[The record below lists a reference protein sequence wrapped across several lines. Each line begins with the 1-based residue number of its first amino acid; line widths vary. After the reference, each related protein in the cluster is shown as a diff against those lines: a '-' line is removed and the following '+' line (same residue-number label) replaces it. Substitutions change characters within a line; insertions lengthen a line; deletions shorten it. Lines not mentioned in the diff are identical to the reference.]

1 MEANQLVVIDIQGS
15 AGVVLDDGSIRA
27 LNVGD
32 IITVGDLVVTAIKSS
47 LQIDVQGE
55 TLSIP
60 ANQKVKITPDLLA
73 KEARD
78 SSETTV
84 FDESLDEA
92 IASLDLG
99 TEQDSSTAANSDVTD
114 FLDALEGDGDILDNL
129 EATAAGGGNAA
140 GADGGS
146 SFVQLTRISESVD
159 PSSVTFDSSFDQSA
173 TEAFNLRDTSDGIVP
188 DATSASISLNELG
201 VTNSSQPTITGTSEN
216 LIGETVNVTVTDVDG
231 NSQVVSVVIGPD
243 GTFEITLPTPI
254 ADGPVTVV
262 VEATDPVG
270 NPINDTIS
278 IEIDTTPPLIAID
291 PVADSASQTVT
302 VTGTV
307 SGLNTGD
314 NVSVT
319 LTDSAGTVQTIVT
332 QVDALGNWVITTTS
346 PLSEGEFNVSAVA
359 IDAAGNQAVDQ
370 ALANVDLTAPV
381 ITVNVTDETN
391 NATPPLVGTTNGVPE
406 GTQVTITVTDSAG
419 QIQTLTAVT
428 QADGSWSVEVGTPLA
443 EGDFTVDAQVSDS
456 VGNLALASDSG
467 VVDLTAP
474 TVQINNINDTQD
486 TTPTITGNAQDV
498 PAGSIISVVIT
509 DFNGQTQTLLTQTNA
524 DGDWSIDVT
533 TPLAEGQFE
542 VDASVSDA
550 AGNQAQAN
558 NQGVVDLT
566 NPDITVTAIADT
578 NDTTPTFVGRV
589 EDAPAGSVI
598 TVLVTDING
607 SVQTLTTLL
616 NEDGTWSVD
625 ANEILPGGEF
635 TATASV
641 TDVAGNEATAQTNGE
656 ITFAP
661 ISIQIDAIANTND
674 TTPFLSGNTG
684 NVPAG
689 TTITLTITASDGSTF
704 TLLAVTQADG
714 SWSAQ
719 VTTPLPEGDFTVVAA
734 VIDDSGNEAQA
745 SALGNVDLTIS
756 INFIID
762 TNDTTPTISGST
774 QDVEPGAL
782 VTVTFTGSDGV
793 AETVQVVTGADGSWS
808 VEASNELVEGQFN
821 VVATVTDAAGNTAS
835 ASETGE
841 IDLTDPAITINP
853 IEDTN
858 DVTPSVSGNV
868 IDVPAGTEVTLVITD
883 SEGNEQ
889 TLTTITNTDG
899 TYTADIIA
907 DLSEGDF
914 TVTASVSD
922 TAGNSSTATVT
933 GTVDLT
939 APSVT
944 INNIADTNDT
954 TPTLT
959 GSTQGLASGSEVTL
973 TVTDSLG
980 AEQQLVTTISADG
993 TWSIE
998 IPTALSEGD
1007 FTVTANVS
1015 DNAGNAAQDSQLGS
1029 VDTTPPL
1036 VAINDF
1042 ADSNDTTPTFSGTTS
1057 DVAPGSLVSV
1067 LVTDA
1072 NGESQTLTAV
1082 VSEDG
1087 TWQVGATQAVAEGDF
1102 TITATVTDAAGNE
1115 ASDTGTGT
1123 IDLSAPIIA
1132 INAIPDSADTTPTI
1146 SGSVQNVPAG
1156 TTVTLTLT
1164 DAGGNTQTITT
1175 QTLADGTWTADAINE
1190 LVEGDF
1196 SVNAIVSDEAGNQSE
1211 TLAQGTIDNTAPT
1224 ITIDALADSND
1235 TTPTISGT
1243 ATGEPEGTVVTI
1255 TVTDEA
1261 GNPQTITTEVLADG
1275 TFSVDVPNELSEGE
1289 FTVEVSVTDTSGNET
1304 TATTTGEIDTSAP
1317 VITIDALADSNDT
1330 TPTISGTATGE
1341 PEGTVVTITVTDDA
1355 GNEQVITTEVLANG
1369 TFTVDV
1375 PNELSEGEF
1384 IVEVSVT
1391 DTSGNE
1397 TTATTTG
1404 EVDTAAPTVTIDP
1417 IGDTNDTTPTI
1428 SGTAT
1433 GEPEGTL
1440 VTITVTDE
1448 AGNPQIITTEVQ
1460 ADGTFSV
1467 DVPNELSEGEFT
1479 VEVSVTDTAGNET
1492 TVTTTGEVDTAA
1504 PTVIIDPV
1512 GDTNNTTP
1520 TISGTATG
1528 EPEGTVVTIT
1538 VTDEAGNPQT
1548 ITTEVQADGTFSV
1561 DVPNELSEGEFTV
1574 EVSVTDTAGNETT
1587 VTTTGE
1593 VDTAAPTVI
1602 IDPVSDTNN
1611 TTPTISGTATSEPEG
1626 TVVTITV
1633 TDEAGNPQIITT
1645 GVQADGTFSVDVPD
1659 ELSEGEFS
1667 VEVSVTDTA
1676 GNETTVT
1683 TTGEVDTTAPIVTIN
1698 ALGDTSD
1705 TTPTIS
1711 GTASGEPAGSTVTLT
1726 VTDANG
1732 IVQII
1737 TAEVITDGSWT
1748 VEVSAA
1754 LAEGSYSVDASISDS
1769 AGNEGTASA
1778 SGTIDTSALTITI
1791 DIIGETNDQTPQI
1804 NGDTFNA
1811 QAGSQVEVQITD
1823 SAGAIITLT
1832 TVVDENGLWSVTPPA
1847 NLAEGTILISAT
1859 VTDIGGGTANAEL
1872 DAVID
1877 ITPPTIQV
1885 NELETSNDTTPIIS
1899 GSTTDVASGTVI
1911 NLTVTDSQGV
1921 VRTFSTTTD
1930 ADGNWSVE
1938 LSQELASGD
1947 YSVEAEVSDAAGNS
1961 ASTTATGNIDTSG
1974 PSLTVDFEA
1983 VTNDSTPTISGTS
1996 DADVGTSITVVITDE
2011 NGVEQTLST
2020 TVDAN
2025 GNWEVTPQ
2033 TDLNEGD
2040 NTIEVSV
2047 SDEAGNTTTVTD
2059 TITLDTQAP
2068 ILTIQNVGD
2077 VSDLT
2082 PELQGTSN
2090 EIGGTVTLTITDSQ
2104 GAEQT
2109 FTTTVESDGHWNIE
2123 IPGALA
2129 QGDFSVVASITDAA
2143 GNDTTANSSGNVD
2156 TITPVITVDALGLG
2170 NDSTPVVSGT
2180 STEPEGTVVNIVIT
2194 DSNGDETP
2202 ITATVDANG
2211 NWQAISP
2218 ELPEGSYSVQASI
2231 TDAAGNTDSAVQSG
2245 TIDSLAPTLVLDTV
2259 GATNDST
2266 PTISGSTNAPAGT
2279 VISISVSDGT
2289 TTETFTATVQA
2300 DGSWSA
2306 DVPNALSDGELTIEA
2321 SVSDNAGNTTT
2332 LSETA
2337 TLNTTAPSISI
2348 NALVDT
2354 NDTTPTING
2363 TSDAAD
2369 GTTISLTFEDSAGN
2383 ITTVDTTVTGGV
2395 WSVDAPIDLAEGEYT
2410 VTAQVD
2416 DGLGNIGSA
2425 TETGQ
2430 IDLTG
2435 PSLVITDNGVGN
2447 DTTPTI
2453 AGSSDAP
2460 QGSTVTVIVT
2470 DSSGTPQT
2478 MSATVLANGT
2488 WSIPVPVALAEGAYT
2503 ISASVSD
2510 AAGNDTTAT
2519 GAGEIDTTAPTL
2531 ILTNPG
2537 SSNDITPTLSGTS
2550 DAVEGTV
2557 INFTVVDDL
2566 GNTQTFTTTVDAD
2579 GNFSIEVPTAL
2590 AEGPYTITANISDVA
2605 GNSTDITGNG
2615 TIDTTAPSVSV
2626 DAPLLTN
2633 DSTPTVTGTSDAPN
2647 STITVTFTDATNA
2660 TQSID
2665 VQTDASGN
2673 WSATPTGTLAE
2684 GNYSVSA
2691 SITDAA
2697 GNTGTGTD
2705 TGEVDITPPDLAFT
2719 PTFLLGSLVL
2729 LNGTSDLPAGS
2740 EITITEQLVGGGV
2753 GVSYTT
2759 TTDANGNWSL
2769 TGIDISLLNLGSV
2782 IATATDAAGNTR
2794 TISSDDFDNTPPTLT
2809 VDVAAQSDSN
2819 TPIISGTSDAGE
2831 GAQVTI
2837 VVTDSAG
2844 NPQTITALVDA
2855 NGDWSATPATPLS
2868 EGQSTIEVSV
2878 RDSVGN
2884 ETTVSD
2890 TTTID
2895 TQAPLLTIQNVGDVS
2910 DLTPELQGTSNEIG
2924 GTVTLTITDS
2934 RGINQTLSTVVGSD
2948 GHWAIEIPGALA
2960 QGDFTVS
2967 ANITDAAGNDTT
2979 ANSSGNVD
2987 TITPVITVDALG
2999 LGNDSTPVVSGTSTE
3014 PEGTV
3019 INIIIT
3025 DSNGDEHPITATVD
3039 ASGNWQATSPE
3050 LPDGS
3055 YNVQASITDDAGNTG
3070 GAVQSG
3076 TLDTLAPTLTLDTVG
3091 ATNDSTPTISGSSNA
3106 PAGTVI
3112 SISVSDGT
3120 TTETFTAT
3128 VQADGSWSADV
3139 PNALTDGPLTIEASV
3154 SDSAGN
3160 TTTLSETATLNTTAP
3175 SISIN
3180 ALVDTND
3187 TTPTING
3194 TSDAADGTTI
3204 SLTFEDS
3211 AGNITTV
3218 DTTVTGGVWSVDAPI
3233 DLAEGEYTVT
3243 AQVDDGLGNIGSAT
3257 ETGQIDL
3264 TGPSLVITDN
3274 GVGND
3279 TTPTIAGSS
3288 DAPQGSTVTVIVTD
3302 SSGTPQTMSA
3312 TVLANGTWSIPVPV
3326 ALAEGAYTIS
3336 ASVSDAA
3343 GNDTTATGAG
3353 EIDTTAPTLILTNPG
3368 SSNDITPTLSGTSD
3382 AVEGTVINFTV
3393 VDDLGNTQ
3401 TFTTTVDADGNFSI
3415 EVPTALA
3422 EGPYTITANISD
3434 VAGNSTD
3441 ITGNGTI
3448 DTTAPSVSVD
3458 APLLTNDSTPTVT
3471 GTSDAP
3477 NSTITV
3483 TFTDATNATQSIDVQ
3498 TDASG
3503 NWSATPTGTLAEGN
3517 YSVSA
3522 SITDAAGNTGTGTDT
3537 GEVDITPPDLAFT
3550 PTFLLGSL
3558 VLLNGTSDLPAGSEI
3573 TITEQLVGGGV
3584 GVSYTTTTDANG
3596 NWSLTGIDISLL
3608 NLGSV
3613 IATATDAAGNTRTIS
3628 SDDFDNT
3635 PPTLTVDVAAQ
3646 SDSNTPIISG
3656 TSDAGEGAQVTI
3668 VVTDSAGNPQTITAL
3683 VDANGDWSATPATPL
3698 SEGQSTIE
3706 VSVRDSVGNETTVS
3720 DTTTI
3725 DTQAPTLTIQNVG
3738 DVNDLTPTLQG
3749 TSNEIGGTV
3758 TLTVTDSDG
3767 VVQTFTTT
3775 VESDGHWN
3783 IEIPGALAQGDFSVV
3798 ASITDAAGNDTTA
3811 NSSGNV
3817 DTITPVIT
3825 VDALGLGND
3834 STPVVSGT
3842 STEPEGTVV
3851 NIVITDSNGDE
3862 TPITATVDANGNWQA
3877 ICPELPDGSYT
3888 VQASI
3893 TDDAGNTGGAVQS
3906 GNLDSLAPTL
3916 TLDTVGATNDST
3928 PAISGSTNAPAGTV
3942 INISVSD
3949 GTTTETFTATVQ
3961 ADGSWS
3967 ADVPTAL
3974 ADGELT
3980 IEASVSDSAGNTTT
3994 LSENATLNTT
4004 APSISINVLVDT
4016 NDTTPEIRGTSDAAD
4031 GTTISLT
4038 FEDSAGNITTVDTTV
4053 TGGVWSV
4060 DAPIDLAEGEY
4071 TVTAQV
4077 DDGLGNIGSA
4087 TETGQIDLTG
4097 PSLVITD
4104 NGVGNDTTPTIAG
4117 SSDAPQG
4124 STVTVIVT
4132 DSSGTPQTMSATV
4145 LANGTWS
4152 IPVPV
4157 ALAEGAYTI
4166 SASVS
4171 DAAGNDTTATG
4182 AGEID
4187 TTAPTLILTNPGSSN
4202 DITPTLSGTSD
4213 AVEGTVIN
4221 FTVVDDLGNT
4231 QTFTTTVD
4239 ADGNFSIEVPT
4250 ALAEGPYTIT
4260 ANISDVAGNSTDITG
4275 NGTIDTTAPSVSVD
4289 APLLTNDSTPTVT
4302 GTSDAPNST
4311 ITVTFTD
4318 ATNATQSIDVQTDAS
4333 GNWSATPTGTLAEGN
4348 YSVSASITD
4357 AAGNTGTGTDTGE
4370 VDITPPDL
4378 AFTPTFL
4385 LGSLVLLNGTSDLPA
4400 GSEITITEQLV
4411 GGGVGVSY
4419 TTTTDANGNWSLT
4432 GIDISL
4438 LNLGSV
4444 IATATDAAGNT
4455 RTISSDDFDN
4465 TPPTLTVDVAAQS
4478 DSNTPIISGTSDA
4491 GEGAQVTIVVTDSA
4505 GNPQTITALVDAN
4518 GDWSATP
4525 ATPLSEGQSTIE
4537 VSVRDSV
4544 GNETTVS
4551 DTTTIDT
4558 QAPLLTIQNVGDV
4571 SDLTPELQGTSNEIG
4586 GTVTLTIT
4594 DSEGAVQT
4602 IDTIVGSDGHWAI
4615 EVSTALAQGDFSV
4628 VASITDAAGNEST
4641 ANSSGNV
4648 DTITPIVTVDAL
4660 GLGNDS
4666 TPVISG
4672 TSTEP
4677 EGTVVN
4683 IVITDSNGDEH
4694 PITATV
4700 DANGDWQATSPELP
4714 DGSYTVQASITDDAG
4729 NTGGAVQSGTLDTL
4743 APTLTLDTV
4752 GATNDST
4759 PTISGSSNAP
4769 AGTVIS
4775 ISVSDGTTTET
4786 FTATVQ
4792 ADGSWS
4798 ADVPN
4803 ALTDGPLTI
4812 EASVSDS
4819 AGNTTTLSENA
4830 TLNTTAPSISI
4841 NVLVD
4846 TNDTTPEIRGTS
4858 DAADGTTISLTF
4870 EDSAGNITTV
4880 DTTVT
4885 GGVWSVDAPID
4896 LAEGEY
4902 TVTAQVDDGLGNIGS
4917 ATETGQI
4924 DLTGPSLVITDNGVG
4939 NDTTPTIAGSSD
4951 APQGSTVTVI
4961 VTDSSGTPQTMSATV
4976 LANGT
4981 WSIPVPVALAEGA
4994 YTISASV
5001 SDAAGNDTT
5010 ATGAGE
5016 IDTTAPTLILT
5027 NPGSSNDITPTLSGT
5042 SDAVEGTVINFTVVD
5057 DLGNTQTFTTT
5068 VDADGNFSIEVPT
5081 ALAEGPYTITA
5092 NISDVAGNS
5101 TDITG
5106 NGTIDT
5112 TAPSVSV
5119 DAPLLTND
5127 STPTVTGTSDA
5138 PNSTITVTFTD
5149 ATNATQSID
5158 VQTDASGNWSV
5169 TPSGDLAEGNYS
5181 VSASITDA
5189 AGNTGTGTDTGEVDI
5204 TAPDLEIIPSF
5215 LLGNL
5220 VSLSGD
5226 SDLPGG
5232 SVITITEYLVGGLVG
5247 ATYTA
5252 TTNPDGTW
5260 GLANITVPLLNLAYV
5275 TASAT
5280 DAAGN
5285 VRTINTLDFD
5295 NVAPDLTVSVDALSN
5310 DSTPVISGTTD
5321 MGQGTVI
5328 NITVTDSEGESQAFT
5343 AIVQADGSWS
5353 ADVPAELAQG
5363 QYTVVAEVRDSV
5375 GNLTTQQTQGEIDS
5389 VAPTLIVNEVN
5400 ATIDT
5405 TPTISGTS
5413 NEIGADVSIIIGGQT
5428 LTATVGTDGNW
5439 QVDVPVALVDGDYT
5453 AQVSITDD
5461 ANNISSTTIDLTIDT
5476 QVPVIVLNDTTVFNT
5491 NTPII
5496 SGTSTEPQ
5504 NTVVDIVITDSNG
5517 DIHTLT
5523 AIVDASGDWQ
5533 VTAPSLPD
5541 GNYDVEVSITDDAGN
5556 TGSDTGSSFVDT
5568 QAPSITIN
5576 ALGTINNSTPT
5587 ISGTSNESENTS
5599 ITVTVTDGD
5608 STETYTT
5615 VVGAGGVWSVDIT
5628 DVLTDG
5634 EITVSASIVDTAGNS
5649 ASANATA
5656 TLNTNAPTININTIV
5671 DTNDQTP
5678 AISGTSSAADN
5689 TEITVVI
5696 TDVNN
5701 VSHTVTTTVV
5711 GGIWSVDATD
5721 ILPEGE
5727 FTVSASVTE
5736 GSLTS
5741 NTTGSGVIDLT
5752 APTLSITP
5760 LVTLNDTT
5768 PTISG
5773 TTTAPQGALVII
5785 LITDSLGAE
5794 QTVNATVGANGT
5806 WSVAAS
5812 TELSEGIYTVLAST
5826 TDTAGN
5832 PVNTSITGEVD
5843 ITAPVVTINDIAGST
5858 DLTPS
5863 ISGNVT
5869 GAMVGDAVAVV
5880 FTDALGNKHTV
5891 NTTVQT
5897 GGVWSV
5903 EATSSLSQG
5912 DYSVEVSV
5920 TDSAGNTGDA
5930 TNTATIDTIAPEI
5943 SINQSS
5949 LILTQD
5955 STPLI
5960 TGTSNEENTNVI
5972 VTFTDS
5978 AGVSHQMTVQ
5988 TDGNGDWQAAANN
6001 ILADGVYSVS
6011 ATISDAAGNTSVD
6024 NKTGGEVDTVG
6035 PELTIVPSFLLGQ
6048 LVSLSGTSDLGEGKT
6063 VTVTLELAG
6072 DLADLTYDV
6081 TTDANGDWVLV
6092 GLAVNVIGLSVIKA
6106 SATDEAGNTTTVTT
6120 ADVDAST
6127 PVLNAVVDFV
6137 TGQGDLPIISGT
6149 TDQAP
6154 GTEVL
6159 VRVVDSE
6166 NVVQELTAIVQA
6178 DNTWA
6183 VQVPQS
6189 LAEGTFSV
6197 TVDVLSE
6204 VGITTT
6210 QLLTGVV
6217 DTISPTL
6224 GLQVIGTTSDST
6236 PIIQGTSDLIN
6247 GVVEI
6252 QLDGGSVLTTTV
6264 DALGIFTLEVDALT
6278 EGQHVANVSIT
6289 DDAGNVVTDTLE
6301 FVVDTLVPVVDILPL
6316 TISDT
6321 DILTISGSSEEPEG
6335 TDIDVT
6341 VIGSNGDETVFDA
6354 VVGSDGT
6361 WSLVTTSLPDGIYT
6375 VYANITDA
6383 AGNVGESVTEQVTI
6397 DTIPP
6402 VLEIDAFGVLNTLT
6416 PTITG
6421 SSDEEVGSLITV
6433 NITDSTAAVQTV
6445 TTTVLGDGTWSVIAP
6460 LLPEGE
6466 ITVEA
6471 ISTDSAGNTTTVN
6484 QIGTVSTTL
6493 PSLLINPIIDTSD
6506 TTPTISGTTDVLNG
6520 NVEVVITDSSGTTTT
6535 YNTTAIAGIWSLIP
6549 TVPLAEGAFT
6559 VDATV
6564 ENLSLTSSTSLDGIV
6579 DLTPPTVEVDQLPV
6593 TNNPLPTITGIS
6605 DAPAGTNV
6613 SVVITDANNDSQ
6625 TITAQVAGNG
6635 TWSVTATTALSE
6647 GSFSATA
6654 SISDTAGNSASDT
6667 MGSSTDY
6674 TAPTVVID
6682 PILVGQDTTPTVTG
6696 SVTESF
6702 AGALVVVMFTDS
6714 AGATHNVQTTVEPD
6728 GTWSVTSTEVLPEG
6742 NYSVDVSIADG
6753 AGNIGEGSASSAVDS
6768 GITIDSGL
6776 VLTIDQNP
6784 VITGTA
6790 APGESVTVTFS
6801 GATEATE
6808 TVTADASGEWSV
6820 TANTTLADGAYTV
6833 TAVATD
6839 TSGNTTSSGS
6849 ISGLVIDT
6857 TPPIVNDFEVD
6868 YLLGGITGLIKIA
6881 VIGFHGTT
6889 DAEPGTTVTLDN
6901 SLLLGISV
6909 GNETTTVQSDGSW
6922 AFTSVDIDLLAL
6934 LGNGLRDVRIIFE
6947 DEAGNTTTID
6957 GEGTEVASIS
6967 TAGSASS
6974 DTIPA
6979 SFSEESA
6986 LGDTIPNEVSSNNV
7000 LSTETI
7006 DLGNLSGLS
7015 TPEQTVQVSSAEP
7028 LNINDLIINEDA
7040 EQLIALNTLVEDE
7053 GSAIAYTPAQS
7064 GGSIDAAAPA
7074 VDVQN
7079 QSEEMI
7085 KHLIESSNNQTDI

>member
-60 ANQKVKITPDLLA
+60 ANQKVKITPGLLA

-188 DATSASISLNELG
+188 DVTSASISLNELG

-243 GTFEITLPTPI
+243 GTFEITLPTPV

-332 QVDALGNWVITTTS
+332 QVDAQGNWVITTTS

-391 NATPPLVGTTNGVPE
+391 NATPPLFGTTNGVPE

-428 QADGSWSVEVGTPLA
+428 QADGSWSVEVGTPLP

-641 TDVAGNEATAQTNGE
+641 TDPAGNEATAQTNGE

-714 SWSAQ
+714 SWTAQ

-745 SALGNVDLTIS
+745 SAVGNVDLTVS

-762 TNDTTPTISGST
+762 TNDTTPTVSGST

-793 AETVQVVTGADGSWS
+793 TETVQVVTGADGSWS
-808 VEASNELVEGQFN
+808 VEASNELVEGQFS
-821 VVATVTDAAGNTAS
+821 VIATVTDAAGNTAS

-889 TLTTITNTDG
+889 TLTTLTNADG

-973 TVTDSLG
+973 IVTDSLG

-998 IPTALSEGD
+998 VPTALSEGD

-1175 QTLADGTWTADAINE
+1175 QTLADGSWTADAINE

-1211 TLAQGTIDNTAPT
+1211 TSAQGTIDNTAPT
-1224 ITIDALADSND
+1224 ITIDALADSNDTTPTISGTVTGEPEGTVVTITVTDEAGNPQTITTEVLADGTFTVDVSDELSEGEYSVDVSITDTAGNESTEVTTGTIDTSAPVITIDALADSND

-1289 FTVEVSVTDTSGNET
+1289 FTVEVSATDTAGNET
-1304 TATTTGEIDTSAP
+1304 TATTTGEVDTLAP

-1341 PEGTVVTITVTDDA
+1341 PEGTVVTITVTDEA
-1355 GNEQVITTEVLANG
+1355 GNPQIITTEVQADG
-1369 TFTVDV
+1369 TFSVDV

-1384 IVEVSVT
+1384 TVEVSVT

-1404 EVDTAAPTVTIDP
+1404 EVDTAAPSVIIDP
-1417 IGDTNDTTPTI
+1417 VGDTNDTTPTI

-1433 GEPEGTL
+1433 GEPEGTV

-1492 TVTTTGEVDTAA
+1492 TA
-1504 PTVIIDPV
+1504 
-1512 GDTNNTTP
+1512 
-1520 TISGTATG
+1520 
-1528 EPEGTVVTIT
+1528 
-1538 VTDEAGNPQT
+1538 
-1548 ITTEVQADGTFSV
+1548 
-1561 DVPNELSEGEFTV
+1561 
-1574 EVSVTDTAGNETT
+1574 
-1587 VTTTGE
+1587 
-1593 VDTAAPTVI
+1593 
-1602 IDPVSDTNN
+1602 
-1611 TTPTISGTATSEPEG
+1611 
-1626 TVVTITV
+1626 
-1633 TDEAGNPQIITT
+1633 
-1645 GVQADGTFSVDVPD
+1645 
-1659 ELSEGEFS
+1659 
-1667 VEVSVTDTA
+1667 
-1676 GNETTVT
+1676 T

-1732 IVQII
+1732 ELQTI
-1737 TAEVITDGSWT
+1737 TAQVIADGSWT
-1748 VEVSAA
+1748 AEVSAA

-1811 QAGSQVEVQITD
+1811 QVGSQVEVQITD
-1823 SAGAIITLT
+1823 SAGAVITLT

-1847 NLAEGTILISAT
+1847 NLAEGTILIIAT

-2231 TDAAGNTDSAVQSG
+2231 TDDAGNTGGATQTGNLD
-2245 TIDSLAPTLVLDTV
+2245 TLAPTLTLDTV
-2259 GATNDST
+2259 GATNNST
-2266 PTISGSTNAPAGT
+2266 PTISGTSNAPAGT
-2279 VISISVSDGT
+2279 VITINVTDANN
-2289 TTETFTATVQA
+2289 TETFTATVQA

-2395 WSVDAPIDLAEGEYT
+2395 WSIDAPTDLAEGEYT
-2410 VTAQVD
+2410 VTAQVDDGLGNIGSATETGEIDLTAPSLVIVDNGVSNDTTPTISGTSDAPQGSEVTIIVTDSAGAQQTITATVGGSGAWSAPVTTALAEGNFTVSASVSDAAGNEANGTGAGEVDTIAPTLVLTSPGSSNDITPTFSGTSDAVEGTVINFTVVDDFGSSQTFTTTVDADGNFSVEVPTALAEGPYSIEASISDAAGNSTDIASDGTIDTTAPSVSVDAPVLTNDTTPTVTGTSDAPNSTITVTFTDAANTTQSIDVQTDANGNWSATPTGTLAEGDYSVSASITDAAGNTGTGTDSGEVDVTPPALAFTPTFELGLLITLSGTSDLPIGSEITITEQLVNGGIGATYTTTTDADGNWSLVGLDVSLLDVGSVIATATDAAGNTRTISSDDFDNTPPTLTVDVAAQSDSNTPVISGTSDAGEGAQVTIVVTDSAGNPQTITALVDANGDWSATPATPLSEGQSTIEVSVRDSVGNETTVSDTTTIDTQAPLLTIQNVGDVSDLTPELQGTSNEIGGTVTLTITDSEGINQTLSTVVGSDGHWAIEVSTALAQGEFSVVASITDAAGNDTTASSSGNVDTITPVVTVDALGLGNDSTPVISGTSTEPAGTVINIVITDSNGDEHPITATVDANGNWQATSPELPDGSYNVQASITDDAGNTGGATQTGSLDTLAPTLTLDTVGATNNSTPTISGTSNAPVGTVITINVTDADNTETFIATVQTDGSWSADVPNALTDGPLTIEASVSDSAGNTTTLSEGATLGTNAPSINIDALMDTNDTTPNVSGTSSAANGTIITVSITDSNDITNTVQTTVTDGIWSVEAPFDLAEGSYEVEASVTDGSGNTSTATENGVVDTTIPNIAVNDVTVTDDTTPTITGTANAPQGSTVSVEITDSNNITHTVTTTLGVNGTWSVAATQVLAEGTFTVSASVSDAAGNEATATGTGEIDTIAPTLVLTSPGSSSDITPTLSGTSDAVEGTVINFTVVDDQGNTQTFTTTVDADGNFFIEVPTALAEGPYTITASISDAAGNSTGITGNGTIDTTAPSITVDAPVLTNDTTPTVTGTSDAPNSTITVTFTDAANATQSIDVQTDASGNWSATPSGDLAEGNYSVSASITDAAGNTGTGTDSGEVDITPPDLAFTPTFLLGSLVLLNGTSDLPAGSEITITEQLVGGGVGVSYTTTTDANGNWSLTGIDISLLNLGSVIATATDAAGNTRTISSDDFDNTPPTLTVDVAAQSDSNTPIISGTSDAGEGAQVTIVVTDSNGNPQTITALVDANGDWSATPATPLSEGQSTIEVSVRDSVGNETTVSDTTTIDTQAPTLTIQNVGDVSDLTPELQGTSNEIGGTVTLTITDSAGAVQTIDTIVDSDGHWVIEVSNALAQGDFTVVASITDAAGNESTANSSGNVDTVTPIVTVDALGLGNDSTPVVSGTSTEPEGTVINIIITDSNGDEHPITATVDASGNWQATSPELPDGSYTVQASITDDAGNTGGAVQSGTLDTLAPTLTLDTVGATNNSTPTISGTSNAPAGTVITINVRDADNTETFTATVQADGSWSADVPNALSDGELTIEASVSDSAGNTTTLSETATLNTTAPSISINALVDTNDTTPEIRGTSDAADGTTISLTFEDSAGNITTVDTTVTGGVWSVDAPTDLAEGEYIVTAQVD

-2435 PSLVITDNGVGN
+2435 PSLVITNNGAGN

-2488 WSIPVPVALAEGAYT
+2488 WSIPVPAAIAEGGYT

-2519 GAGEIDTTAPTL
+2519 GAGEIDTIAPTL
-2531 ILTNPG
+2531 VLTSPG
-2537 SSNDITPTLSGTS
+2537 SSSDITPTLSGTS

-2566 GNTQTFTTTVDAD
+2566 GNTQTFTTTVDED
-2579 GNFSIEVPTAL
+2579 GNFSVEVPTAI
-2590 AEGPYTITANISDVA
+2590 AEGPYSIEANISDVA
-2605 GNSTDITGNG
+2605 GNSTDIIGNG

-2626 DAPLLTN
+2626 NAPVLTN
-2633 DSTPTVTGTSDAPN
+2633 DTTPTVTGTSDAPN
-2647 STITVTFTDATNA
+2647 STITVTFTDAANA

-2665 VQTDASGN
+2665 VQTDASGD
-2673 WSATPTGTLAE
+2673 WSATPSGDLAE

-2705 TGEVDITPPDLAFT
+2705 SGEVDITPPDLAFT

-2855 NGDWSATPATPLS
+2855 NGDWSATPTTPLS
-2868 EGQSTIEVSV
+2868 EGETTIEVSV

-2884 ETTVSD
+2884 ETT
-2890 TTTID
+2890 
-2895 TQAPLLTIQNVGDVS
+2895 G
-2910 DLTPELQGTSNEIG
+2910 
-2924 GTVTLTITDS
+2924 
-2934 RGINQTLSTVVGSD
+2934 
-2948 GHWAIEIPGALA
+2948 
-2960 QGDFTVS
+2960 
-2967 ANITDAAGNDTT
+2967 
-2979 ANSSGNVD
+2979 
-2987 TITPVITVDALG
+2987 
-2999 LGNDSTPVVSGTSTE
+2999 
-3014 PEGTV
+3014 
-3019 INIIIT
+3019 
-3025 DSNGDEHPITATVD
+3025 
-3039 ASGNWQATSPE
+3039 
-3050 LPDGS
+3050 
-3055 YNVQASITDDAGNTG
+3055 
-3070 GAVQSG
+3070 
-3076 TLDTLAPTLTLDTVG
+3076 
-3091 ATNDSTPTISGSSNA
+3091 
-3106 PAGTVI
+3106 
-3112 SISVSDGT
+3112 
-3120 TTETFTAT
+3120 
-3128 VQADGSWSADV
+3128 
-3139 PNALTDGPLTIEASV
+3139 
-3154 SDSAGN
+3154 
-3160 TTTLSETATLNTTAP
+3160 
-3175 SISIN
+3175 
-3180 ALVDTND
+3180 
-3187 TTPTING
+3187 
-3194 TSDAADGTTI
+3194 
-3204 SLTFEDS
+3204 
-3211 AGNITTV
+3211 
-3218 DTTVTGGVWSVDAPI
+3218 
-3233 DLAEGEYTVT
+3233 
-3243 AQVDDGLGNIGSAT
+3243 
-3257 ETGQIDL
+3257 
-3264 TGPSLVITDN
+3264 
-3274 GVGND
+3274 
-3279 TTPTIAGSS
+3279 
-3288 DAPQGSTVTVIVTD
+3288 
-3302 SSGTPQTMSA
+3302 
-3312 TVLANGTWSIPVPV
+3312 
-3326 ALAEGAYTIS
+3326 
-3336 ASVSDAA
+3336 
-3343 GNDTTATGAG
+3343 
-3353 EIDTTAPTLILTNPG
+3353 
-3368 SSNDITPTLSGTSD
+3368 
-3382 AVEGTVINFTV
+3382 
-3393 VDDLGNTQ
+3393 
-3401 TFTTTVDADGNFSI
+3401 
-3415 EVPTALA
+3415 
-3422 EGPYTITANISD
+3422 
-3434 VAGNSTD
+3434 
-3441 ITGNGTI
+3441 
-3448 DTTAPSVSVD
+3448 
-3458 APLLTNDSTPTVT
+3458 
-3471 GTSDAP
+3471 
-3477 NSTITV
+3477 
-3483 TFTDATNATQSIDVQ
+3483 
-3498 TDASG
+3498 
-3503 NWSATPTGTLAEGN
+3503 
-3517 YSVSA
+3517 
-3522 SITDAAGNTGTGTDT
+3522 
-3537 GEVDITPPDLAFT
+3537 
-3550 PTFLLGSL
+3550 
-3558 VLLNGTSDLPAGSEI
+3558 
-3573 TITEQLVGGGV
+3573 
-3584 GVSYTTTTDANG
+3584 
-3596 NWSLTGIDISLL
+3596 
-3608 NLGSV
+3608 
-3613 IATATDAAGNTRTIS
+3613 
-3628 SDDFDNT
+3628 
-3635 PPTLTVDVAAQ
+3635 
-3646 SDSNTPIISG
+3646 
-3656 TSDAGEGAQVTI
+3656 
-3668 VVTDSAGNPQTITAL
+3668 
-3683 VDANGDWSATPATPL
+3683 
-3698 SEGQSTIE
+3698 
-3706 VSVRDSVGNETTVS
+3706 S

-3738 DVNDLTPTLQG
+3738 D
-3749 TSNEIGGTV
+3749 I
-3758 TLTVTDSDG
+3758 
-3767 VVQTFTTT
+3767 
-3775 VESDGHWN
+3775 
-3783 IEIPGALAQGDFSVV
+3783 
-3798 ASITDAAGNDTTA
+3798 
-3811 NSSGNV
+3811 
-3817 DTITPVIT
+3817 
-3825 VDALGLGND
+3825 
-3834 STPVVSGT
+3834 
-3842 STEPEGTVV
+3842 
-3851 NIVITDSNGDE
+3851 
-3862 TPITATVDANGNWQA
+3862 
-3877 ICPELPDGSYT
+3877 
-3888 VQASI
+3888 
-3893 TDDAGNTGGAVQS
+3893 
-3906 GNLDSLAPTL
+3906 
-3916 TLDTVGATNDST
+3916 
-3928 PAISGSTNAPAGTV
+3928 
-3942 INISVSD
+3942 
-3949 GTTTETFTATVQ
+3949 
-3961 ADGSWS
+3961 
-3967 ADVPTAL
+3967 
-3974 ADGELT
+3974 
-3980 IEASVSDSAGNTTT
+3980 
-3994 LSENATLNTT
+3994 
-4004 APSISINVLVDT
+4004 
-4016 NDTTPEIRGTSDAAD
+4016 
-4031 GTTISLT
+4031 
-4038 FEDSAGNITTVDTTV
+4038 
-4053 TGGVWSV
+4053 
-4060 DAPIDLAEGEY
+4060 
-4071 TVTAQV
+4071 
-4077 DDGLGNIGSA
+4077 
-4087 TETGQIDLTG
+4087 
-4097 PSLVITD
+4097 
-4104 NGVGNDTTPTIAG
+4104 
-4117 SSDAPQG
+4117 
-4124 STVTVIVT
+4124 
-4132 DSSGTPQTMSATV
+4132 
-4145 LANGTWS
+4145 
-4152 IPVPV
+4152 
-4157 ALAEGAYTI
+4157 
-4166 SASVS
+4166 
-4171 DAAGNDTTATG
+4171 
-4182 AGEID
+4182 
-4187 TTAPTLILTNPGSSN
+4187 
-4202 DITPTLSGTSD
+4202 
-4213 AVEGTVIN
+4213 
-4221 FTVVDDLGNT
+4221 
-4231 QTFTTTVD
+4231 
-4239 ADGNFSIEVPT
+4239 
-4250 ALAEGPYTIT
+4250 
-4260 ANISDVAGNSTDITG
+4260 
-4275 NGTIDTTAPSVSVD
+4275 
-4289 APLLTNDSTPTVT
+4289 
-4302 GTSDAPNST
+4302 
-4311 ITVTFTD
+4311 
-4318 ATNATQSIDVQTDAS
+4318 
-4333 GNWSATPTGTLAEGN
+4333 
-4348 YSVSASITD
+4348 
-4357 AAGNTGTGTDTGE
+4357 
-4370 VDITPPDL
+4370 
-4378 AFTPTFL
+4378 
-4385 LGSLVLLNGTSDLPA
+4385 
-4400 GSEITITEQLV
+4400 
-4411 GGGVGVSY
+4411 
-4419 TTTTDANGNWSLT
+4419 
-4432 GIDISL
+4432 
-4438 LNLGSV
+4438 
-4444 IATATDAAGNT
+4444 
-4455 RTISSDDFDN
+4455 
-4465 TPPTLTVDVAAQS
+4465 
-4478 DSNTPIISGTSDA
+4478 
-4491 GEGAQVTIVVTDSA
+4491 
-4505 GNPQTITALVDAN
+4505 
-4518 GDWSATP
+4518 
-4525 ATPLSEGQSTIE
+4525 
-4537 VSVRDSV
+4537 
-4544 GNETTVS
+4544 
-4551 DTTTIDT
+4551 
-4558 QAPLLTIQNVGDV
+4558 

-4594 DSEGAVQT
+4594 DSEGINQT
-4602 IDTIVGSDGHWAI
+4602 LSTVVGSDGHWAI
-4615 EVSTALAQGDFSV
+4615 EVSTALAQGEFSV
-4628 VASITDAAGNEST
+4628 VASITDAAGNDTT
-4641 ANSSGNV
+4641 ASSSGNV
-4648 DTITPIVTVDAL
+4648 DTITPVVTVDAL

-4677 EGTVVN
+4677 AGTVIN
-4683 IVITDSNGDEH
+4683 IVITDSNG
-4694 PITATV
+4694 
-4700 DANGDWQATSPELP
+4700 
-4714 DGSYTVQASITDDAG
+4714 
-4729 NTGGAVQSGTLDTL
+4729 
-4743 APTLTLDTV
+4743 
-4752 GATNDST
+4752 
-4759 PTISGSSNAP
+4759 
-4769 AGTVIS
+4769 
-4775 ISVSDGTTTET
+4775 
-4786 FTATVQ
+4786 
-4792 ADGSWS
+4792 
-4798 ADVPN
+4798 
-4803 ALTDGPLTI
+4803 
-4812 EASVSDS
+4812 
-4819 AGNTTTLSENA
+4819 
-4830 TLNTTAPSISI
+4830 
-4841 NVLVD
+4841 
-4846 TNDTTPEIRGTS
+4846 
-4858 DAADGTTISLTF
+4858 
-4870 EDSAGNITTV
+4870 
-4880 DTTVT
+4880 
-4885 GGVWSVDAPID
+4885 
-4896 LAEGEY
+4896 
-4902 TVTAQVDDGLGNIGS
+4902 
-4917 ATETGQI
+4917 
-4924 DLTGPSLVITDNGVG
+4924 
-4939 NDTTPTIAGSSD
+4939 
-4951 APQGSTVTVI
+4951 
-4961 VTDSSGTPQTMSATV
+4961 
-4976 LANGT
+4976 
-4981 WSIPVPVALAEGA
+4981 
-4994 YTISASV
+4994 
-5001 SDAAGNDTT
+5001 
-5010 ATGAGE
+5010 
-5016 IDTTAPTLILT
+5016 
-5027 NPGSSNDITPTLSGT
+5027 
-5042 SDAVEGTVINFTVVD
+5042 
-5057 DLGNTQTFTTT
+5057 
-5068 VDADGNFSIEVPT
+5068 
-5081 ALAEGPYTITA
+5081 
-5092 NISDVAGNS
+5092 
-5101 TDITG
+5101 
-5106 NGTIDT
+5106 
-5112 TAPSVSV
+5112 
-5119 DAPLLTND
+5119 
-5127 STPTVTGTSDA
+5127 
-5138 PNSTITVTFTD
+5138 
-5149 ATNATQSID
+5149 
-5158 VQTDASGNWSV
+5158 
-5169 TPSGDLAEGNYS
+5169 
-5181 VSASITDA
+5181 
-5189 AGNTGTGTDTGEVDI
+5189 
-5204 TAPDLEIIPSF
+5204 
-5215 LLGNL
+5215 
-5220 VSLSGD
+5220 
-5226 SDLPGG
+5226 
-5232 SVITITEYLVGGLVG
+5232 
-5247 ATYTA
+5247 
-5252 TTNPDGTW
+5252 
-5260 GLANITVPLLNLAYV
+5260 
-5275 TASAT
+5275 
-5280 DAAGN
+5280 
-5285 VRTINTLDFD
+5285 
-5295 NVAPDLTVSVDALSN
+5295 
-5310 DSTPVISGTTD
+5310 
-5321 MGQGTVI
+5321 
-5328 NITVTDSEGESQAFT
+5328 
-5343 AIVQADGSWS
+5343 
-5353 ADVPAELAQG
+5353 
-5363 QYTVVAEVRDSV
+5363 
-5375 GNLTTQQTQGEIDS
+5375 
-5389 VAPTLIVNEVN
+5389 
-5400 ATIDT
+5400 
-5405 TPTISGTS
+5405 
-5413 NEIGADVSIIIGGQT
+5413 
-5428 LTATVGTDGNW
+5428 
-5439 QVDVPVALVDGDYT
+5439 
-5453 AQVSITDD
+5453 
-5461 ANNISSTTIDLTIDT
+5461 
-5476 QVPVIVLNDTTVFNT
+5476 
-5491 NTPII
+5491 
-5496 SGTSTEPQ
+5496 
-5504 NTVVDIVITDSNG
+5504 
-5517 DIHTLT
+5517 
-5523 AIVDASGDWQ
+5523 
-5533 VTAPSLPD
+5533 
-5541 GNYDVEVSITDDAGN
+5541 
-5556 TGSDTGSSFVDT
+5556 
-5568 QAPSITIN
+5568 
-5576 ALGTINNSTPT
+5576 
-5587 ISGTSNESENTS
+5587 
-5599 ITVTVTDGD
+5599 
-5608 STETYTT
+5608 
-5615 VVGAGGVWSVDIT
+5615 
-5628 DVLTDG
+5628 
-5634 EITVSASIVDTAGNS
+5634 
-5649 ASANATA
+5649 
-5656 TLNTNAPTININTIV
+5656 
-5671 DTNDQTP
+5671 
-5678 AISGTSSAADN
+5678 
-5689 TEITVVI
+5689 
-5696 TDVNN
+5696 
-5701 VSHTVTTTVV
+5701 
-5711 GGIWSVDATD
+5711 
-5721 ILPEGE
+5721 
-5727 FTVSASVTE
+5727 
-5736 GSLTS
+5736 
-5741 NTTGSGVIDLT
+5741 
-5752 APTLSITP
+5752 
-5760 LVTLNDTT
+5760 
-5768 PTISG
+5768 
-5773 TTTAPQGALVII
+5773 
-5785 LITDSLGAE
+5785 
-5794 QTVNATVGANGT
+5794 
-5806 WSVAAS
+5806 
-5812 TELSEGIYTVLAST
+5812 
-5826 TDTAGN
+5826 
-5832 PVNTSITGEVD
+5832 
-5843 ITAPVVTINDIAGST
+5843 
-5858 DLTPS
+5858 
-5863 ISGNVT
+5863 
-5869 GAMVGDAVAVV
+5869 
-5880 FTDALGNKHTV
+5880 
-5891 NTTVQT
+5891 
-5897 GGVWSV
+5897 
-5903 EATSSLSQG
+5903 
-5912 DYSVEVSV
+5912 
-5920 TDSAGNTGDA
+5920 
-5930 TNTATIDTIAPEI
+5930 
-5943 SINQSS
+5943 
-5949 LILTQD
+5949 
-5955 STPLI
+5955 
-5960 TGTSNEENTNVI
+5960 
-5972 VTFTDS
+5972 
-5978 AGVSHQMTVQ
+5978 
-5988 TDGNGDWQAAANN
+5988 
-6001 ILADGVYSVS
+6001 
-6011 ATISDAAGNTSVD
+6011 
-6024 NKTGGEVDTVG
+6024 
-6035 PELTIVPSFLLGQ
+6035 
-6048 LVSLSGTSDLGEGKT
+6048 
-6063 VTVTLELAG
+6063 
-6072 DLADLTYDV
+6072 
-6081 TTDANGDWVLV
+6081 
-6092 GLAVNVIGLSVIKA
+6092 
-6106 SATDEAGNTTTVTT
+6106 
-6120 ADVDAST
+6120 
-6127 PVLNAVVDFV
+6127 
-6137 TGQGDLPIISGT
+6137 
-6149 TDQAP
+6149 
-6154 GTEVL
+6154 
-6159 VRVVDSE
+6159 
-6166 NVVQELTAIVQA
+6166 
-6178 DNTWA
+6178 
-6183 VQVPQS
+6183 
-6189 LAEGTFSV
+6189 
-6197 TVDVLSE
+6197 
-6204 VGITTT
+6204 
-6210 QLLTGVV
+6210 
-6217 DTISPTL
+6217 
-6224 GLQVIGTTSDST
+6224 
-6236 PIIQGTSDLIN
+6236 
-6247 GVVEI
+6247 
-6252 QLDGGSVLTTTV
+6252 
-6264 DALGIFTLEVDALT
+6264 
-6278 EGQHVANVSIT
+6278 
-6289 DDAGNVVTDTLE
+6289 
-6301 FVVDTLVPVVDILPL
+6301 
-6316 TISDT
+6316 
-6321 DILTISGSSEEPEG
+6321 
-6335 TDIDVT
+6335 
-6341 VIGSNGDETVFDA
+6341 
-6354 VVGSDGT
+6354 
-6361 WSLVTTSLPDGIYT
+6361 
-6375 VYANITDA
+6375 
-6383 AGNVGESVTEQVTI
+6383 
-6397 DTIPP
+6397 
-6402 VLEIDAFGVLNTLT
+6402 
-6416 PTITG
+6416 
-6421 SSDEEVGSLITV
+6421 
-6433 NITDSTAAVQTV
+6433 
-6445 TTTVLGDGTWSVIAP
+6445 
-6460 LLPEGE
+6460 
-6466 ITVEA
+6466 
-6471 ISTDSAGNTTTVN
+6471 
-6484 QIGTVSTTL
+6484 
-6493 PSLLINPIIDTSD
+6493 
-6506 TTPTISGTTDVLNG
+6506 
-6520 NVEVVITDSSGTTTT
+6520 
-6535 YNTTAIAGIWSLIP
+6535 
-6549 TVPLAEGAFT
+6549 
-6559 VDATV
+6559 
-6564 ENLSLTSSTSLDGIV
+6564 
-6579 DLTPPTVEVDQLPV
+6579 
-6593 TNNPLPTITGIS
+6593 
-6605 DAPAGTNV
+6605 
-6613 SVVITDANNDSQ
+6613 
-6625 TITAQVAGNG
+6625 
-6635 TWSVTATTALSE
+6635 
-6647 GSFSATA
+6647 
-6654 SISDTAGNSASDT
+6654 
-6667 MGSSTDY
+6667 
-6674 TAPTVVID
+6674 
-6682 PILVGQDTTPTVTG
+6682 
-6696 SVTESF
+6696 
-6702 AGALVVVMFTDS
+6702 
-6714 AGATHNVQTTVEPD
+6714 
-6728 GTWSVTSTEVLPEG
+6728 
-6742 NYSVDVSIADG
+6742 
-6753 AGNIGEGSASSAVDS
+6753 
-6768 GITIDSGL
+6768 
-6776 VLTIDQNP
+6776 
-6784 VITGTA
+6784 
-6790 APGESVTVTFS
+6790 
-6801 GATEATE
+6801 
-6808 TVTADASGEWSV
+6808 
-6820 TANTTLADGAYTV
+6820 
-6833 TAVATD
+6833 
-6839 TSGNTTSSGS
+6839 
-6849 ISGLVIDT
+6849 
-6857 TPPIVNDFEVD
+6857 
-6868 YLLGGITGLIKIA
+6868 
-6881 VIGFHGTT
+6881 
-6889 DAEPGTTVTLDN
+6889 
-6901 SLLLGISV
+6901 
-6909 GNETTTVQSDGSW
+6909 
-6922 AFTSVDIDLLAL
+6922 
-6934 LGNGLRDVRIIFE
+6934 
-6947 DEAGNTTTID
+6947 
-6957 GEGTEVASIS
+6957 
-6967 TAGSASS
+6967 
-6974 DTIPA
+6974 
-6979 SFSEESA
+6979 
-6986 LGDTIPNEVSSNNV
+6986 
-7000 LSTETI
+7000 
-7006 DLGNLSGLS
+7006 
-7015 TPEQTVQVSSAEP
+7015 
-7028 LNINDLIINEDA
+7028 
-7040 EQLIALNTLVEDE
+7040 
-7053 GSAIAYTPAQS
+7053 
-7064 GGSIDAAAPA
+7064 
-7074 VDVQN
+7074 
-7079 QSEEMI
+7079 
-7085 KHLIESSNNQTDI
+7085 

>member
-15 AGVVLDDGSIRA
+15 AGVVLDDGSVRA

-78 SSETTV
+78 ASETTV

-216 LIGETVNVTVTDVDG
+216 LIGETVNVTVTDIDG

-243 GTFEITLPTPI
+243 GTFEITLPTPV

-278 IEIDTTPPLIAID
+278 IEIDTTAPLIAID

-302 VTGTV
+302 ITGTV

-370 ALANVDLTAPV
+370 ALANIDLTAPV

-391 NATPPLVGTTNGVPE
+391 NVTPPLVGTTNGVPE

-419 QIQTLTAVT
+419 QIQTLTAVI
-428 QADGSWSVEVGTPLA
+428 QADGSWSVEVETPLP

-456 VGNLALASDSG
+456 VGNSALASDSG
-467 VVDLTAP
+467 VIDLSAP

-509 DFNGQTQTLLTQTNA
+509 DFNGQAQTLLTQTNA

-616 NEDGTWSVD
+616 NGDGTWSVD

-641 TDVAGNEATAQTNGE
+641 TDAAGNEATAQTNGE

-704 TLLAVTQADG
+704 TLLAVTQEDG
-714 SWSAQ
+714 SWTAQ

-745 SALGNVDLTIS
+745 SAVGNVDLTVS

-808 VEASNELVEGQFN
+808 VEASNELVEGQFS

-933 GTVDLT
+933 GSVDLT

-954 TPTLT
+954 TPILT
-959 GSTQGLASGSEVTL
+959 GSTQGLASGSEVIL
-973 TVTDSLG
+973 IVTDSLG

-998 IPTALSEGD
+998 VPTALSEGD

-1036 VAINDF
+1036 VAVNDF

-1132 INAIPDSADTTPTI
+1132 INTIPDSADTTPTI

-1175 QTLADGTWTADAINE
+1175 QTLADGSWTADAINE

-1211 TLAQGTIDNTAPT
+1211 TSAQGTIDNTAPT

-1275 TFSVDVPNELSEGE
+1275 TYTVDVPDELSEGE
-1289 FTVEVSVTDTSGNET
+1289 YSVDVSITDTAGNVSTEV
-1304 TATTTGEIDTSAP
+1304 TTGTIDTSAP
-1317 VITIDALADSNDT
+1317 AITIDPLANSNDT

-1341 PEGTVVTITVTDDA
+1341 PEGTVVTITVTDD
-1355 GNEQVITTEVLANG
+1355 
-1369 TFTVDV
+1369 
-1375 PNELSEGEF
+1375 
-1384 IVEVSVT
+1384 
-1391 DTSGNE
+1391 
-1397 TTATTTG
+1397 
-1404 EVDTAAPTVTIDP
+1404 
-1417 IGDTNDTTPTI
+1417 
-1428 SGTAT
+1428 
-1433 GEPEGTL
+1433 
-1440 VTITVTDE
+1440 
-1448 AGNPQIITTEVQ
+1448 
-1460 ADGTFSV
+1460 
-1467 DVPNELSEGEFT
+1467 
-1479 VEVSVTDTAGNET
+1479 
-1492 TVTTTGEVDTAA
+1492 
-1504 PTVIIDPV
+1504 
-1512 GDTNNTTP
+1512 
-1520 TISGTATG
+1520 
-1528 EPEGTVVTIT
+1528 
-1538 VTDEAGNPQT
+1538 AGNPQT

-1587 VTTTGE
+1587 ATTTGE
-1593 VDTAAPTVI
+1593 VDTAAPTII
-1602 IDPVSDTNN
+1602 IDPVGDTNN
-1611 TTPTISGTATSEPEG
+1611 TTPTISGTATGEPEG

-1633 TDEAGNPQIITT
+1633 TDDAGNPQTITT
-1645 GVQADGTFSVDVPD
+1645 EVQADGTFSVDVPN
-1659 ELSEGEFS
+1659 ELSEGEFT

-1676 GNETTVT
+1676 GNETTATTTGEVDTAAPSVIIDPVGDTNDTTPTISGTATGEPEGTVVT
-1683 TTGEVDTTAPIVTIN
+1683 ITVTDDAGNPQTITTEVQADGTFSVDVPNELSEGEFTVEVSVTDTAGNETTATATGEVDTTAPIVTIN

-1711 GTASGEPAGSTVTLT
+1711 GTVSGETAGSTITLT
-1726 VTDANG
+1726 MTDANG
-1732 IVQII
+1732 AVQTI
-1737 TAEVITDGSWT
+1737 TAQVIADGSWT
-1748 VEVSAA
+1748 AEVSAA
-1754 LAEGSYSVDASISDS
+1754 LAEGTYSVDASISDS

-1778 SGTIDTSALTITI
+1778 LGTIDTSALTITI

-1811 QAGSQVEVQITD
+1811 QVGTSVEVQITD
-1823 SAGAIITLT
+1823 SAGATITLT
-1832 TVVDENGLWSVTPPA
+1832 TVVDENGLWSVTPPVD
-1847 NLAEGTILISAT
+1847 LAEGTILISAT
-1859 VTDIGGGTANAEL
+1859 VTDIGGGTASAEL

-1885 NELETSNDTTPIIS
+1885 NELETSNDTTPVIS
-1899 GSTTDVASGTVI
+1899 GNTTDVVAGTVI

-1930 ADGNWSVE
+1930 VEGNWSIE

-1961 ASTTATGNIDTSG
+1961 ASDTATGNIDTSG
-1974 PSLTVDFEA
+1974 PSLTVDFDT

-1996 DADVGTSITVVITDE
+1996 DAEVGTSITVVITDE
-2011 NGVEQTLST
+2011 NGVEQTLTT
-2020 TVDAN
+2020 TVDTN

-2068 ILTIQNVGD
+2068 TLTIQTVGD
-2077 VSDLT
+2077 VNDLT
-2082 PELQGTSN
+2082 PTLQGTSN
-2090 EIGGTVTLTITDSQ
+2090 EIGGTVTLIITDSE
-2104 GAEQT
+2104 GAVQT
-2109 FTTTVESDGHWNIE
+2109 ITTTVESDGHWDIE
-2123 IPGALA
+2123 IPSALA
-2129 QGDFSVVASITDAA
+2129 QGDFTVTASITDAA

-2170 NDSTPVVSGT
+2170 NDSTPVISGT

-2211 NWQAISP
+2211 NWQATSP

-2289 TTETFTATVQA
+2289 TTQTFTATVQA

-2306 DVPNALSDGELTIEA
+2306 DVPNALSDGELAIEA

-2348 NALVDT
+2348 NALLDT

-2369 GTTISLTFEDSAGN
+2369 GTIISLTFEDSAGN

-2395 WSVDAPIDLAEGEYT
+2395 WSIDAPTDLAEGEYT
-2410 VTAQVD
+2410 VTAEVD

-2425 TETGQ
+2425 AETGE
-2430 IDLTG
+2430 IDLTA
-2435 PSLVITDNGVGN
+2435 PSLVIADNDVSN

-2453 AGSSDAP
+2453 SGTSDAP
-2460 QGSTVTVIVT
+2460 QGSEVTIIVT
-2470 DSSGTPQT
+2470 DSAGAQQT
-2478 MSATVLANGT
+2478 ITATVGASGA
-2488 WSIPVPVALAEGAYT
+2488 WSAPATIALAEGNFT
-2503 ISASVSD
+2503 VSASVSD
-2510 AAGNDTTAT
+2510 AAGNEATAT
-2519 GAGEIDTTAPTL
+2519 GTGEIDTIAPTL
-2531 ILTNPG
+2531 VLTSPG

-2566 GNTQTFTTTVDAD
+2566 GSSQTFTTTVDAD

-2605 GNSTDITGNG
+2605 GNSTNITGNG

-2626 DAPLLTN
+2626 DAPVLTN

-2647 STITVTFTDATNA
+2647 STITVTFTDAANA

-2665 VQTDASGN
+2665 VQTDTNGN
-2673 WSATPTGTLAE
+2673 WSATPTDILAE

-2705 TGEVDITPPDLAFT
+2705 SGEVDVTPPDLAFT

-2753 GVSYTT
+2753 GLSYTT

-2819 TPIISGTSDAGE
+2819 TPVISGTSDAGE

-2855 NGDWSATPATPLS
+2855 NGDWSATPTTPLS

-2895 TQAPLLTIQNVGDVS
+2895 TQAPTLTIQNVGDVS

-2924 GTVTLTITDS
+2924 GTVTLIITDS
-2934 RGINQTLSTVVGSD
+2934 DGAVQTIDTIVGSD
-2948 GHWAIEIPGALA
+2948 GHWSIEVSTALA
-2960 QGDFTVS
+2960 QGDFSVVAS
-2967 ANITDAAGNDTT
+2967 ITDAAGNEST

-2987 TITPVITVDALG
+2987 TITPIVTVDVLG
-2999 LGNDSTPVVSGTSTE
+2999 LGNDSTPTVSGTSTE
-3014 PEGTV
+3014 PAGTV
-3019 INIIIT
+3019 INIVIT
-3025 DSNGDEHPITATVD
+3025 DSNDDEHPITATVD
-3039 ASGNWQATSPE
+3039 ANGDWQATSPE

-3055 YNVQASITDDAGNTG
+3055 YSVQASITDDAGNTG
-3070 GAVQSG
+3070 GATQSG

-3128 VQADGSWSADV
+3128 VQTDGSWSADV

-3154 SDSAGN
+3154 EDVAGN

-3180 ALVDTND
+3180 TLVDTND

-3194 TSDAADGTTI
+3194 TSDGADDTII

-3211 AGNITTV
+3211 TGNITTV
-3218 DTTVTGGVWSVDAPI
+3218 DTTVTGGVWSVDAPT

-3243 AQVDDGLGNIGSAT
+3243 ATVNDGLGNIGSAT

-3279 TTPTIAGSS
+3279 TTPTITGTS

-3302 SSGTPQTMSA
+3302 SAGAQQTITA
-3312 TVLANGTWSIPVPV
+3312 TVGASGAWSVPATT
-3326 ALAEGAYTIS
+3326 ALAEGNFTVS
-3336 ASVSDAA
+3336 ASVSDTA
-3343 GNDTTATGAG
+3343 GNEATATGTG
-3353 EIDTTAPTLILTNPG
+3353 EIDTTAPTLVLTSPG
-3368 SSNDITPTLSGTSD
+3368 SSNDITPTLSGSSD
-3382 AVEGTVINFTV
+3382 AVEGTEITFTI
-3393 VDDLGNTQ
+3393 VDDQGNTQ
-3401 TFTTTVDADGNFSI
+3401 TFTTTVDADGTFSV

-3422 EGPYTITANISD
+3422 EGPYSIEASISD

-3448 DTTAPSVSVD
+3448 DTAAPSITVD
-3458 APLLTNDSTPTVT
+3458 AAVLTNDSTPTVT

-3483 TFTDATNATQSIDVQ
+3483 TFTDAANAIQSIDVQ
-3498 TDASG
+3498 TDVNG
-3503 NWSATPTGTLAEGN
+3503 NWSATPTGILAEGN

-3522 SITDAAGNTGTGTDT
+3522 SITDAAGNTGTGTDS
-3537 GEVDITPPDLAFT
+3537 GEVDVTPPALAFT
-3550 PTFLLGSL
+3550 PTFELGLLITLS
-3558 VLLNGTSDLPAGSEI
+3558 GTSDLPAGSEI
-3573 TITEQLVGGGV
+3573 TITEQLVGGGI
-3584 GVSYTTTTDANG
+3584 GATYTATTDADG
-3596 NWSLTGIDISLL
+3596 NWSLVGLDVSLL
-3608 NLGSV
+3608 DVGSV

-3646 SDSNTPIISG
+3646 SDSNTPVISG

-3668 VVTDSAGNPQTITAL
+3668 VVTDSDGNPQTITAL
-3683 VDANGDWSATPATPL
+3683 VDANGNWSATPATPL
-3698 SEGQSTIE
+3698 SEGESTIE

-3738 DVNDLTPTLQG
+3738 DV
-3749 TSNEIGGTV
+3749 
-3758 TLTVTDSDG
+3758 
-3767 VVQTFTTT
+3767 
-3775 VESDGHWN
+3775 
-3783 IEIPGALAQGDFSVV
+3783 
-3798 ASITDAAGNDTTA
+3798 
-3811 NSSGNV
+3811 
-3817 DTITPVIT
+3817 
-3825 VDALGLGND
+3825 
-3834 STPVVSGT
+3834 
-3842 STEPEGTVV
+3842 
-3851 NIVITDSNGDE
+3851 
-3862 TPITATVDANGNWQA
+3862 
-3877 ICPELPDGSYT
+3877 
-3888 VQASI
+3888 
-3893 TDDAGNTGGAVQS
+3893 
-3906 GNLDSLAPTL
+3906 
-3916 TLDTVGATNDST
+3916 
-3928 PAISGSTNAPAGTV
+3928 
-3942 INISVSD
+3942 
-3949 GTTTETFTATVQ
+3949 
-3961 ADGSWS
+3961 
-3967 ADVPTAL
+3967 
-3974 ADGELT
+3974 
-3980 IEASVSDSAGNTTT
+3980 
-3994 LSENATLNTT
+3994 
-4004 APSISINVLVDT
+4004 
-4016 NDTTPEIRGTSDAAD
+4016 
-4031 GTTISLT
+4031 
-4038 FEDSAGNITTVDTTV
+4038 
-4053 TGGVWSV
+4053 
-4060 DAPIDLAEGEY
+4060 
-4071 TVTAQV
+4071 
-4077 DDGLGNIGSA
+4077 
-4087 TETGQIDLTG
+4087 
-4097 PSLVITD
+4097 
-4104 NGVGNDTTPTIAG
+4104 
-4117 SSDAPQG
+4117 
-4124 STVTVIVT
+4124 
-4132 DSSGTPQTMSATV
+4132 
-4145 LANGTWS
+4145 
-4152 IPVPV
+4152 
-4157 ALAEGAYTI
+4157 
-4166 SASVS
+4166 
-4171 DAAGNDTTATG
+4171 
-4182 AGEID
+4182 
-4187 TTAPTLILTNPGSSN
+4187 
-4202 DITPTLSGTSD
+4202 
-4213 AVEGTVIN
+4213 
-4221 FTVVDDLGNT
+4221 
-4231 QTFTTTVD
+4231 
-4239 ADGNFSIEVPT
+4239 
-4250 ALAEGPYTIT
+4250 
-4260 ANISDVAGNSTDITG
+4260 
-4275 NGTIDTTAPSVSVD
+4275 
-4289 APLLTNDSTPTVT
+4289 
-4302 GTSDAPNST
+4302 
-4311 ITVTFTD
+4311 
-4318 ATNATQSIDVQTDAS
+4318 
-4333 GNWSATPTGTLAEGN
+4333 
-4348 YSVSASITD
+4348 
-4357 AAGNTGTGTDTGE
+4357 
-4370 VDITPPDL
+4370 
-4378 AFTPTFL
+4378 
-4385 LGSLVLLNGTSDLPA
+4385 
-4400 GSEITITEQLV
+4400 
-4411 GGGVGVSY
+4411 
-4419 TTTTDANGNWSLT
+4419 
-4432 GIDISL
+4432 
-4438 LNLGSV
+4438 
-4444 IATATDAAGNT
+4444 
-4455 RTISSDDFDN
+4455 
-4465 TPPTLTVDVAAQS
+4465 
-4478 DSNTPIISGTSDA
+4478 
-4491 GEGAQVTIVVTDSA
+4491 
-4505 GNPQTITALVDAN
+4505 
-4518 GDWSATP
+4518 
-4525 ATPLSEGQSTIE
+4525 
-4537 VSVRDSV
+4537 
-4544 GNETTVS
+4544 
-4551 DTTTIDT
+4551 
-4558 QAPLLTIQNVGDV
+4558 

-4586 GTVTLTIT
+4586 GTVTLIIT
-4594 DSEGAVQT
+4594 DSAGTVQT
-4602 IDTIVGSDGHWAI
+4602 IDTIVGSDGHWSI

-4666 TPVISG
+4666 TPVVSG

-4714 DGSYTVQASITDDAG
+4714 DGSYSVQASITDDAG
-4729 NTGGAVQSGTLDTL
+4729 NTGGATQTGNLDTL

-4759 PTISGSSNAP
+4759 PTISGTSNAP
-4769 AGTVIS
+4769 AGTVIT
-4775 ISVSDGTTTET
+4775 INVTDADNTET
-4786 FTATVQ
+4786 FIATVQ

-4819 AGNTTTLSENA
+4819 AGNTTTLSEGA
-4830 TLNTTAPSISI
+4830 TLDTNAPSINI
-4841 NVLVD
+4841 DALMD
-4846 TNDTTPEIRGTS
+4846 TNDTTPNVSGTS
-4858 DAADGTTISLTF
+4858 SAANGTIITVSFT
-4870 EDSAGNITTV
+4870 DSNDITNTV
-4880 DTTVT
+4880 QTTVT
-4885 GGVWSVDAPID
+4885 DGIWSVEAPVD
-4896 LAEGEY
+4896 LAEGSYEVEASVTDGSGNTSTATGSGIVDTTIPNIAVNDV
-4902 TVTAQVDDGLGNIGS
+4902 TVTD
-4917 ATETGQI
+4917 
-4924 DLTGPSLVITDNGVG
+4924 
-4939 NDTTPTIAGSSD
+4939 DTTPTITGTAN
-4951 APQGSTVTVI
+4951 APQGSTVSVEI
-4961 VTDSSGTPQTMSATV
+4961 TDSNNITHTV
-4976 LANGT
+4976 TTTLGVNGT
-4981 WSIPVPVALAEGA
+4981 WSVAATQVLAEG
-4994 YTISASV
+4994 TFTVSASV
-5001 SDAAGNDTT
+5001 SDAAGNEAT
-5010 ATGAGE
+5010 ATGTGE
-5016 IDTTAPTLILT
+5016 IDTTAPTLVLT
-5027 NPGSSNDITPTLSGT
+5027 SPGSSNDITPTLSGT
-5042 SDAVEGTVINFTVVD
+5042 SDAVEGTEITFTIVD
-5057 DLGNTQTFTTT
+5057 DQGNPQTFTTT
-5068 VDADGNFSIEVPT
+5068 VDADGNFSVEVPT
-5081 ALAEGPYTITA
+5081 ALAEGPYSIEA
-5092 NISDVAGNS
+5092 SISDVAGNS

-5112 TAPSVSV
+5112 AAPSITV
-5119 DAPLLTND
+5119 DAAVLTND

-5149 ATNATQSID
+5149 AANAIQSID
-5158 VQTDASGNWSV
+5158 VQTDVNGNWSA
-5169 TPSGDLAEGNYS
+5169 TPTGTLAEGNYS

-5189 AGNTGTGTDTGEVDI
+5189 AGNTGTGTDNGELDV
-5204 TAPDLEIIPSF
+5204 TAPELEIIPSF

-5260 GLANITVPLLNLAYV
+5260 GLANITVPLLSLAYV
-5275 TASAT
+5275 TASAS

-5295 NVAPDLTVSVDALSN
+5295 NVAPELTVSVDALSN

-5328 NITVTDSEGESQAFT
+5328 NMTVTDSAGQSQEFT
-5343 AIVQADGSWS
+5343 AIVQAGGGWS
-5353 ADVPAELAQG
+5353 VAVPAELAQG

-5375 GNLTTQQTQGEIDS
+5375 GNLTTQQAQGEIDS
-5389 VAPTLIVNEVN
+5389 VDPTLIVNEVN

-5476 QVPVIVLNDTTVFNT
+5476 QVPVIVLNDITVFNT
-5491 NTPII
+5491 NTPIV

-5504 NTVVDIVITDSNG
+5504 NTVVDIVITDKNG

-5556 TGSDTGSSFVDT
+5556 QGVDTGSSFIDT

-5576 ALGTINNSTPT
+5576 ALGTINDSTPT
-5587 ISGTSNESENTS
+5587 ISGTSNELENTS

-5615 VVGAGGVWSVDIT
+5615 VVGAGGAWSVDIT
-5628 DVLTDG
+5628 DALTDG
-5634 EITVSASIVDTAGNS
+5634 EVIVSAAIVDTAGNS

-5701 VSHTVTTTVV
+5701 VSHTVTTSVV
-5711 GGIWSVDATD
+5711 GGIWGVDATS

-5736 GSLTS
+5736 GGLTS
-5741 NTTGSGVIDLT
+5741 NATGSGVIDLT
-5752 APTLSITP
+5752 APALSITP

-5812 TELSEGIYTVLAST
+5812 TELSEGAYTVSAST

-5832 PVNTSITGEVD
+5832 PVNTSTTGGVD
-5843 ITAPVVTINDIAGST
+5843 ITAPVVTINNIVGST
-5858 DLTPS
+5858 DLTPG
-5863 ISGNVT
+5863 ISGSVT

-5903 EATSSLSQG
+5903 EASSPLSQG
-5912 DYSVEVSV
+5912 DYSVEASV

-5949 LILTQD
+5949 LVLTQD
-5955 STPLI
+5955 NTPLI
-5960 TGTSNEENTNVI
+5960 SGTSNEANTNVV

-5978 AGVSHQMTVQ
+5978 AGVSHQITVQ
-5988 TDGNGDWQAAANN
+5988 TDVNGDWQVAANN

-6072 DLADLTYDV
+6072 DLLDLTYDV
-6081 TTDANGDWVLV
+6081 TTDANGDWELL
-6092 GLAVNVIGLSVIKA
+6092 GLAVNVIGLSVVEA
-6106 SATDEAGNTTTVTT
+6106 SATDDAGNTTTITT

-6137 TGQGDLPIISGT
+6137 TGEGDLPIISGT

-6166 NVVQELTAIVQA
+6166 NVVQELTAIVQD

-6210 QLLTGVV
+6210 QLLTAVV

-6252 QLDGGSVLTTTV
+6252 QLDGGTVLTTTV
-6264 DALGIFTLEVDALT
+6264 DALGIFTLEVDALS

-6361 WSLVTTSLPDGIYT
+6361 WSLVTTSLSDGVYD
-6375 VYANITDA
+6375 VYASITDA
-6383 AGNVGESVTEQVTI
+6383 AGNTGQSAIEQVTI

-6402 VLEIDAFGVLNTLT
+6402 VLVIDAFGVLNTLT

-6445 TTTVLGDGTWSVIAP
+6445 TTTVLGDGTWSVIAS

-6471 ISTDSAGNTTTVN
+6471 ISTDSAGNEATATQT
-6484 QIGTVSTTL
+6484 GTISTTL
-6493 PSLLINPIIDTSD
+6493 PGLLINQIVDTSD
-6506 TTPTISGTTDVLNG
+6506 TTPTITGTTDVLAG
-6520 NVEVVITDSSGTTTT
+6520 DVQVVITDSSGTATT
-6535 YNTTAIAGIWSLIP
+6535 YNTTAIAGEWTLIP
-6549 TVPLAEGAFT
+6549 TTPLAEGAFT
-6559 VDATV
+6559 VSATV
-6564 ENLSLTSSTSLDGIV
+6564 ENLGLTSSTSLGGII
-6579 DLTPPTVEVDQLPV
+6579 DLTPPTVEVNQLPV
-6593 TNNPLPTITGIS
+6593 TNNPLPTITGTS

-6625 TITAQVAGNG
+6625 TITAQVSGNG

-6647 GSFSATA
+6647 GSFNATA

-6667 MGSSTDY
+6667 MVSSTDY

-6682 PILVGQDTTPTVTG
+6682 PILVGQDITPTVTG
-6696 SVTESF
+6696 SVTGSF
-6702 AGALVVVMFTDS
+6702 AGALVIAMFTDS
-6714 AGATHNVQTTVEPD
+6714 AGATHNVQTTVGAD
-6728 GTWSVTSTEVLPEG
+6728 GTWSVISAEVLSEG
-6742 NYSVDVSIADG
+6742 NYTVDVGIADG
-6753 AGNIGEGSASSAVDS
+6753 AGNTGEESASSTVDNTAPVV
-6768 GITIDSGL
+6768 TIDSGL
-6776 VLTIDQNP
+6776 VLTADSTP
-6784 VITGTA
+6784 EITGTA
-6790 APGESVTVTFS
+6790 GTGDTVVVTILGYPAFKVVADEFGHWSLTPN
-6801 GATEATE
+6801 GALT
-6808 TVTADASGEWSV
+6808 
-6820 TANTTLADGAYTV
+6820 DGVYTV
-6833 TAVATD
+6833 TATVTD
-6839 TSGNTTSSGS
+6839 TAGNIGSSGS
-6849 ISGLVIDT
+6849 ISGLVVDT
-6857 TPPIVNDFEVD
+6857 TPPTVNDFEVD
-6868 YLLGGITGLIKIA
+6868 YLLASITGIKLA

-6934 LGNGLRDVRIIFE
+6934 IGNGLRDVRIIFE
-6947 DEAGNTTTID
+6947 DLAGNTTTID
-6957 GEGTEVASIS
+6957 GEGTEVASTS
-6967 TAGSASS
+6967 AADSASG
-6974 DTIPA
+6974 DTIPE
-6979 SFSEESA
+6979 SFSEESS
-6986 LGDTIPNEVSSNNV
+6986 LGDTTPNEVSSSNV

-7015 TPEQTVQVSSAEP
+7015 TPEQTVQMSSAEP
-7028 LNINDLIINEDA
+7028 LNINDVIISEDA

>member
-92 IASLDLG
+92 IASLDFG

-114 FLDALEGDGDILDNL
+114 FLDALEGDEDILDNL

-243 GTFEITLPTPI
+243 GTFEITLPTPV

-302 VTGTV
+302 ITGTV

-428 QADGSWSVEVGTPLA
+428 QADGSWSVEVGTPLP

-641 TDVAGNEATAQTNGE
+641 TDPAGNEATAQTNGE

-714 SWSAQ
+714 SWTAQ

-745 SALGNVDLTIS
+745 SAVGNVDLTVS

-808 VEASNELVEGQFN
+808 VEASNELVEGPFS
-821 VVATVTDAAGNTAS
+821 VIATVTDAAGNTAS

-889 TLTTITNTDG
+889 TLTTTTNTDG

-973 TVTDSLG
+973 IVTDSLG

-993 TWSIE
+993 TWNIE
-998 IPTALSEGD
+998 ISTALSEGD

-1015 DNAGNAAQDSQLGS
+1015 DNAGNAAQDSQLGT

-1132 INAIPDSADTTPTI
+1132 INVIPDSADTTPTI

-1156 TTVTLTLT
+1156 TTVTLILT

-1175 QTLADGTWTADAINE
+1175 QTLADGSWTADAINE

-1211 TLAQGTIDNTAPT
+1211 TSAQGTIDNTAPT

-1275 TFSVDVPNELSEGE
+1275 TFTVDVPGELSEGEFTVEVSVTDTAGNETTTTTTGEVDTAAPSVIIDPVGDTNNNTPTISGTATGEPEGTVVTITVTDEAGNPQTITTEVLADGTFSVDVPNELSEGE
-1289 FTVEVSVTDTSGNET
+1289 FTVEVSVTDTAGNET
-1304 TATTTGEIDTSAP
+1304 TATTTGEVDTLAP

-1341 PEGTVVTITVTDDA
+1341 PEGTIVTITVTDEA
-1355 GNEQVITTEVLANG
+1355 GNPQIITTEVQADG
-1369 TFTVDV
+1369 TFSVDV

-1384 IVEVSVT
+1384 TVEVSVT
-1391 DTSGNE
+1391 DTAGNE

-1404 EVDTAAPTVTIDP
+1404 EVDTAAPTVIIDP
-1417 IGDTNDTTPTI
+1417 VGDTNNNTPTI

-1492 TVTTTGEVDTAA
+1492 TATTTGEVDTSA
-1504 PTVIIDPV
+1504 PVITIDALA
-1512 GDTNNTTP
+1512 DSNDTTP

-1538 VTDEAGNPQT
+1538 VTDEAGNPQI
-1548 ITTEVQADGTFSV
+1548 ITTE
-1561 DVPNELSEGEFTV
+1561 
-1574 EVSVTDTAGNETT
+1574 
-1587 VTTTGE
+1587 
-1593 VDTAAPTVI
+1593 
-1602 IDPVSDTNN
+1602 
-1611 TTPTISGTATSEPEG
+1611 
-1626 TVVTITV
+1626 
-1633 TDEAGNPQIITT
+1633 
-1645 GVQADGTFSVDVPD
+1645 VQADGTFSVDVPD

-1737 TAEVITDGSWT
+1737 TAEVIADGSWT

-1823 SAGAIITLT
+1823 SAGAIITST

-1885 NELETSNDTTPIIS
+1885 NELETSNDTTPVIS
-1899 GSTTDVASGTVI
+1899 GNTTDVASGTVI

-2011 NGVEQTLST
+2011 NGVEQTLTT
-2020 TVDAN
+2020 TVDTN
-2025 GNWEVTPQ
+2025 GNWEVIPQ
-2033 TDLNEGD
+2033 ADLNEGD

-2077 VSDLT
+2077 ISDLT

-2104 GAEQT
+2104 GAVQT
-2109 FTTTVESDGHWNIE
+2109 IETVIGSDGHWAIE
-2123 IPGALA
+2123 VSTALA
-2129 QGDFSVVASITDAA
+2129 QGEFSVVASITDAA
-2143 GNDTTANSSGNVD
+2143 GNESTANSSGNVD
-2156 TITPVITVDALGLG
+2156 TITPVVTVDALGLG
-2170 NDSTPVVSGT
+2170 NDSTPVISGT
-2180 STEPEGTVVNIVIT
+2180 STEPAGTVVNIV
-2194 DSNGDETP
+2194 
-2202 ITATVDANG
+2202 
-2211 NWQAISP
+2211 
-2218 ELPEGSYSVQASI
+2218 
-2231 TDAAGNTDSAVQSG
+2231 
-2245 TIDSLAPTLVLDTV
+2245 
-2259 GATNDST
+2259 
-2266 PTISGSTNAPAGT
+2266 
-2279 VISISVSDGT
+2279 
-2289 TTETFTATVQA
+2289 
-2300 DGSWSA
+2300 
-2306 DVPNALSDGELTIEA
+2306 
-2321 SVSDNAGNTTT
+2321 
-2332 LSETA
+2332 
-2337 TLNTTAPSISI
+2337 
-2348 NALVDT
+2348 
-2354 NDTTPTING
+2354 
-2363 TSDAAD
+2363 
-2369 GTTISLTFEDSAGN
+2369 
-2383 ITTVDTTVTGGV
+2383 
-2395 WSVDAPIDLAEGEYT
+2395 
-2410 VTAQVD
+2410 
-2416 DGLGNIGSA
+2416 
-2425 TETGQ
+2425 
-2430 IDLTG
+2430 
-2435 PSLVITDNGVGN
+2435 
-2447 DTTPTI
+2447 
-2453 AGSSDAP
+2453 
-2460 QGSTVTVIVT
+2460 
-2470 DSSGTPQT
+2470 
-2478 MSATVLANGT
+2478 
-2488 WSIPVPVALAEGAYT
+2488 
-2503 ISASVSD
+2503 
-2510 AAGNDTTAT
+2510 
-2519 GAGEIDTTAPTL
+2519 
-2531 ILTNPG
+2531 
-2537 SSNDITPTLSGTS
+2537 
-2550 DAVEGTV
+2550 
-2557 INFTVVDDL
+2557 
-2566 GNTQTFTTTVDAD
+2566 
-2579 GNFSIEVPTAL
+2579 
-2590 AEGPYTITANISDVA
+2590 
-2605 GNSTDITGNG
+2605 
-2615 TIDTTAPSVSV
+2615 
-2626 DAPLLTN
+2626 
-2633 DSTPTVTGTSDAPN
+2633 
-2647 STITVTFTDATNA
+2647 
-2660 TQSID
+2660 
-2665 VQTDASGN
+2665 
-2673 WSATPTGTLAE
+2673 
-2684 GNYSVSA
+2684 
-2691 SITDAA
+2691 
-2697 GNTGTGTD
+2697 
-2705 TGEVDITPPDLAFT
+2705 
-2719 PTFLLGSLVL
+2719 
-2729 LNGTSDLPAGS
+2729 
-2740 EITITEQLVGGGV
+2740 
-2753 GVSYTT
+2753 
-2759 TTDANGNWSL
+2759 
-2769 TGIDISLLNLGSV
+2769 
-2782 IATATDAAGNTR
+2782 
-2794 TISSDDFDNTPPTLT
+2794 
-2809 VDVAAQSDSN
+2809 
-2819 TPIISGTSDAGE
+2819 
-2831 GAQVTI
+2831 
-2837 VVTDSAG
+2837 
-2844 NPQTITALVDA
+2844 
-2855 NGDWSATPATPLS
+2855 
-2868 EGQSTIEVSV
+2868 
-2878 RDSVGN
+2878 
-2884 ETTVSD
+2884 
-2890 TTTID
+2890 
-2895 TQAPLLTIQNVGDVS
+2895 
-2910 DLTPELQGTSNEIG
+2910 
-2924 GTVTLTITDS
+2924 
-2934 RGINQTLSTVVGSD
+2934 
-2948 GHWAIEIPGALA
+2948 
-2960 QGDFTVS
+2960 
-2967 ANITDAAGNDTT
+2967 
-2979 ANSSGNVD
+2979 
-2987 TITPVITVDALG
+2987 
-2999 LGNDSTPVVSGTSTE
+2999 
-3014 PEGTV
+3014 
-3019 INIIIT
+3019 IT

-3039 ASGNWQATSPE
+3039 ANGDWQATSPE

-3055 YNVQASITDDAGNTG
+3055 YSVQASITDDAGNTG
-3070 GAVQSG
+3070 GAIQSG

-3106 PAGTVI
+3106 PVGTVI
-3112 SISVSDGT
+3112 NISVSDGT

-3194 TSDAADGTTI
+3194 TSDAADDTTI

-3218 DTTVTGGVWSVDAPI
+3218 DTTVTGGVWSVDAPSV
-3233 DLAEGEYTVT
+3233 LAEGEYTVT
-3243 AQVDDGLGNIGSAT
+3243 AEVDDGLGNIGSAT
-3257 ETGQIDL
+3257 EAGEIDL
-3264 TGPSLVITDN
+3264 TAPSLVIVDN
-3274 GVGND
+3274 GVSND
-3279 TTPTIAGSS
+3279 TTPTISGTS
-3288 DAPQGSTVTVIVTD
+3288 DAPQGSEVTIVVTD
-3302 SSGTPQTMSA
+3302 SAGAQQTITA
-3312 TVLANGTWSIPVPV
+3312 TVGGSGAWSVPV
-3326 ALAEGAYTIS
+3326 TTALAEGNFTVS

-3343 GNDTTATGAG
+3343 GNEANGTGAG
-3353 EIDTTAPTLILTNPG
+3353 EVDTIAPTLVLTSPG
-3368 SSNDITPTLSGTSD
+3368 SSNDITPTFSGTSD

-3393 VDDLGNTQ
+3393 VDDFGSSQ
-3401 TFTTTVDADGNFSI
+3401 TFTTTVDADGNFSV

-3458 APLLTNDSTPTVT
+3458 APVLTNDTTPTVT

-3483 TFTDATNATQSIDVQ
+3483 TFTDAANTTQSIDVQ
-3498 TDASG
+3498 TDANG
-3503 NWSATPTGTLAEGN
+3503 NWSATPTGTLAEGD

-3522 SITDAAGNTGTGTDT
+3522 SITDAAGNTGTGTDS
-3537 GEVDITPPDLAFT
+3537 GEVDVTPPALAFT
-3550 PTFLLGSL
+3550 PTFELGLLVTLS
-3558 VLLNGTSDLPAGSEI
+3558 GTSDLPAGSEI
-3573 TITEQLVGGGV
+3573 IITEQLVNGGIGAT
-3584 GVSYTTTTDANG
+3584 YTTTTDADG
-3596 NWSLTGIDISLL
+3596 NWSLVGLDVSLL
-3608 NLGSV
+3608 DVGSV

-3646 SDSNTPIISG
+3646 SDSNTP
-3656 TSDAGEGAQVTI
+3656 V
-3668 VVTDSAGNPQTITAL
+3668 
-3683 VDANGDWSATPATPL
+3683 
-3698 SEGQSTIE
+3698 
-3706 VSVRDSVGNETTVS
+3706 
-3720 DTTTI
+3720 
-3725 DTQAPTLTIQNVG
+3725 
-3738 DVNDLTPTLQG
+3738 
-3749 TSNEIGGTV
+3749 
-3758 TLTVTDSDG
+3758 
-3767 VVQTFTTT
+3767 
-3775 VESDGHWN
+3775 
-3783 IEIPGALAQGDFSVV
+3783 
-3798 ASITDAAGNDTTA
+3798 
-3811 NSSGNV
+3811 
-3817 DTITPVIT
+3817 
-3825 VDALGLGND
+3825 
-3834 STPVVSGT
+3834 
-3842 STEPEGTVV
+3842 
-3851 NIVITDSNGDE
+3851 
-3862 TPITATVDANGNWQA
+3862 
-3877 ICPELPDGSYT
+3877 
-3888 VQASI
+3888 
-3893 TDDAGNTGGAVQS
+3893 
-3906 GNLDSLAPTL
+3906 
-3916 TLDTVGATNDST
+3916 
-3928 PAISGSTNAPAGTV
+3928 
-3942 INISVSD
+3942 
-3949 GTTTETFTATVQ
+3949 
-3961 ADGSWS
+3961 
-3967 ADVPTAL
+3967 
-3974 ADGELT
+3974 
-3980 IEASVSDSAGNTTT
+3980 
-3994 LSENATLNTT
+3994 
-4004 APSISINVLVDT
+4004 
-4016 NDTTPEIRGTSDAAD
+4016 
-4031 GTTISLT
+4031 
-4038 FEDSAGNITTVDTTV
+4038 
-4053 TGGVWSV
+4053 
-4060 DAPIDLAEGEY
+4060 
-4071 TVTAQV
+4071 
-4077 DDGLGNIGSA
+4077 
-4087 TETGQIDLTG
+4087 
-4097 PSLVITD
+4097 
-4104 NGVGNDTTPTIAG
+4104 
-4117 SSDAPQG
+4117 
-4124 STVTVIVT
+4124 
-4132 DSSGTPQTMSATV
+4132 
-4145 LANGTWS
+4145 
-4152 IPVPV
+4152 
-4157 ALAEGAYTI
+4157 
-4166 SASVS
+4166 
-4171 DAAGNDTTATG
+4171 
-4182 AGEID
+4182 
-4187 TTAPTLILTNPGSSN
+4187 
-4202 DITPTLSGTSD
+4202 
-4213 AVEGTVIN
+4213 
-4221 FTVVDDLGNT
+4221 
-4231 QTFTTTVD
+4231 
-4239 ADGNFSIEVPT
+4239 
-4250 ALAEGPYTIT
+4250 
-4260 ANISDVAGNSTDITG
+4260 
-4275 NGTIDTTAPSVSVD
+4275 
-4289 APLLTNDSTPTVT
+4289 
-4302 GTSDAPNST
+4302 
-4311 ITVTFTD
+4311 
-4318 ATNATQSIDVQTDAS
+4318 
-4333 GNWSATPTGTLAEGN
+4333 
-4348 YSVSASITD
+4348 
-4357 AAGNTGTGTDTGE
+4357 
-4370 VDITPPDL
+4370 
-4378 AFTPTFL
+4378 
-4385 LGSLVLLNGTSDLPA
+4385 
-4400 GSEITITEQLV
+4400 
-4411 GGGVGVSY
+4411 
-4419 TTTTDANGNWSLT
+4419 
-4432 GIDISL
+4432 
-4438 LNLGSV
+4438 
-4444 IATATDAAGNT
+4444 
-4455 RTISSDDFDN
+4455 
-4465 TPPTLTVDVAAQS
+4465 
-4478 DSNTPIISGTSDA
+4478 ISGTSDA

-4594 DSEGAVQT
+4594 DSEGINQT
-4602 IDTIVGSDGHWAI
+4602 LSTVVGSDGHWNI
-4615 EVSTALAQGDFSV
+4615 EIPGALAQGDFSV
-4628 VASITDAAGNEST
+4628 VAIITDAAGNEST

-4677 EGTVVN
+4677 EGTVIN

-4700 DANGDWQATSPELP
+4700 DANGDWQATSPELPDGNYTVQASITDDAGNTGGAVQSGNLDTLAPTLTLDTVGATNNSTPTISGTSNAPVGTVITINVTDADNTETFIATVQADGSWSADVPNALTDGPLTIEASVSDSAGNTTTLSEGATLDTNAPSINIDALMDTNDTTPNVSGTSSAANGTIITVSITDSNDITNTVQTTVTDGIWSVEAPVDLAEGSYEVEASVTDGSGNTSTATENGVVDTTIPNIAVNDVTVTDDTTPTITGTANAPQGSTVSVEITDSNNITHTVTTTLGVNGTWSVAATQVLAEGTFTVSASVSDAAGNEATATGTGEIDTIAPTLVLTSPGSSSDITPTLSGTSDAVEGTVINFTVVDDQGNTQTFTTTVDADGNFSIEVPTALVEGPYTITASISDAAGNSTGITGNGTIDTTAPSITVDAPVLTNDTTPTVTGTSDAPNSTITVTFTDAANATQSIDVQTDASGNWSATPSGDLAEGNYSVSASITDAAGNTGTGTDSGEVDVTPPALAFTPTFELGLLVTLSGTSDLPAGSEITITEQLVNGGIGATYTTTTDADGNWSLVGLDVSLLDVGSVIATATDAAGNTRTISSDDFDNTPPTLTVDVAAQSDSNTPVISGTSDAGEGAQVTIVVTDSAGNPQTITALVDANGDWSATPATPLSEGQSTIEVSVRDSVGNETTVSDTTTIDTKAPTLTIQNVGDISDLTPELQGTSNEIGSTVTLTITDSAGAVQTIDTIVDSDGHWVIEVSNALAQGDFTVVANITDAAGNESTANSSGNVDTVTPIVTVDALGLGNDSTPVVSGTSTEPEGTVINIIITDSNGDEHPITATVDASGNWQATSPELP

-4759 PTISGSSNAP
+4759 PAISGSSNAP
-4769 AGTVIS
+4769 AGTVIN

-4798 ADVPN
+4798 ADVPT
-4803 ALTDGPLTI
+4803 ALADGELTI
-4812 EASVSDS
+4812 EASVSDN
-4819 AGNTTTLSENA
+4819 AGNTTTLSETA
-4830 TLNTTAPSISI
+4830 TLNTIAPSINI
-4841 NVLVD
+4841 NALVD
-4846 TNDTTPEIRGTS
+4846 TNDTTPTINGTS

-4870 EDSAGNITTV
+4870 VDSAGAETT
-4880 DTTVT
+4880 TTITVT
-4885 GGVWSVDAPID
+4885 GGLWSVAAPVE

-4902 TVTAQVDDGLGNIGS
+4902 TVTAEVDDGLGNIGS
-4917 ATETGQI
+4917 ATETGEI
-4924 DLTGPSLVITDNGVG
+4924 DLTAPSLLIADNGVS
-4939 NDTTPTIAGSSD
+4939 NDTTPTISGTSD
-4951 APQGSTVTVI
+4951 APQGSEVTII
-4961 VTDSSGTPQTMSATV
+4961 VTDSAGAAQTMSATV

-4994 YTISASV
+4994 YSISANV
-5001 SDAAGNDTT
+5001 EDVAANDTT
-5010 ATGAGE
+5010 ATGTGE
-5016 IDTTAPTLILT
+5016 IDTIAPTLVLT
-5027 NPGSSNDITPTLSGT
+5027 SPGSSSDITPTLSGT

-5057 DLGNTQTFTTT
+5057 DQGNTQTFTTT
-5068 VDADGNFSIEVPT
+5068 VDADGNFSVEVPT

-5101 TDITG
+5101 TNITG

-5149 ATNATQSID
+5149 AANAVQTID

-5295 NVAPDLTVSVDALSN
+5295 NVAPELTVSVDALSN

-5343 AIVQADGSWS
+5343 ATVQAGGDWS
-5353 ADVPAELAQG
+5353 VAVPAELAQG

-5375 GNLTTQQTQGEIDS
+5375 GNLTTQQAQGEIDS
-5389 VAPTLIVNEVN
+5389 VDPTLIVNEVN

-5476 QVPVIVLNDTTVFNT
+5476 QVPVIVLNDITVFNT
-5491 NTPII
+5491 NTPIV

-5587 ISGTSNESENTS
+5587 ISGTSNEPENTS

-5615 VVGAGGVWSVDIT
+5615 VVGAGGAWTVDIT

-5634 EITVSASIVDTAGNS
+5634 EVTVSASVTDAAGNES
-5649 ASANATA
+5649 VANSTA

-5678 AISGTSSAADN
+5678 AISGTSSAIDN
-5689 TEITVVI
+5689 SVITVVI

-5711 GGIWSVDATD
+5711 GGIWSVDATT

-5812 TELSEGIYTVLAST
+5812 TELSEGTYTVLAST

-5880 FTDALGNKHTV
+5880 FTDALANKHTV

-5960 TGTSNEENTNVI
+5960 TGTSNEANTNVI

-6072 DLADLTYDV
+6072 DLLDLTYDV
-6081 TTDANGDWVLV
+6081 TTDANGDWELL
-6092 GLAVNVIGLSVIKA
+6092 GLAVNVIGLSVIEA
-6106 SATDEAGNTTTVTT
+6106 SATDDAGNTTTITT

-6127 PVLNAVVDFV
+6127 PVLNAVVDFA
-6137 TGQGDLPIISGT
+6137 TGEGDLPIISGT
-6149 TDQAP
+6149 TDQAS

-6159 VRVVDSE
+6159 VKVVDSE

-6189 LAEGTFSV
+6189 LAEGAFSV

-6210 QLLTGVV
+6210 QLLTAVV

-6264 DALGIFTLEVDALT
+6264 NAAGLFSLEVDALT

-6301 FVVDTLVPVVDILPL
+6301 FVVDTLVPVVGILPL
-6316 TISDT
+6316 SISNT
-6321 DILTISGSSEEPEG
+6321 DILELSGTSPEAEG
-6335 TDIDVT
+6335 TNIDVT
-6341 VIGSNGDETVFDA
+6341 VIGSNGEKTVFNTLIDA
-6354 VVGSDGT
+6354 NGK
-6361 WSLVTTSLPDGIYT
+6361 WSLVTTSLSDGVYT
-6375 VYANITDA
+6375 VSASITDA
-6383 AGNVGESVTEQVTI
+6383 AGNTGQSAIEQVTI
-6397 DTIPP
+6397 DTIAPA
-6402 VLEIDAFGVLNTLT
+6402 LGIDAFGVLNTLT
-6416 PTITG
+6416 PTIEGT
-6421 SSDEEVGSLITV
+6421 SDEEVGSLITV
-6433 NITDSTAAVQTV
+6433 NITDSTDTLYVV
-6445 TTTVLGDGTWSVIAP
+6445 TTSVLGDGTWLIVTP
-6460 LLPEGE
+6460 LLAEGDLT
-6466 ITVEA
+6466 IEA
-6471 ISTDSAGNTTTVN
+6471 ISTDDAGNIATVT
-6484 QIGTVSTTL
+6484 QTGTISTTL
-6493 PSLLINPIIDTSD
+6493 PGLLINQIVDTSD
-6506 TTPTISGTTDVLNG
+6506 TTPTITGTTDILAGDVQ
-6520 NVEVVITDSSGTTTT
+6520 VVITDSSGTATT
-6535 YNTTAIAGIWSLIP
+6535 YNTQAIAGVWTLIP
-6549 TVPLAEGAFT
+6549 TTPLAEGAFT
-6559 VDATV
+6559 VSATV
-6564 ENLSLTSSTSLDGIV
+6564 ENLGLTSSTSLGGII
-6579 DLTPPTVEVDQLPV
+6579 DLTPPTVEVNQLPV
-6593 TNNPLPTITGIS
+6593 TNNPLPTITGTS

-6625 TITAQVAGNG
+6625 TITAQVSGSG

-6667 MGSSTDY
+6667 MVSSTDY

-6696 SVTESF
+6696 SVTGSF
-6702 AGALVVVMFTDS
+6702 AGAAVIVMFTDS
-6714 AGATHNVQTTVEPD
+6714 AGATHNVQTTVGAD
-6728 GTWSVTSTEVLPEG
+6728 GTWSVTSAEVLPEG
-6742 NYSVDVSIADG
+6742 NYSVDVSIVDG
-6753 AGNIGEGSASSAVDS
+6753 ASNTGTQSSSSAIDS

-6776 VLTIDQNP
+6776 VLTTDQNP

-6790 APGESVTVTFS
+6790 APGESVTVIFS

-6808 TVTADASGEWSV
+6808 TVFADASGEWSV

-6839 TSGNTTSSGS
+6839 SSGNATSSGS
-6849 ISGLVIDT
+6849 LSGLVIDN
-6857 TPPIVNDFEVD
+6857 TPINFTVEPE
-6868 YLLGGITGLIKIA
+6868 YLL
-6881 VIGFHGTT
+6881 
-6889 DAEPGTTVTLDN
+6889 N
-6901 SLLLGISV
+6901 LLGIGILV
-6909 GNETTTVQSDGSW
+6909 GYEGTSDGGEGSKVYI
-6922 AFTSVDIDLLAL
+6922 FDSLVLGIDLALTSAPYAVVDAQGNWDSTNLDLNL
-6934 LGNGLRDVRIIFE
+6934 LGLLGTGLENTHFYTV
-6947 DEAGNTTTID
+6947 DEAGNYQVKNGNDVFIESGNIYTS
-6957 GEGTEVASIS
+6957 ES
-6967 TAGSASS
+6967 GSASG

-6986 LGDTIPNEVSSNNV
+6986 LGDTIPNEVSSSNV

-7015 TPEQTVQVSSAEP
+7015 TPEQTVQMSSAEP
-7028 LNINDLIINEDA
+7028 LNIDDVIISEDA

>member
-1 MEANQLVVIDIQGS
+1 
-15 AGVVLDDGSIRA
+15 
-27 LNVGD
+27 
-32 IITVGDLVVTAIKSS
+32 
-47 LQIDVQGE
+47 
-55 TLSIP
+55 
-60 ANQKVKITPDLLA
+60 
-73 KEARD
+73 
-78 SSETTV
+78 
-84 FDESLDEA
+84 
-92 IASLDLG
+92 
-99 TEQDSSTAANSDVTD
+99 
-114 FLDALEGDGDILDNL
+114 
-129 EATAAGGGNAA
+129 
-140 GADGGS
+140 
-146 SFVQLTRISESVD
+146 
-159 PSSVTFDSSFDQSA
+159 
-173 TEAFNLRDTSDGIVP
+173 
-188 DATSASISLNELG
+188 
-201 VTNSSQPTITGTSEN
+201 
-216 LIGETVNVTVTDVDG
+216 
-231 NSQVVSVVIGPD
+231 
-243 GTFEITLPTPI
+243 
-254 ADGPVTVV
+254 
-262 VEATDPVG
+262 
-270 NPINDTIS
+270 
-278 IEIDTTPPLIAID
+278 
-291 PVADSASQTVT
+291 
-302 VTGTV
+302 
-307 SGLNTGD
+307 
-314 NVSVT
+314 
-319 LTDSAGTVQTIVT
+319 
-332 QVDALGNWVITTTS
+332 
-346 PLSEGEFNVSAVA
+346 
-359 IDAAGNQAVDQ
+359 
-370 ALANVDLTAPV
+370 
-381 ITVNVTDETN
+381 
-391 NATPPLVGTTNGVPE
+391 
-406 GTQVTITVTDSAG
+406 
-419 QIQTLTAVT
+419 
-428 QADGSWSVEVGTPLA
+428 
-443 EGDFTVDAQVSDS
+443 
-456 VGNLALASDSG
+456 
-467 VVDLTAP
+467 
-474 TVQINNINDTQD
+474 
-486 TTPTITGNAQDV
+486 
-498 PAGSIISVVIT
+498 
-509 DFNGQTQTLLTQTNA
+509 
-524 DGDWSIDVT
+524 
-533 TPLAEGQFE
+533 
-542 VDASVSDA
+542 
-550 AGNQAQAN
+550 
-558 NQGVVDLT
+558 
-566 NPDITVTAIADT
+566 
-578 NDTTPTFVGRV
+578 
-589 EDAPAGSVI
+589 
-598 TVLVTDING
+598 
-607 SVQTLTTLL
+607 
-616 NEDGTWSVD
+616 
-625 ANEILPGGEF
+625 
-635 TATASV
+635 
-641 TDVAGNEATAQTNGE
+641 
-656 ITFAP
+656 
-661 ISIQIDAIANTND
+661 
-674 TTPFLSGNTG
+674 
-684 NVPAG
+684 
-689 TTITLTITASDGSTF
+689 
-704 TLLAVTQADG
+704 
-714 SWSAQ
+714 
-719 VTTPLPEGDFTVVAA
+719 
-734 VIDDSGNEAQA
+734 
-745 SALGNVDLTIS
+745 
-756 INFIID
+756 
-762 TNDTTPTISGST
+762 
-774 QDVEPGAL
+774 
-782 VTVTFTGSDGV
+782 
-793 AETVQVVTGADGSWS
+793 
-808 VEASNELVEGQFN
+808 
-821 VVATVTDAAGNTAS
+821 
-835 ASETGE
+835 
-841 IDLTDPAITINP
+841 
-853 IEDTN
+853 
-858 DVTPSVSGNV
+858 
-868 IDVPAGTEVTLVITD
+868 
-883 SEGNEQ
+883 
-889 TLTTITNTDG
+889 
-899 TYTADIIA
+899 
-907 DLSEGDF
+907 
-914 TVTASVSD
+914 
-922 TAGNSSTATVT
+922 
-933 GTVDLT
+933 
-939 APSVT
+939 
-944 INNIADTNDT
+944 
-954 TPTLT
+954 
-959 GSTQGLASGSEVTL
+959 
-973 TVTDSLG
+973 
-980 AEQQLVTTISADG
+980 
-993 TWSIE
+993 
-998 IPTALSEGD
+998 
-1007 FTVTANVS
+1007 
-1015 DNAGNAAQDSQLGS
+1015 
-1029 VDTTPPL
+1029 
-1036 VAINDF
+1036 
-1042 ADSNDTTPTFSGTTS
+1042 
-1057 DVAPGSLVSV
+1057 
-1067 LVTDA
+1067 
-1072 NGESQTLTAV
+1072 
-1082 VSEDG
+1082 
-1087 TWQVGATQAVAEGDF
+1087 
-1102 TITATVTDAAGNE
+1102 
-1115 ASDTGTGT
+1115 
-1123 IDLSAPIIA
+1123 
-1132 INAIPDSADTTPTI
+1132 
-1146 SGSVQNVPAG
+1146 
-1156 TTVTLTLT
+1156 
-1164 DAGGNTQTITT
+1164 
-1175 QTLADGTWTADAINE
+1175 
-1190 LVEGDF
+1190 
-1196 SVNAIVSDEAGNQSE
+1196 
-1211 TLAQGTIDNTAPT
+1211 
-1224 ITIDALADSND
+1224 
-1235 TTPTISGT
+1235 T
-1243 ATGEPEGTVVTI
+1243 ATGEPEGTI
-1255 TVTDEA
+1255 
-1261 GNPQTITTEVLADG
+1261 
-1275 TFSVDVPNELSEGE
+1275 
-1289 FTVEVSVTDTSGNET
+1289 
-1304 TATTTGEIDTSAP
+1304 
-1317 VITIDALADSNDT
+1317 
-1330 TPTISGTATGE
+1330 
-1341 PEGTVVTITVTDDA
+1341 VTITVTDD
-1355 GNEQVITTEVLANG
+1355 
-1369 TFTVDV
+1369 
-1375 PNELSEGEF
+1375 
-1384 IVEVSVT
+1384 
-1391 DTSGNE
+1391 
-1397 TTATTTG
+1397 
-1404 EVDTAAPTVTIDP
+1404 
-1417 IGDTNDTTPTI
+1417 
-1428 SGTAT
+1428 
-1433 GEPEGTL
+1433 
-1440 VTITVTDE
+1440 

-1492 TVTTTGEVDTAA
+1492 TATTTGEVDTAA

-1538 VTDEAGNPQT
+1538 VTDDAGNPQI

-1587 VTTTGE
+1587 
-1593 VDTAAPTVI
+1593 A
-1602 IDPVSDTNN
+1602 
-1611 TTPTISGTATSEPEG
+1611 
-1626 TVVTITV
+1626 
-1633 TDEAGNPQIITT
+1633 
-1645 GVQADGTFSVDVPD
+1645 
-1659 ELSEGEFS
+1659 
-1667 VEVSVTDTA
+1667 
-1676 GNETTVT
+1676 T

-1711 GTASGEPAGSTVTLT
+1711 GTVSGEPAGSTVTLT

-1737 TAEVITDGSWT
+1737 TAEVIADGSWT

-1885 NELETSNDTTPIIS
+1885 NELETSNDTTPVIS
-1899 GSTTDVASGTVI
+1899 GNTTDVVAGTVI

-2369 GTTISLTFEDSAGN
+2369 NTTISLTFEDSAGN

-2395 WSVDAPIDLAEGEYT
+2395 WSVDAPTDLAEGEYT
-2410 VTAQVD
+2410 VTAEVD

-2425 TETGQ
+2425 TETGE
-2430 IDLTG
+2430 IDLTA
-2435 PSLVITDNGVGN
+2435 PSLVIADNGVSN

-2453 AGSSDAP
+2453 SGTSDAP
-2460 QGSTVTVIVT
+2460 QGSEVTIIVT
-2470 DSSGTPQT
+2470 DSAGAQQT
-2478 MSATVLANGT
+2478 ITATVGGSGA
-2488 WSIPVPVALAEGAYT
+2488 WSVPVTTALAEGNFSV
-2503 ISASVSD
+2503 SASVSD
-2510 AAGNDTTAT
+2510 AAGNEANGT
-2519 GAGEIDTTAPTL
+2519 GAGEVDTIAPTL
-2531 ILTNPG
+2531 VLTSPG
-2537 SSNDITPTLSGTS
+2537 SSNEITPTFSGTS

-2557 INFTVVDDL
+2557 INFTVVDDF
-2566 GNTQTFTTTVDAD
+2566 GSSQTFTTTVDAD
-2579 GNFSIEVPTAL
+2579 GNFSVEVPTAL

-2626 DAPLLTN
+2626 DAPVLTNDTTPTVTGTSDAPNSTITVTFTDAANATQSIDVQTDANGNWSATPTGTLAEGDYSVSASITDAAGNTGTGTDSGEVDVTPPALAFTPTFELGLLITLSGTSDLPIGSEITITEQLVNGGIGATYTTTTDADGNWSLVGLDVSLLDVGSVIATATDAAGNTRTISSDDFDNTPPTLTVEVAAQSDSNTPVISGTSDAGEGAQVTIVVTDSDGNSQTITALVDANGDWSATPATPLSEGESTIEVSVRDSVGNETTVSDTTTIDTQAPILTIQNVGDVSDLTPELQGTSNEIGGTVTLTITDSEGINQTLSTVVGSDGHWAIEVSTALAQGEFSVVASIIDAAGNDTTANSSGNVDTITPVVTVDALGLGNDSTPVISGTSTEPAGTVVNIVITDSNGDEHPITATVDANGDWQATSPELPDGSYTVQASITDDAGNTGGAVQSGNLDTLAPTLTLDTVGATNNSTPTISGTSNAPVGTVITINVTDADNTETFTATVQADGSWSADVPNALTDGPLTIEASVSDSAGNTTTLSEGATLDTNAPSINIDALMDTNDTTPNVSGTSSAANGTIITVSFTDSNDITNTVQTTVTDGIWSVEAPVDLAEGSYEVEASVTDGSGNTSTATENGVVDTTIPNIAVNDVTVTDDTTPTITGTANAPQGSTVSVEITDSNNITHTVTTTLGVNGTWSVPASQVLAEGTFTVSASVSDAAGNEATATGTGEIDTIAPTLVLTSPGSSSDITPTLSGTSDAVEGTVINFTVVDDFGSSQTFTTTVDADGNFSVEVPTALAEGPYTITASISDVAGNSTDITGNGTIDTTAPSVSVDAPVLTN

-2647 STITVTFTDATNA
+2647 STITVTFTDAANA

-2665 VQTDASGN
+2665 VQTDTNGN

-2684 GNYSVSA
+2684 GNYNVSA

-2855 NGDWSATPATPLS
+2855 DGNWSATPTTPLS
-2868 EGQSTIEVSV
+2868 EGESTIEVSV

-2934 RGINQTLSTVVGSD
+2934 EGINQTLSTVVGSD
-2948 GHWAIEIPGALA
+2948 GHWAIEVSTALA
-2960 QGDFTVS
+2960 QGDFSVVAS
-2967 ANITDAAGNDTT
+2967 ITDAAGNEST

-2987 TITPVITVDALG
+2987 TITPVVTVDALG
-2999 LGNDSTPVVSGTSTE
+2999 LGNDSTPVISGTSAE
-3014 PEGTV
+3014 PAGTV
-3019 INIIIT
+3019 INIVIT

-3039 ASGNWQATSPE
+3039 ANGDWQATSPE

-3055 YNVQASITDDAGNTG
+3055 YTVQASITDDAGNTG
-3070 GAVQSG
+3070 GATQTGS
-3076 TLDTLAPTLTLDTVG
+3076 LDTLAPTLTLDTIG
-3091 ATNDSTPTISGSSNA
+3091 ATNNSTPTISGTSNA
-3106 PAGTVI
+3106 PVGTVI
-3112 SISVSDGT
+3112 TINVTDADN
-3120 TTETFTAT
+3120 TETFTAT

-3139 PNALTDGPLTIEASV
+3139 SNALTDGPLTIEASV

-3160 TTTLSETATLNTTAP
+3160 TTTLSENATLNTTAP

-3180 ALVDTND
+3180 VLVDTND
-3187 TTPTING
+3187 TTPEIRG

-3218 DTTVTGGVWSVDAPI
+3218 DTTVTGGVWSVDAPT

-3243 AQVDDGLGNIGSAT
+3243 AEVDDGLGNIGSAT
-3257 ETGQIDL
+3257 ETGLIDL
-3264 TGPSLVITDN
+3264 TGPSLVITNN

-3302 SSGTPQTMSA
+3302 SSGAAQTMSA
-3312 TVLANGTWSIPVPV
+3312 TVLANGTWSIPVP
-3326 ALAEGAYTIS
+3326 AAIAEGGYTIS

-3343 GNDTTATGAG
+3343 GNDTTATGTG
-3353 EIDTTAPTLILTNPG
+3353 EVDTTAPTLVLTSPG

-3458 APLLTNDSTPTVT
+3458 APVLTNDSTPTVT
-3471 GTSDAP
+3471 GSSDAP

-3483 TFTDATNATQSIDVQ
+3483 TFTDAANSVQTIDVQ
-3498 TDASG
+3498 TDING
-3503 NWSATPTGTLAEGN
+3503 NWSATPTT
-3517 YSVSA
+3517 
-3522 SITDAAGNTGTGTDT
+3522 
-3537 GEVDITPPDLAFT
+3537 
-3550 PTFLLGSL
+3550 
-3558 VLLNGTSDLPAGSEI
+3558 
-3573 TITEQLVGGGV
+3573 
-3584 GVSYTTTTDANG
+3584 
-3596 NWSLTGIDISLL
+3596 
-3608 NLGSV
+3608 
-3613 IATATDAAGNTRTIS
+3613 
-3628 SDDFDNT
+3628 
-3635 PPTLTVDVAAQ
+3635 
-3646 SDSNTPIISG
+3646 
-3656 TSDAGEGAQVTI
+3656 
-3668 VVTDSAGNPQTITAL
+3668 
-3683 VDANGDWSATPATPL
+3683 
-3698 SEGQSTIE
+3698 
-3706 VSVRDSVGNETTVS
+3706 
-3720 DTTTI
+3720 
-3725 DTQAPTLTIQNVG
+3725 
-3738 DVNDLTPTLQG
+3738 
-3749 TSNEIGGTV
+3749 
-3758 TLTVTDSDG
+3758 
-3767 VVQTFTTT
+3767 
-3775 VESDGHWN
+3775 
-3783 IEIPGALAQGDFSVV
+3783 
-3798 ASITDAAGNDTTA
+3798 
-3811 NSSGNV
+3811 
-3817 DTITPVIT
+3817 
-3825 VDALGLGND
+3825 
-3834 STPVVSGT
+3834 
-3842 STEPEGTVV
+3842 
-3851 NIVITDSNGDE
+3851 
-3862 TPITATVDANGNWQA
+3862 
-3877 ICPELPDGSYT
+3877 
-3888 VQASI
+3888 
-3893 TDDAGNTGGAVQS
+3893 
-3906 GNLDSLAPTL
+3906 
-3916 TLDTVGATNDST
+3916 
-3928 PAISGSTNAPAGTV
+3928 
-3942 INISVSD
+3942 
-3949 GTTTETFTATVQ
+3949 
-3961 ADGSWS
+3961 
-3967 ADVPTAL
+3967 
-3974 ADGELT
+3974 
-3980 IEASVSDSAGNTTT
+3980 
-3994 LSENATLNTT
+3994 
-4004 APSISINVLVDT
+4004 
-4016 NDTTPEIRGTSDAAD
+4016 
-4031 GTTISLT
+4031 
-4038 FEDSAGNITTVDTTV
+4038 
-4053 TGGVWSV
+4053 
-4060 DAPIDLAEGEY
+4060 
-4071 TVTAQV
+4071 
-4077 DDGLGNIGSA
+4077 
-4087 TETGQIDLTG
+4087 
-4097 PSLVITD
+4097 
-4104 NGVGNDTTPTIAG
+4104 
-4117 SSDAPQG
+4117 
-4124 STVTVIVT
+4124 
-4132 DSSGTPQTMSATV
+4132 
-4145 LANGTWS
+4145 
-4152 IPVPV
+4152 
-4157 ALAEGAYTI
+4157 
-4166 SASVS
+4166 
-4171 DAAGNDTTATG
+4171 
-4182 AGEID
+4182 
-4187 TTAPTLILTNPGSSN
+4187 
-4202 DITPTLSGTSD
+4202 
-4213 AVEGTVIN
+4213 
-4221 FTVVDDLGNT
+4221 
-4231 QTFTTTVD
+4231 
-4239 ADGNFSIEVPT
+4239 
-4250 ALAEGPYTIT
+4250 
-4260 ANISDVAGNSTDITG
+4260 
-4275 NGTIDTTAPSVSVD
+4275 
-4289 APLLTNDSTPTVT
+4289 
-4302 GTSDAPNST
+4302 
-4311 ITVTFTD
+4311 
-4318 ATNATQSIDVQTDAS
+4318 
-4333 GNWSATPTGTLAEGN
+4333 
-4348 YSVSASITD
+4348 
-4357 AAGNTGTGTDTGE
+4357 
-4370 VDITPPDL
+4370 
-4378 AFTPTFL
+4378 
-4385 LGSLVLLNGTSDLPA
+4385 
-4400 GSEITITEQLV
+4400 
-4411 GGGVGVSY
+4411 
-4419 TTTTDANGNWSLT
+4419 
-4432 GIDISL
+4432 
-4438 LNLGSV
+4438 
-4444 IATATDAAGNT
+4444 
-4455 RTISSDDFDN
+4455 
-4465 TPPTLTVDVAAQS
+4465 
-4478 DSNTPIISGTSDA
+4478 
-4491 GEGAQVTIVVTDSA
+4491 
-4505 GNPQTITALVDAN
+4505 
-4518 GDWSATP
+4518 
-4525 ATPLSEGQSTIE
+4525 
-4537 VSVRDSV
+4537 
-4544 GNETTVS
+4544 
-4551 DTTTIDT
+4551 
-4558 QAPLLTIQNVGDV
+4558 
-4571 SDLTPELQGTSNEIG
+4571 
-4586 GTVTLTIT
+4586 
-4594 DSEGAVQT
+4594 
-4602 IDTIVGSDGHWAI
+4602 
-4615 EVSTALAQGDFSV
+4615 
-4628 VASITDAAGNEST
+4628 
-4641 ANSSGNV
+4641 
-4648 DTITPIVTVDAL
+4648 
-4660 GLGNDS
+4660 
-4666 TPVISG
+4666 
-4672 TSTEP
+4672 
-4677 EGTVVN
+4677 
-4683 IVITDSNGDEH
+4683 
-4694 PITATV
+4694 
-4700 DANGDWQATSPELP
+4700 
-4714 DGSYTVQASITDDAG
+4714 
-4729 NTGGAVQSGTLDTL
+4729 
-4743 APTLTLDTV
+4743 
-4752 GATNDST
+4752 
-4759 PTISGSSNAP
+4759 
-4769 AGTVIS
+4769 
-4775 ISVSDGTTTET
+4775 
-4786 FTATVQ
+4786 
-4792 ADGSWS
+4792 
-4798 ADVPN
+4798 
-4803 ALTDGPLTI
+4803 
-4812 EASVSDS
+4812 
-4819 AGNTTTLSENA
+4819 
-4830 TLNTTAPSISI
+4830 
-4841 NVLVD
+4841 
-4846 TNDTTPEIRGTS
+4846 
-4858 DAADGTTISLTF
+4858 
-4870 EDSAGNITTV
+4870 
-4880 DTTVT
+4880 
-4885 GGVWSVDAPID
+4885 
-4896 LAEGEY
+4896 
-4902 TVTAQVDDGLGNIGS
+4902 
-4917 ATETGQI
+4917 
-4924 DLTGPSLVITDNGVG
+4924 
-4939 NDTTPTIAGSSD
+4939 
-4951 APQGSTVTVI
+4951 
-4961 VTDSSGTPQTMSATV
+4961 
-4976 LANGT
+4976 
-4981 WSIPVPVALAEGA
+4981 
-4994 YTISASV
+4994 
-5001 SDAAGNDTT
+5001 
-5010 ATGAGE
+5010 
-5016 IDTTAPTLILT
+5016 
-5027 NPGSSNDITPTLSGT
+5027 
-5042 SDAVEGTVINFTVVD
+5042 
-5057 DLGNTQTFTTT
+5057 
-5068 VDADGNFSIEVPT
+5068 
-5081 ALAEGPYTITA
+5081 
-5092 NISDVAGNS
+5092 
-5101 TDITG
+5101 
-5106 NGTIDT
+5106 
-5112 TAPSVSV
+5112 
-5119 DAPLLTND
+5119 
-5127 STPTVTGTSDA
+5127 
-5138 PNSTITVTFTD
+5138 
-5149 ATNATQSID
+5149 
-5158 VQTDASGNWSV
+5158 
-5169 TPSGDLAEGNYS
+5169 DLAEGNYS

-5275 TASAT
+5275 TATAT

-5285 VRTINTLDFD
+5285 IASINTLDFD

-5328 NITVTDSEGESQAFT
+5328 DVTVTDSAGQSQEFT

-5400 ATIDT
+5400 ATIDI

-5461 ANNISSTTIDLTIDT
+5461 ANNISSTTIDLTIDA
-5476 QVPVIVLNDTTVFNT
+5476 QVPVIVLNDITVFNT
-5491 NTPII
+5491 NTPIV

-5523 AIVDASGDWQ
+5523 AIVDANGDWQ

-5556 TGSDTGSSFVDT
+5556 QGLDTGSSFIDT
-5568 QAPSITIN
+5568 QAPSISIN

-5587 ISGTSNESENTS
+5587 ISGTSNEPENTS

-5615 VVGAGGVWSVDIT
+5615 VVGAGGDWSVDIT
-5628 DVLTDG
+5628 DALTDG
-5634 EITVSASIVDTAGNS
+5634 EVTVSASVTDTAGNES
-5649 ASANATA
+5649 VANSTA

-5701 VSHTVTTTVV
+5701 ISHTVTTSVV
-5711 GGIWSVDATD
+5711 GGIWSVDAIS

-5812 TELSEGIYTVLAST
+5812 TELSEGAYTVSAST

-5832 PVNTSITGEVD
+5832 PVNTSTTGVVD
-5843 ITAPVVTINDIAGST
+5843 ITAPVVTISDIVGST

-5863 ISGNVT
+5863 ISGSVT
-5869 GAMVGDAVAVV
+5869 GANVGDAVAVV
-5880 FTDALGNKHTV
+5880 FTDAQGNEHTV

-5960 TGTSNEENTNVI
+5960 TGTSNEANTNVI

-6024 NKTGGEVDTVG
+6024 NKTSGEVDTVG

-6072 DLADLTYDV
+6072 DLLDLTYDV
-6081 TTDANGDWVLV
+6081 TTDANGDWELL
-6092 GLAVNVIGLSVIKA
+6092 GLAVNVIGLSVIEA
-6106 SATDEAGNTTTVTT
+6106 SATDDAGNTTAITT

-6127 PVLNAVVDFV
+6127 PVLNAVVDFA
-6137 TGQGDLPIISGT
+6137 TGEGDLPIISGT

-6159 VRVVDSE
+6159 VKVVDSE

-6210 QLLTGVV
+6210 QLLTAVV
-6217 DTISPTL
+6217 DTVSPTL

-6252 QLDGGSVLTTTV
+6252 QLDGGTVLTTTV
-6264 DALGIFTLEVDALT
+6264 DALGIFTLEVDALS

-6354 VVGSDGT
+6354 VVGSNGT
-6361 WSLVTTSLPDGIYT
+6361 WSLVTTSLSDGVYD
-6375 VYANITDA
+6375 VYASITDA
-6383 AGNVGESVTEQVTI
+6383 AGNTGQSAIEQVTI

-6402 VLEIDAFGVLNTLT
+6402 ALEIDAFGVLNTLT

-6506 TTPTISGTTDVLNG
+6506 TTPTISGITDVLNG
-6520 NVEVVITDSSGTTTT
+6520 NVEVVITDSSGTATT

-6564 ENLSLTSSTSLDGIV
+6564 ENLSLTSSISLDGIV

-6613 SVVITDANNDSQ
+6613 SVVITDANNDPQ

-6654 SISDTAGNSASDT
+6654 TVSDAAGNSSSDT
-6667 MGSSTDY
+6667 MVSSTDY

-6682 PILVGQDTTPTVTG
+6682 PITVGQDTTPTITG
-6696 SVTESF
+6696 SVTGSY
-6702 AGALVVVMFTDS
+6702 AGAAVIVMFTDS
-6714 AGATHNVQTTVEPD
+6714 AGATHNVQTTVGAD

-6742 NYSVDVSIADG
+6742 NYSVDVSIVDG
-6753 AGNIGEGSASSAVDS
+6753 PGNIGEGSASSNVS

-6808 TVTADASGEWSV
+6808 TVTANASGEWSV

-6849 ISGLVIDT
+6849 LSGLIIDT
-6857 TPPIVNDFEVD
+6857 TPISFEINDFDSGILGVLLPSVEGTTEPDTEV
-6868 YLLGGITGLIKIA
+6868 YIIGSSLLGVNLLGLDLDVLDNAGSFTSDSNGNWGGFLNLLNLNIGGGEQFYFVTVDEVGNYLIKN
-6881 VIGFHGTT
+6881 T
-6889 DAEPGTTVTLDN
+6889 DNA
-6901 SLLLGISV
+6901 I
-6909 GNETTTVQSDGSW
+6909 
-6922 AFTSVDIDLLAL
+6922 
-6934 LGNGLRDVRIIFE
+6934 
-6947 DEAGNTTTID
+6947 
-6957 GEGTEVASIS
+6957 EGTGNIYVNGAS
-6967 TAGSASS
+6967 AASG

-6979 SFSEESA
+6979 SFSEESS
-6986 LGDTIPNEVSSNNV
+6986 LGDTDPNEVSSNNI

-7015 TPEQTVQVSSAEP
+7015 TPEQTVQMSSAEP
-7028 LNINDLIINEDA
+7028 LNIDDVIINEDA

-7064 GGSIDAAAPA
+7064 GGSIDTEAPA

>member
-1 MEANQLVVIDIQGS
+1 M
-15 AGVVLDDGSIRA
+15 
-27 LNVGD
+27 
-32 IITVGDLVVTAIKSS
+32 
-47 LQIDVQGE
+47 
-55 TLSIP
+55 
-60 ANQKVKITPDLLA
+60 
-73 KEARD
+73 
-78 SSETTV
+78 
-84 FDESLDEA
+84 
-92 IASLDLG
+92 
-99 TEQDSSTAANSDVTD
+99 
-114 FLDALEGDGDILDNL
+114 
-129 EATAAGGGNAA
+129 
-140 GADGGS
+140 
-146 SFVQLTRISESVD
+146 
-159 PSSVTFDSSFDQSA
+159 
-173 TEAFNLRDTSDGIVP
+173 
-188 DATSASISLNELG
+188 
-201 VTNSSQPTITGTSEN
+201 
-216 LIGETVNVTVTDVDG
+216 
-231 NSQVVSVVIGPD
+231 
-243 GTFEITLPTPI
+243 
-254 ADGPVTVV
+254 
-262 VEATDPVG
+262 
-270 NPINDTIS
+270 
-278 IEIDTTPPLIAID
+278 
-291 PVADSASQTVT
+291 
-302 VTGTV
+302 
-307 SGLNTGD
+307 
-314 NVSVT
+314 
-319 LTDSAGTVQTIVT
+319 
-332 QVDALGNWVITTTS
+332 
-346 PLSEGEFNVSAVA
+346 
-359 IDAAGNQAVDQ
+359 
-370 ALANVDLTAPV
+370 
-381 ITVNVTDETN
+381 
-391 NATPPLVGTTNGVPE
+391 
-406 GTQVTITVTDSAG
+406 
-419 QIQTLTAVT
+419 
-428 QADGSWSVEVGTPLA
+428 
-443 EGDFTVDAQVSDS
+443 
-456 VGNLALASDSG
+456 
-467 VVDLTAP
+467 
-474 TVQINNINDTQD
+474 
-486 TTPTITGNAQDV
+486 
-498 PAGSIISVVIT
+498 
-509 DFNGQTQTLLTQTNA
+509 
-524 DGDWSIDVT
+524 
-533 TPLAEGQFE
+533 
-542 VDASVSDA
+542 
-550 AGNQAQAN
+550 
-558 NQGVVDLT
+558 
-566 NPDITVTAIADT
+566 
-578 NDTTPTFVGRV
+578 
-589 EDAPAGSVI
+589 
-598 TVLVTDING
+598 
-607 SVQTLTTLL
+607 
-616 NEDGTWSVD
+616 
-625 ANEILPGGEF
+625 
-635 TATASV
+635 
-641 TDVAGNEATAQTNGE
+641 
-656 ITFAP
+656 
-661 ISIQIDAIANTND
+661 
-674 TTPFLSGNTG
+674 
-684 NVPAG
+684 
-689 TTITLTITASDGSTF
+689 
-704 TLLAVTQADG
+704 
-714 SWSAQ
+714 
-719 VTTPLPEGDFTVVAA
+719 
-734 VIDDSGNEAQA
+734 
-745 SALGNVDLTIS
+745 
-756 INFIID
+756 
-762 TNDTTPTISGST
+762 
-774 QDVEPGAL
+774 
-782 VTVTFTGSDGV
+782 
-793 AETVQVVTGADGSWS
+793 
-808 VEASNELVEGQFN
+808 
-821 VVATVTDAAGNTAS
+821 
-835 ASETGE
+835 
-841 IDLTDPAITINP
+841 
-853 IEDTN
+853 
-858 DVTPSVSGNV
+858 
-868 IDVPAGTEVTLVITD
+868 
-883 SEGNEQ
+883 
-889 TLTTITNTDG
+889 
-899 TYTADIIA
+899 
-907 DLSEGDF
+907 
-914 TVTASVSD
+914 
-922 TAGNSSTATVT
+922 
-933 GTVDLT
+933 
-939 APSVT
+939 
-944 INNIADTNDT
+944 
-954 TPTLT
+954 
-959 GSTQGLASGSEVTL
+959 
-973 TVTDSLG
+973 
-980 AEQQLVTTISADG
+980 TTISADG

-998 IPTALSEGD
+998 ISTALSEGD

-1015 DNAGNAAQDSQLGS
+1015 DNAGNAAQDSQLGT

-1042 ADSNDTTPTFSGTTS
+1042 ADSNDTTPIFSGTTS

-1115 ASDTGTGT
+1115 ASDTGTGI

-1164 DAGGNTQTITT
+1164 DAAGNTQTITT

-1275 TFSVDVPNELSEGE
+1275 TFTVDVPDELSEGE
-1289 FTVEVSVTDTSGNET
+1289 YSVDVSITDTAGNVSTEV
-1304 TATTTGEIDTSAP
+1304 TTGTIDTSAP

-1341 PEGTVVTITVTDDA
+1341 PEGTVVTITVTDEA
-1355 GNEQVITTEVLANG
+1355 GNPQTITTEVLADG
-1369 TFTVDV
+1369 TFSVDV

-1384 IVEVSVT
+1384 TIEVSVT
-1391 DTSGNE
+1391 DTAGNE

-1404 EVDTAAPTVTIDP
+1404 EVDTAAPTVIIDP
-1417 IGDTNDTTPTI
+1417 VGDTNDTTPTISGTATGEPEGTVVTITVTDEAGNPQIITTEVQADGTFSVDVPNELSEGEFTVEVSVNDTAGNETTATTTDEVDTAAPTVIIDPVGDTNNPTPTI

-1479 VEVSVTDTAGNET
+1479 VEVSVTDTSGNET
-1492 TVTTTGEVDTAA
+1492 TATTTGEVDTSA
-1504 PTVIIDPV
+1504 PVITIDALA
-1512 GDTNNTTP
+1512 DSNDTTP

-1587 VTTTGE
+1587 
-1593 VDTAAPTVI
+1593 A
-1602 IDPVSDTNN
+1602 
-1611 TTPTISGTATSEPEG
+1611 
-1626 TVVTITV
+1626 
-1633 TDEAGNPQIITT
+1633 
-1645 GVQADGTFSVDVPD
+1645 
-1659 ELSEGEFS
+1659 
-1667 VEVSVTDTA
+1667 
-1676 GNETTVT
+1676 T

-1711 GTASGEPAGSTVTLT
+1711 GTVSGEPAGSTVTLT

-1732 IVQII
+1732 ELQTI
-1737 TAEVITDGSWT
+1737 TAQVIADGSWT
-1748 VEVSAA
+1748 AEVSAA

-1885 NELETSNDTTPIIS
+1885 NELETSNDTTPVIS
-1899 GSTTDVASGTVI
+1899 GNTTDVASGTVI

-2020 TVDAN
+2020 TVGAN

-2143 GNDTTANSSGNVD
+2143 GNDTTTNSSGNVD
-2156 TITPVITVDALGLG
+2156 TITPVVTVDALGLG
-2170 NDSTPVVSGT
+2170 NDSTPVISGT
-2180 STEPEGTVVNIVIT
+2180 STEPTGTVINIVIT
-2194 DSNGDETP
+2194 DSNGDEHP

-2211 NWQAISP
+2211 DWQATSP
-2218 ELPEGSYSVQASI
+2218 ELPDGGYTVQASI
-2231 TDAAGNTDSAVQSG
+2231 TDAAGNTGGAVQSG
-2245 TIDSLAPTLVLDTV
+2245 TLDTLAPTLTLDTV

-2266 PTISGSTNAPAGT
+2266 PTISGSSNASAGT
-2279 VISISVSDGT
+2279 VINISVSDGT
-2289 TTETFTATVQA
+2289 TTEMFTATVQA

-2306 DVPNALSDGELTIEA
+2306 DVPNALTDGPLTIEA

-2337 TLNTTAPSISI
+2337 ILNTTAPSISI

-2395 WSVDAPIDLAEGEYT
+2395 WSVDAPTDLAEGEYT
-2410 VTAQVD
+2410 VTAEVD
-2416 DGLGNIGSA
+2416 DGLGNIGTA
-2425 TETGQ
+2425 TETGE

-2435 PSLVITDNGVGN
+2435 PSLVITNNGVGN

-2453 AGSSDAP
+2453 AGTSDAP
-2460 QGSTVTVIVT
+2460 QGSEVTIVVT
-2470 DSSGTPQT
+2470 DSSGAAQT

-2488 WSIPVPVALAEGAYT
+2488 WSIPVPIALAEGAYT
-2503 ISASVSD
+2503 ISASVED

-2531 ILTNPG
+2531 VLTSPG

-2557 INFTVVDDL
+2557 INFTVMDDQ

-2579 GNFSIEVPTAL
+2579 GNFSVEVPTAL

-2626 DAPLLTN
+2626 DAPVLTN
-2633 DSTPTVTGTSDAPN
+2633 DSTPTVAGTSDAPN
-2647 STITVTFTDATNA
+2647 SIITVTFTDAANA

-2665 VQTDASGN
+2665 VQTDTNGN

-2684 GNYSVSA
+2684 GNY
-2691 SITDAA
+2691 
-2697 GNTGTGTD
+2697 N
-2705 TGEVDITPPDLAFT
+2705 
-2719 PTFLLGSLVL
+2719 
-2729 LNGTSDLPAGS
+2729 
-2740 EITITEQLVGGGV
+2740 
-2753 GVSYTT
+2753 
-2759 TTDANGNWSL
+2759 
-2769 TGIDISLLNLGSV
+2769 
-2782 IATATDAAGNTR
+2782 
-2794 TISSDDFDNTPPTLT
+2794 
-2809 VDVAAQSDSN
+2809 
-2819 TPIISGTSDAGE
+2819 
-2831 GAQVTI
+2831 
-2837 VVTDSAG
+2837 
-2844 NPQTITALVDA
+2844 
-2855 NGDWSATPATPLS
+2855 
-2868 EGQSTIEVSV
+2868 
-2878 RDSVGN
+2878 
-2884 ETTVSD
+2884 
-2890 TTTID
+2890 
-2895 TQAPLLTIQNVGDVS
+2895 
-2910 DLTPELQGTSNEIG
+2910 
-2924 GTVTLTITDS
+2924 
-2934 RGINQTLSTVVGSD
+2934 
-2948 GHWAIEIPGALA
+2948 
-2960 QGDFTVS
+2960 
-2967 ANITDAAGNDTT
+2967 
-2979 ANSSGNVD
+2979 
-2987 TITPVITVDALG
+2987 
-2999 LGNDSTPVVSGTSTE
+2999 
-3014 PEGTV
+3014 
-3019 INIIIT
+3019 
-3025 DSNGDEHPITATVD
+3025 
-3039 ASGNWQATSPE
+3039 
-3050 LPDGS
+3050 
-3055 YNVQASITDDAGNTG
+3055 
-3070 GAVQSG
+3070 
-3076 TLDTLAPTLTLDTVG
+3076 
-3091 ATNDSTPTISGSSNA
+3091 
-3106 PAGTVI
+3106 
-3112 SISVSDGT
+3112 
-3120 TTETFTAT
+3120 
-3128 VQADGSWSADV
+3128 
-3139 PNALTDGPLTIEASV
+3139 
-3154 SDSAGN
+3154 
-3160 TTTLSETATLNTTAP
+3160 
-3175 SISIN
+3175 
-3180 ALVDTND
+3180 
-3187 TTPTING
+3187 
-3194 TSDAADGTTI
+3194 
-3204 SLTFEDS
+3204 
-3211 AGNITTV
+3211 
-3218 DTTVTGGVWSVDAPI
+3218 
-3233 DLAEGEYTVT
+3233 
-3243 AQVDDGLGNIGSAT
+3243 
-3257 ETGQIDL
+3257 
-3264 TGPSLVITDN
+3264 
-3274 GVGND
+3274 
-3279 TTPTIAGSS
+3279 
-3288 DAPQGSTVTVIVTD
+3288 
-3302 SSGTPQTMSA
+3302 
-3312 TVLANGTWSIPVPV
+3312 
-3326 ALAEGAYTIS
+3326 
-3336 ASVSDAA
+3336 
-3343 GNDTTATGAG
+3343 
-3353 EIDTTAPTLILTNPG
+3353 
-3368 SSNDITPTLSGTSD
+3368 
-3382 AVEGTVINFTV
+3382 
-3393 VDDLGNTQ
+3393 
-3401 TFTTTVDADGNFSI
+3401 
-3415 EVPTALA
+3415 
-3422 EGPYTITANISD
+3422 
-3434 VAGNSTD
+3434 
-3441 ITGNGTI
+3441 
-3448 DTTAPSVSVD
+3448 
-3458 APLLTNDSTPTVT
+3458 
-3471 GTSDAP
+3471 
-3477 NSTITV
+3477 
-3483 TFTDATNATQSIDVQ
+3483 
-3498 TDASG
+3498 
-3503 NWSATPTGTLAEGN
+3503 
-3517 YSVSA
+3517 VSA

-3738 DVNDLTPTLQG
+3738 DVSDLTPELQG

-3758 TLTVTDSDG
+3758 TLTITDSEG
-3767 VVQTFTTT
+3767 INQTLSTVVG
-3775 VESDGHWN
+3775 SDGHWA
-3783 IEIPGALAQGDFSVV
+3783 IEVSTALAQGDFSVV
-3798 ASITDAAGNDTTA
+3798 ASITDAAGNESTA

-3817 DTITPVIT
+3817 DTITPIVT

-3842 STEPEGTVV
+3842 STEPEGTVI
-3851 NIVITDSNGDE
+3851 NIIITDSNGDE
-3862 TPITATVDANGNWQA
+3862 HPITATVDASGNWQA
-3877 ICPELPDGSYT
+3877 TSPELPDGSYT

-3906 GNLDSLAPTL
+3906 GTLDTLAPIL

-3928 PAISGSTNAPAGTV
+3928 PAISGTSNAPAGTV
-3942 INISVSD
+3942 ISISVSD
-3949 GTTTETFTATVQ
+3949 GTTTEAFTATVQ

-3967 ADVPTAL
+3967 ADVPNELT
-3974 ADGELT
+3974 DGPLT
-3980 IEASVSDSAGNTTT
+3980 IEASVSDNAGNTTT
-3994 LSENATLNTT
+3994 LSETATLNTT

-4016 NDTTPEIRGTSDAAD
+4016 NDTTPAINGTSDAAD

-4060 DAPIDLAEGEY
+4060 DAPTDLAEGEY

-4097 PSLVITD
+4097 PSLVITN

-4132 DSSGTPQTMSATV
+4132 DSSGTPQTISATV

-4152 IPVPV
+4152 IPVPA
-4157 ALAEGAYTI
+4157 ALAEGNFTV

-4171 DAAGNDTTATG
+4171 DTAGNEATATG
-4182 AGEID
+4182 TGEID
-4187 TTAPTLILTNPGSSN
+4187 TTAPTLVLTSSGSSS

-4221 FTVVDDLGNT
+4221 FTVVDDQGNTQIFTTTVDADGNFSIEVPTALAEGPYTITANISDVAGNSTDITGNGTIDTSAPSITVDAPVLTNDSTPTVTGTSDAPNSTITVTFTDAVNAVQTIDVQTDANGNWSATPTGTLAEGNYSVSASITDAAGNTGTGTDSGEVDVTPPTLAFTPTFELGLLVTLSGTSDLPAGSEITITEQLVNGGIGATYTTTTDADGNWSLVGLDVSLLDVGSVIATATDAAGNTRTISSDDFDNTPPTLTVDVATQSDSNTPIISGTSDAGEGAQVTIVVTDSAGNPQTITAFVDANGDWSATPATPLSEGQSTIEVSVRDSVGNETTVSDTTTIDTQAPLLTIQNVGDVSDLTPELQGTSNEIGGTVTLTVTDSDGVMQTITTTVESDGHWDIEIPSALAQGDFTVSASITDAAGNDTTASSSGNVDTITPVVTVDALGLGNYSTPVISGTSTEPEGTVVNIVITDSNGDEHPITATVDANGDWQATSLELPDGSYNVQASITDDAGNTGGATQTGSLDTLAPTLTLDTVGATNNSTPTISGTSNAPVGTVITINVTDANNTETFTATVQADGSWSADVPNALTDGPLTIEASVSDSAGNTTMLSEGATLDTNAPSINIDALMDTNDTTPNVSGTSSAANGTIITVSITDSNDITNTVQTTVTDGIWSVEAPVDLAEGSYEVEASVTDGSGNTSTATENGVVDTTIPNIAVNDVTVTDDTTPTITGTANAPQGSTVSVEITDSNNITHTVTTTLGVNGTWSVAATQVLAEGTFTVSASVSDAAGNEATATGAGEIDTIAPTLILTSPGSSNDVTPTLSGTSDAVEGTVITFTVVDDLGNT

-4260 ANISDVAGNSTDITG
+4260 ANISDVAGNSTDIAS

-4465 TPPTLTVDVAAQS
+4465 TPPTLTVEVDAQS

-4491 GEGAQVTIVVTDSA
+4491 GEGAQVTIVVTDSN

-4558 QAPLLTIQNVGDV
+4558 QAATLTIQNVGDV

-4594 DSEGAVQT
+4594 DSAGAVQT
-4602 IDTIVGSDGHWAI
+4602 IDTIVDSDGHWVI
-4615 EVSTALAQGDFSV
+4615 EVSNALAQGDFTV

-4648 DTITPIVTVDAL
+4648 DTITPVVTVDALGLSNDSTPVISGTSTEPAGTVINIVITDSNGDEHPITATVDANGDWQATSPELPDGSYTVQASITDDAGNTGGATQTGTLDTLAPTLTLDTVGATNDSTPTISGSSNAPAGTVINISVSDGTTTETFTATVKADGSWSADVPNALTDGPLTIEASVSDSAGNTTTLSEGATLDTNAPSINIDALMDTNDTTPNVSGTSSAENGTIITVSITDSNDITNTVQTTVTDGIWSVEAPVDLAEGSYEVEASVTDGSGNTSTATENGVVDTTIPNIAVNDVTVTDDTTPTITGTANAPQGSTVSVEITDSNNITHTVTTTLGVNGTWSVAATQVLAEGTFTVSASVSDAAGNEATATGTGEIDTIAPTLVLTSPGSSSDITPTLSGTSDAVEGTVINFTVVDDQGNTQTFTTTVDADGNFFIEVPTALAEGPYTITASISDAAGNSTGITGNGTIDTTAPSITVDAPVLTNDTTPTVTGTSDAPNSTITVTFTDAANATQSIDVQTDASGNWSATPSGDLAEGNYSVSASITDAAGNTGTGTDSGEVDITPPDLAFTPTFLLGSLVLLNGTSDLPAGSEITITEQLVGGGVGVSYTTTTDANGNWSLTGIDISLLNLGSVIATATDAAGNTRTISSDDFDNTPPTLTVDVAAQSDSNTPIISGTSDAGEGAQVTIVVTDSAGNPQTITALVDADGNWSATPTTPLSEGESTIEVSVRDSVGNETTASDTTTIDTQAPTLTIQNVGDVNDLTPTLQGTSNEIGGTVTLTITDSAGAVQTIDTIVDSDGHWVIEVSNALAQGDFTVVASITDAAGNESTANRSGNVDTVTPIVTVDAL

-4666 TPVISG
+4666 TPVVSG

-4677 EGTVVN
+4677 EGTVIN
-4683 IVITDSNGDEH
+4683 IIITDSNGDEH

-4729 NTGGAVQSGTLDTL
+4729 NTGGAVQSGNLDTL

-4759 PTISGSSNAP
+4759 PTVSGSSNAP
-4769 AGTVIS
+4769 AGTVIN
-4775 ISVSDGTTTET
+4775 ISVSEGTTTET

-4803 ALTDGPLTI
+4803 ALSDGELTI
-4812 EASVSDS
+4812 EASVSDN
-4819 AGNTTTLSENA
+4819 AGNTTTLSETA

-4841 NVLVD
+4841 NALVD
-4846 TNDTTPEIRGTS
+4846 TNDTTPTINGTS

-4885 GGVWSVDAPID
+4885 GGVWIVDAPTD

-4902 TVTAQVDDGLGNIGS
+4902 TVTATVNDGLGNIGS

-4924 DLTGPSLVITDNGVG
+4924 DLTGPSLIITDNGVG
-4939 NDTTPTIAGSSD
+4939 NDTTPTIAGTSD
-4951 APQGSTVTVI
+4951 AVQGSEITIV
-4961 VTDSSGTPQTMSATV
+4961 VTDSSGTPQTISATV

-5001 SDAAGNDTT
+5001 EDAAGNDTT
-5010 ATGAGE
+5010 ATGTGE
-5016 IDTTAPTLILT
+5016 VDTTAPTLVLT
-5027 NPGSSNDITPTLSGT
+5027 SPGSSNDVTPTLSGT

-5057 DLGNTQTFTTT
+5057 DLGNTQTFTTA
-5068 VDADGNFSIEVPT
+5068 VDADGNFSVEVPT

-5112 TAPSVSV
+5112 SAPSITV
-5119 DAPLLTND
+5119 DAPVLTND

-5138 PNSTITVTFTD
+5138 PSSTITVTFTD
-5149 ATNATQSID
+5149 AANAVQTID
-5158 VQTDASGNWSV
+5158 VQTDANGNWSV

-5204 TAPDLEIIPSF
+5204 TAPDIEIIPSF

-5260 GLANITVPLLNLAYV
+5260 GLANITVPLLSLAYV
-5275 TASAT
+5275 TASAS

-5295 NVAPDLTVSVDALSN
+5295 NVAPELTVSVDALSN

-5328 NITVTDSEGESQAFT
+5328 DVTVTDSAGQNQEFT
-5343 AIVQADGSWS
+5343 AIVQAGGGWS
-5353 ADVPAELAQG
+5353 AAVPAELAQG
-5363 QYTVVAEVRDSV
+5363 QYTVVAEVRDGV
-5375 GNLTTQQTQGEIDS
+5375 GNLTSKQVQGEIDS
-5389 VAPTLIVNEVN
+5389 AAPSLSVNEVN
-5400 ATIDT
+5400 STTNT

-5413 NEIGADVSIIIGGQT
+5413 DEIGADVTIIIGGQT
-5428 LTATVGTDGNW
+5428 LIATVGTDGNW

-5453 AQVSITDD
+5453 AQVSINDD

-5476 QVPVIVLNDTTVFNT
+5476 QVPVIVFNDITVFNT
-5491 NTPII
+5491 NTPIV

-5556 TGSDTGSSFVDT
+5556 TGSDTGSSFIDT

-5587 ISGTSNESENTS
+5587 ISGTSNEPENTN

-5615 VVGAGGVWSVDIT
+5615 VVGAGGAWSVDIT
-5628 DVLTDG
+5628 DALTDG
-5634 EITVSASIVDTAGNS
+5634 EVTVSASVTDAAGNES
-5649 ASANATA
+5649 VANSTA

-5678 AISGTSSAADN
+5678 EVSGTSSAADN

-5701 VSHTVTTTVV
+5701 ISHTVTTMVV
-5711 GGIWSVDATD
+5711 SGVWSVDATS

-5727 FTVSASVTE
+5727 FTVSAIVTE
-5736 GSLTS
+5736 GGLTS
-5741 NTTGSGVIDLT
+5741 NATGEGVIDL
-5752 APTLSITP
+5752 APPALNITP
-5760 LVTLNDTT
+5760 PVTSNDTT

-5785 LITDSLGAE
+5785 LITDNLGAE

-5812 TELSEGIYTVLAST
+5812 TEVSEGTYTVSAST

-5832 PVNTSITGEVD
+5832 PVNTSTTGVVD
-5843 ITAPVVTINDIAGST
+5843 ITAPVVTINNIAGST

-5863 ISGNVT
+5863 ISGSVT
-5869 GAMVGDAVAVV
+5869 GANVGDAVAVV
-5880 FTDALGNKHTV
+5880 FTDAQGNEHTV

-5897 GGVWSV
+5897 GGIWSV
-5903 EATSSLSQG
+5903 EASSSLSQG
-5912 DYSVEVSV
+5912 DYSVEVFV

-5930 TNTATIDTIAPEI
+5930 TDTATIDTIAPEI

-6035 PELTIVPSFLLGQ
+6035 PELTIVPSFLLGR

-6072 DLADLTYDV
+6072 DLLDLTYDV
-6081 TTDANGDWVLV
+6081 TTDANGDWELL
-6092 GLAVNVIGLSVIKA
+6092 GLAVNVIGLSVVEA
-6106 SATDEAGNTTTVTT
+6106 SATDEAGNTTTITT

-6127 PVLNAVVDFV
+6127 PLLNAVVDFA
-6137 TGQGDLPIISGT
+6137 TGEGDLPIISGT

-6189 LAEGTFSV
+6189 LAEGVFKV
-6197 TVDVLSE
+6197 TVNVLSE

-6210 QLLTGVV
+6210 QLLTDVV

-6224 GLQVIGTTSDST
+6224 GLEVIGTTSDST

-6264 DALGIFTLEVDALT
+6264 NAAGLFSLEVDALS

-6289 DDAGNVVTDTLE
+6289 DNAGNVVTDTLE
-6301 FVVDTLVPVVDILPL
+6301 FVVDTLVPVVGILPL
-6316 TISDT
+6316 SISNT
-6321 DILTISGSSEEPEG
+6321 DLLEISGTSEEEPG

-6341 VIGSNGDETVFDA
+6341 VIGSNGEKTVFNTLI
-6354 VVGSDGT
+6354 GSDGK
-6361 WSLVTTSLPDGIYT
+6361 WSLVTTSLSDGIYT
-6375 VYANITDA
+6375 VSASITDA
-6383 AGNVGESVTEQVTI
+6383 AGNTGQSAIEQVTI
-6397 DTIPP
+6397 DTIAPA
-6402 VLEIDAFGVLNTLT
+6402 LGIDAFGVLNTLT
-6416 PTITG
+6416 PTIEGT
-6421 SSDEEVGSLITV
+6421 SDEEVGSLITV
-6433 NITDSTAAVQTV
+6433 NITDSTDTLYVV
-6445 TTTVLGDGTWSVIAP
+6445 TTSVLGDGTWLIVTP
-6460 LLPEGE
+6460 LLAEGDLT
-6466 ITVEA
+6466 IEA
-6471 ISTDSAGNTTTVN
+6471 ISTDDAGNITTVT
-6484 QIGTVSTTL
+6484 QTGTISTTL
-6493 PSLLINPIIDTSD
+6493 PGLLINQIVDTSD
-6506 TTPTISGTTDVLNG
+6506 TTPTITGTTDILAGDVQ
-6520 NVEVVITDSSGTTTT
+6520 VVITDSSGTATT
-6535 YNTTAIAGIWSLIP
+6535 YNTQAIAGVWTLIP
-6549 TVPLAEGAFT
+6549 TTPLAEGAFT
-6559 VDATV
+6559 VSATV
-6564 ENLSLTSSTSLDGIV
+6564 ENLGLTSSTSLGGII
-6579 DLTPPTVEVDQLPV
+6579 DLTPPTVEVNQLPV

-6654 SISDTAGNSASDT
+6654 SISDTAGNSANDT
-6667 MGSSTDY
+6667 MVSSTDY

-6696 SVTESF
+6696 SVIGSF
-6702 AGALVVVMFTDS
+6702 AGQNVIVMFTDS
-6714 AGATHNVQTTVEPD
+6714 AGATHNVQTTVGPD
-6728 GTWSVTSTEVLPEG
+6728 GTWSVTSTQVLPEG
-6742 NYSVDVSIADG
+6742 NYSVDVSIADS
-6753 AGNIGEGSASSAVDS
+6753 AGNTGTQSSSSAIDS

-6776 VLTIDQNP
+6776 VLTTDQNP

-6808 TVTADASGEWSV
+6808 TVFADASGEWSV

-6839 TSGNTTSSGS
+6839 SSGNATSSGS
-6849 ISGLVIDT
+6849 LSGLVIDN
-6857 TPPIVNDFEVD
+6857 TPINFTVEPE
-6868 YLLGGITGLIKIA
+6868 YLL
-6881 VIGFHGTT
+6881 
-6889 DAEPGTTVTLDN
+6889 N
-6901 SLLLGISV
+6901 LLGIGILV
-6909 GNETTTVQSDGSW
+6909 GYEGTSDGGEGSKVYI
-6922 AFTSVDIDLLAL
+6922 FDSLVLGIDLVLTSAPYAVVDAQGNWDSTNLDLNL
-6934 LGNGLRDVRIIFE
+6934 LGLLGTGLENTHFYTV
-6947 DEAGNTTTID
+6947 DEAGNYQVKNGNDVFIESGNIYD
-6957 GEGTEVASIS
+6957 NGAS
-6967 TAGSASS
+6967 AASG

-6986 LGDTIPNEVSSNNV
+6986 LGDTTPNEVSSNNL

-7015 TPEQTVQVSSAEP
+7015 APEQTMQVSSAEP
-7028 LNINDLIINEDA
+7028 LNIDDVIINEDA
-7040 EQLIALNTLVEDE
+7040 EQLIALNTLIEDE

-7064 GGSIDAAAPA
+7064 GGSIDAAASA

>member
-159 PSSVTFDSSFDQSA
+159 PSSVTFDSSFDQNA

-428 QADGSWSVEVGTPLA
+428 QADGSWSVEVGTPLP

-467 VVDLTAP
+467 VIDLTAP

-714 SWSAQ
+714 SWTAQ

-745 SALGNVDLTIS
+745 SAVGNVDLTIS

-808 VEASNELVEGQFN
+808 VEASNELVEGQFS

-954 TPTLT
+954 TPVLT

-973 TVTDSLG
+973 IVTDSLG

-1042 ADSNDTTPTFSGTTS
+1042 ADSNDTTPIFSGTTS

-1087 TWQVGATQAVAEGDF
+1087 TWQVGATQAVTEGDF

-1132 INAIPDSADTTPTI
+1132 INTIPDSADTTPTI

-1275 TFSVDVPNELSEGE
+1275 TFTVDVPDELSEGE
-1289 FTVEVSVTDTSGNET
+1289 YSVDVSITDTAGNEST
-1304 TATTTGEIDTSAP
+1304 EVTTGTIDTSAP

-1355 GNEQVITTEVLANG
+1355 GNPQIITTEVQADG
-1369 TFTVDV
+1369 TFSVDV

-1384 IVEVSVT
+1384 TVEVSVT
-1391 DTSGNE
+1391 DTAGNETTATTTGEVDTLAPVITIDALADSNDTTPTISGTATGEPEGTIVTITVTDDAGNPQIITTEVQADGTFSVDVPNELSEGEFTVEVSVTDTAGNE

-1404 EVDTAAPTVTIDP
+1404 EVDTAAPTVIIDP
-1417 IGDTNDTTPTI
+1417 VGDTNDTTPTI

-1433 GEPEGTL
+1433 GEPEGTV

-1492 TVTTTGEVDTAA
+1492 TATTTGEVDTTA
-1504 PTVIIDPV
+1504 PTVTIDPV
-1512 GDTNNTTP
+1512 GDTNDTTP

-1538 VTDEAGNPQT
+1538 VTDDAGNPQI

-1587 VTTTGE
+1587 
-1593 VDTAAPTVI
+1593 A
-1602 IDPVSDTNN
+1602 
-1611 TTPTISGTATSEPEG
+1611 
-1626 TVVTITV
+1626 
-1633 TDEAGNPQIITT
+1633 
-1645 GVQADGTFSVDVPD
+1645 
-1659 ELSEGEFS
+1659 
-1667 VEVSVTDTA
+1667 
-1676 GNETTVT
+1676 T

-1711 GTASGEPAGSTVTLT
+1711 GTVSDEPAGSTVTLT

-1737 TAEVITDGSWT
+1737 TAEVIADGSWT

-1859 VTDIGGGTANAEL
+1859 VTDIGGGSANAEL

-1921 VRTFSTTTD
+1921 VRTFRTTTD

-1961 ASTTATGNIDTSG
+1961 ASDTATGNIDTSG
-1974 PSLTVDFEA
+1974 PSLTVNFDT

-2047 SDEAGNTTTVTD
+2047 SDEAGNTTIVTD

-2068 ILTIQNVGD
+2068 TLTIQNVGD

-2090 EIGGTVTLTITDSQ
+2090 EIGGTVTLTITDSE
-2104 GAEQT
+2104 GINQT
-2109 FTTTVESDGHWNIE
+2109 LSTVVGSDGHWNIE

-2129 QGDFSVVASITDAA
+2129 QGDFSVVAIITDAA
-2143 GNDTTANSSGNVD
+2143 GNESTANSSGNVD
-2156 TITPVITVDALGLG
+2156 TITPIVTVDALGLG
-2170 NDSTPVVSGT
+2170 NDSTPVISGT
-2180 STEPEGTVVNIVIT
+2180 STEPEGTVINIVIT
-2194 DSNGDETP
+2194 DSNGDEHP

-2211 NWQAISP
+2211 DWQATSP
-2218 ELPEGSYSVQASI
+2218 ELPDGSYTVQASI
-2231 TDAAGNTDSAVQSG
+2231 TDDAGNTGGATQTG
-2245 TIDSLAPTLVLDTV
+2245 TLDTLAPTLTLDTV

-2266 PTISGSTNAPAGT
+2266 PTISGTSNAPAGT

-2289 TTETFTATVQA
+2289 TTEAFTATVQA

-2395 WSVDAPIDLAEGEYT
+2395 WSVDAPSVLAEGEYT
-2410 VTAQVD
+2410 VTATVD

-2425 TETGQ
+2425 TETGE
-2430 IDLTG
+2430 IDLTA

-2453 AGSSDAP
+2453 AGTSDAV
-2460 QGSTVTVIVT
+2460 QGSEVTIVVT

-2478 MSATVLANGT
+2478 ISATVLANGT
-2488 WSIPVPVALAEGAYT
+2488 WSIPVPIALAEGNFT
-2503 ISASVSD
+2503 VSASVSD
-2510 AAGNDTTAT
+2510 TAGNEATAT
-2519 GAGEIDTTAPTL
+2519 GTGEIDTTAPTL
-2531 ILTNPG
+2531 VLTSSG
-2537 SSNDITPTLSGTS
+2537 SSSDITPTLSGTS

-2557 INFTVVDDL
+2557 INFTVVDDQ
-2566 GNTQTFTTTVDAD
+2566 GNTQIFTTTVDAD

-2615 TIDTTAPSVSV
+2615 TIDTSAPSITV
-2626 DAPLLTN
+2626 DAPVLTN

-2647 STITVTFTDATNA
+2647 STITVTFTDAANA

-2665 VQTDASGN
+2665 VQTDTNGN

-2769 TGIDISLLNLGSV
+2769 AGIDISLLNLGSVIATATDAAGNTRTISSDDFDNIPPTLTVDVAAQSDSNTPIISGTSDAGEGAQVTIVVTDSAGNPQTITALVDANGDWNATPATPLSEGESTIEVSVRDSVGNETTVSDITTIDTQAPILTIQNVGDVSDLTPELQGTSNEIGGTVTLTITDSEGAVQTLETLVGSDGHWNIEIPGALAQGDFSVVASITDAAGNESTASSSGNVDTITPVVSVDALGLGNDSTPVISGTSTEPAGTVINIVITDSNGDEHPITATVDANGDWQATSLELPDGSYNVQASITDDAGNTGGATQTGSLDTLAPTLTLDTVGATNNSTPTISGTSNAPAGTVITINVTDADNTETFTATVQADGSWSADVPNALTDGPLTIEASVSDSAGNTTTLSENATLNTTAPSISINTLVDTNDTTPEIRGTSDAADGTTISLTFEDSAGNITTVDTTVTGGVWSVDAPSVLAEGEYTVTATVNDGLGNIGSATETGQIDLTGPSLVITDNGVGNDTTPTIAGTSDAPQGSEVTIVVTDSSGTPQTISATVLANGTWSIPVPIALAEGAYTISASVEDAAGNDTTATGAGEVDTTAPTLVLTSPGSSDDVTPIFSGTSDAVEGTVINFTVVDDLGSSQTFTTTVDADGNFSVEVITALAEGPYTITANISDVAGNSTDITGNGTIDTSAPSITVDAPILTNDSTPTVTGTSDAPNSTITVTFTDAANATQSIDVQTDADGNWSATPTGTLAEGNYNVSASITDAAGNTGTGTDSGEVDVTPPTLAFTPTFELGLLVTLSGTSDLPAGSEITITEQLVGGGIGATYTTTTDADGNWSLVGLDVSLLDVGSV

-2837 VVTDSAG
+2837 VVTDS
-2844 NPQTITALVDA
+2844 N
-2855 NGDWSATPATPLS
+2855 
-2868 EGQSTIEVSV
+2868 
-2878 RDSVGN
+2878 
-2884 ETTVSD
+2884 
-2890 TTTID
+2890 
-2895 TQAPLLTIQNVGDVS
+2895 
-2910 DLTPELQGTSNEIG
+2910 
-2924 GTVTLTITDS
+2924 
-2934 RGINQTLSTVVGSD
+2934 
-2948 GHWAIEIPGALA
+2948 
-2960 QGDFTVS
+2960 
-2967 ANITDAAGNDTT
+2967 
-2979 ANSSGNVD
+2979 
-2987 TITPVITVDALG
+2987 
-2999 LGNDSTPVVSGTSTE
+2999 
-3014 PEGTV
+3014 
-3019 INIIIT
+3019 
-3025 DSNGDEHPITATVD
+3025 
-3039 ASGNWQATSPE
+3039 
-3050 LPDGS
+3050 
-3055 YNVQASITDDAGNTG
+3055 
-3070 GAVQSG
+3070 
-3076 TLDTLAPTLTLDTVG
+3076 
-3091 ATNDSTPTISGSSNA
+3091 
-3106 PAGTVI
+3106 
-3112 SISVSDGT
+3112 
-3120 TTETFTAT
+3120 
-3128 VQADGSWSADV
+3128 
-3139 PNALTDGPLTIEASV
+3139 
-3154 SDSAGN
+3154 
-3160 TTTLSETATLNTTAP
+3160 
-3175 SISIN
+3175 
-3180 ALVDTND
+3180 
-3187 TTPTING
+3187 
-3194 TSDAADGTTI
+3194 
-3204 SLTFEDS
+3204 
-3211 AGNITTV
+3211 
-3218 DTTVTGGVWSVDAPI
+3218 
-3233 DLAEGEYTVT
+3233 
-3243 AQVDDGLGNIGSAT
+3243 
-3257 ETGQIDL
+3257 
-3264 TGPSLVITDN
+3264 
-3274 GVGND
+3274 
-3279 TTPTIAGSS
+3279 
-3288 DAPQGSTVTVIVTD
+3288 
-3302 SSGTPQTMSA
+3302 
-3312 TVLANGTWSIPVPV
+3312 
-3326 ALAEGAYTIS
+3326 
-3336 ASVSDAA
+3336 
-3343 GNDTTATGAG
+3343 
-3353 EIDTTAPTLILTNPG
+3353 
-3368 SSNDITPTLSGTSD
+3368 
-3382 AVEGTVINFTV
+3382 
-3393 VDDLGNTQ
+3393 
-3401 TFTTTVDADGNFSI
+3401 
-3415 EVPTALA
+3415 
-3422 EGPYTITANISD
+3422 
-3434 VAGNSTD
+3434 
-3441 ITGNGTI
+3441 
-3448 DTTAPSVSVD
+3448 
-3458 APLLTNDSTPTVT
+3458 
-3471 GTSDAP
+3471 
-3477 NSTITV
+3477 
-3483 TFTDATNATQSIDVQ
+3483 
-3498 TDASG
+3498 
-3503 NWSATPTGTLAEGN
+3503 
-3517 YSVSA
+3517 
-3522 SITDAAGNTGTGTDT
+3522 
-3537 GEVDITPPDLAFT
+3537 
-3550 PTFLLGSL
+3550 
-3558 VLLNGTSDLPAGSEI
+3558 
-3573 TITEQLVGGGV
+3573 
-3584 GVSYTTTTDANG
+3584 
-3596 NWSLTGIDISLL
+3596 
-3608 NLGSV
+3608 
-3613 IATATDAAGNTRTIS
+3613 
-3628 SDDFDNT
+3628 
-3635 PPTLTVDVAAQ
+3635 
-3646 SDSNTPIISG
+3646 
-3656 TSDAGEGAQVTI
+3656 
-3668 VVTDSAGNPQTITAL
+3668 GNPQTITAL

-3738 DVNDLTPTLQG
+3738 DVSDLTPELQG

-3758 TLTVTDSDG
+3758 TLTITDSEG
-3767 VVQTFTTT
+3767 INQTLSTVVG
-3775 VESDGHWN
+3775 SDGHWA
-3783 IEIPGALAQGDFSVV
+3783 IEVSTALAQGEFSVV
-3798 ASITDAAGNDTTA
+3798 ASITDGAGNESTA

-3817 DTITPVIT
+3817 DTITPVVT
-3825 VDALGLGND
+3825 VDVLGLGND
-3834 STPVVSGT
+3834 STPVISGT
-3842 STEPEGTVV
+3842 STEPAGTVI
-3851 NIVITDSNGDE
+3851 NIVITDNNGDE
-3862 TPITATVDANGNWQA
+3862 HPITATVDANGDWQA
-3877 ICPELPDGSYT
+3877 TSPELPDGSYT
-3888 VQASI
+3888 MQASI
-3893 TDDAGNTGGAVQS
+3893 TDDAGNTGGATQS
-3906 GNLDSLAPTL
+3906 GTLDTLAPTL
-3916 TLDTVGATNDST
+3916 TLDTVGAINNST
-3928 PAISGSTNAPAGTV
+3928 PTISGTSNAPAGTV
-3942 INISVSD
+3942 ITINVTD
-3949 GTTTETFTATVQ
+3949 ADNTETFIATVQ

-3967 ADVPTAL
+3967 ADVPNAL
-3974 ADGELT
+3974 TDGPLT

-3994 LSENATLNTT
+3994 LSEGATLDTN
-4004 APSISINVLVDT
+4004 APSINIDALMDT
-4016 NDTTPEIRGTSDAAD
+4016 NDTTPNVSGTSSAAN
-4031 GTTISLT
+4031 GTIITVSFT
-4038 FEDSAGNITTVDTTV
+4038 DSNDITNTVQTTV
-4053 TGGVWSV
+4053 TDGIWSV
-4060 DAPIDLAEGEY
+4060 EAPVDLAEGSYEVEASVTDGSGNTSTATGSGIVDTTIPNIAVNDV
-4071 TVTAQV
+4071 TVT
-4077 DDGLGNIGSA
+4077 D
-4087 TETGQIDLTG
+4087 
-4097 PSLVITD
+4097 
-4104 NGVGNDTTPTIAG
+4104 DTTPTITGTAN
-4117 SSDAPQG
+4117 APQG
-4124 STVTVIVT
+4124 STVSVEIT
-4132 DSSGTPQTMSATV
+4132 DSNNITHTV
-4145 LANGTWS
+4145 TTTLGVNGTWS
-4152 IPVPV
+4152 V
-4157 ALAEGAYTI
+4157 AATQVLSEGTFTV

-4171 DAAGNDTTATG
+4171 DAAGNEATATG
-4182 AGEID
+4182 TGEID
-4187 TTAPTLILTNPGSSN
+4187 TIAPTLVLTSPGSSN

-4221 FTVVDDLGNT
+4221 FTVVDDLGSS

-4289 APLLTNDSTPTVT
+4289 APVLTNDSTPTVT
-4302 GTSDAPNST
+4302 GSSDAPNST

-4318 ATNATQSIDVQTDAS
+4318 AANSVQTIDVQTDIN
-4333 GNWSATPTGTLAEGN
+4333 GNWSATPTT
-4348 YSVSASITD
+4348 
-4357 AAGNTGTGTDTGE
+4357 
-4370 VDITPPDL
+4370 
-4378 AFTPTFL
+4378 
-4385 LGSLVLLNGTSDLPA
+4385 
-4400 GSEITITEQLV
+4400 
-4411 GGGVGVSY
+4411 
-4419 TTTTDANGNWSLT
+4419 
-4432 GIDISL
+4432 
-4438 LNLGSV
+4438 
-4444 IATATDAAGNT
+4444 
-4455 RTISSDDFDN
+4455 
-4465 TPPTLTVDVAAQS
+4465 
-4478 DSNTPIISGTSDA
+4478 
-4491 GEGAQVTIVVTDSA
+4491 
-4505 GNPQTITALVDAN
+4505 
-4518 GDWSATP
+4518 
-4525 ATPLSEGQSTIE
+4525 
-4537 VSVRDSV
+4537 
-4544 GNETTVS
+4544 
-4551 DTTTIDT
+4551 
-4558 QAPLLTIQNVGDV
+4558 
-4571 SDLTPELQGTSNEIG
+4571 
-4586 GTVTLTIT
+4586 
-4594 DSEGAVQT
+4594 
-4602 IDTIVGSDGHWAI
+4602 
-4615 EVSTALAQGDFSV
+4615 
-4628 VASITDAAGNEST
+4628 
-4641 ANSSGNV
+4641 
-4648 DTITPIVTVDAL
+4648 
-4660 GLGNDS
+4660 
-4666 TPVISG
+4666 
-4672 TSTEP
+4672 
-4677 EGTVVN
+4677 
-4683 IVITDSNGDEH
+4683 
-4694 PITATV
+4694 
-4700 DANGDWQATSPELP
+4700 
-4714 DGSYTVQASITDDAG
+4714 
-4729 NTGGAVQSGTLDTL
+4729 
-4743 APTLTLDTV
+4743 
-4752 GATNDST
+4752 
-4759 PTISGSSNAP
+4759 
-4769 AGTVIS
+4769 
-4775 ISVSDGTTTET
+4775 
-4786 FTATVQ
+4786 
-4792 ADGSWS
+4792 
-4798 ADVPN
+4798 
-4803 ALTDGPLTI
+4803 
-4812 EASVSDS
+4812 
-4819 AGNTTTLSENA
+4819 
-4830 TLNTTAPSISI
+4830 
-4841 NVLVD
+4841 
-4846 TNDTTPEIRGTS
+4846 
-4858 DAADGTTISLTF
+4858 
-4870 EDSAGNITTV
+4870 
-4880 DTTVT
+4880 
-4885 GGVWSVDAPID
+4885 
-4896 LAEGEY
+4896 
-4902 TVTAQVDDGLGNIGS
+4902 
-4917 ATETGQI
+4917 
-4924 DLTGPSLVITDNGVG
+4924 
-4939 NDTTPTIAGSSD
+4939 
-4951 APQGSTVTVI
+4951 
-4961 VTDSSGTPQTMSATV
+4961 
-4976 LANGT
+4976 
-4981 WSIPVPVALAEGA
+4981 
-4994 YTISASV
+4994 
-5001 SDAAGNDTT
+5001 
-5010 ATGAGE
+5010 
-5016 IDTTAPTLILT
+5016 
-5027 NPGSSNDITPTLSGT
+5027 
-5042 SDAVEGTVINFTVVD
+5042 
-5057 DLGNTQTFTTT
+5057 
-5068 VDADGNFSIEVPT
+5068 
-5081 ALAEGPYTITA
+5081 
-5092 NISDVAGNS
+5092 
-5101 TDITG
+5101 
-5106 NGTIDT
+5106 
-5112 TAPSVSV
+5112 
-5119 DAPLLTND
+5119 
-5127 STPTVTGTSDA
+5127 
-5138 PNSTITVTFTD
+5138 
-5149 ATNATQSID
+5149 
-5158 VQTDASGNWSV
+5158 
-5169 TPSGDLAEGNYS
+5169 DLAEGNYS

-5343 AIVQADGSWS
+5343 ATVQAGGDWS
-5353 ADVPAELAQG
+5353 VAVPAELAQG

-5375 GNLTTQQTQGEIDS
+5375 GNLTTQQAQGEIDS
-5389 VAPTLIVNEVN
+5389 VDPTLIVNEVN

-5476 QVPVIVLNDTTVFNT
+5476 QVPVIVLNDITVFNT
-5491 NTPII
+5491 NTPIV

-5504 NTVVDIVITDSNG
+5504 NTVVDIVITDSNN
-5517 DIHTLT
+5517 DTHILT
-5523 AIVDASGDWQ
+5523 AIVDANGDWQ

-5556 TGSDTGSSFVDT
+5556 QGLDTGSSFIDT
-5568 QAPSITIN
+5568 QAPSISIN
-5576 ALGTINNSTPT
+5576 ALGTINDSTPT
-5587 ISGTSNESENTS
+5587 ISGTSNEPENTS

-5615 VVGAGGVWSVDIT
+5615 VVGAGGDWSVNIT
-5628 DVLTDG
+5628 DALTDG
-5634 EITVSASIVDTAGNS
+5634 EVTVSASVTDTAGNES
-5649 ASANATA
+5649 VANSTA

-5678 AISGTSSAADN
+5678 AILGTSSAADN

-5701 VSHTVTTTVV
+5701 ISHTVTTTVV

-5736 GSLTS
+5736 GGLTS
-5741 NTTGSGVIDLT
+5741 NAAGEGVIDLT
-5752 APTLSITP
+5752 PPALNITP
-5760 LVTLNDTT
+5760 PVTSNDTT

-5773 TTTAPQGALVII
+5773 TTTAPQGAIVAI

-5812 TELSEGIYTVLAST
+5812 TELSEGTYTVLAST

-5843 ITAPVVTINDIAGST
+5843 ITAPVVTINDIVGGT
-5858 DLTPS
+5858 DLTPG
-5863 ISGNVT
+5863 ISGSVT
-5869 GAMVGDAVAVV
+5869 GANVGDAVAVV
-5880 FTDALGNKHTV
+5880 FTDAQGNEHTV

-5897 GGVWSV
+5897 GGIWSV
-5903 EATSSLSQG
+5903 EASSSLSQG
-5912 DYSVEVSV
+5912 DYSVEAFV

-5960 TGTSNEENTNVI
+5960 TGTSNEANTNVI

-6001 ILADGVYSVS
+6001 ILADGVYSAS

-6072 DLADLTYDV
+6072 DLLDLTYDV
-6081 TTDANGDWVLV
+6081 TTDANGDWELL
-6092 GLAVNVIGLSVIKA
+6092 GLAVNVIGLSVIEA
-6106 SATDEAGNTTTVTT
+6106 SATDDAGNTTAITT

-6127 PVLNAVVDFV
+6127 PVLNAVVDFA
-6137 TGQGDLPIISGT
+6137 TGEGDLPIISGT

-6159 VRVVDSE
+6159 VKVVDSE

-6210 QLLTGVV
+6210 QLLTAVV

-6252 QLDGGSVLTTTV
+6252 QLDGGTVLTTTV
-6264 DALGIFTLEVDALT
+6264 DALGIFTLEVDALS

-6301 FVVDTLVPVVDILPL
+6301 FVVDTLVPVVGILPL
-6316 TISDT
+6316 SISNT
-6321 DILTISGSSEEPEG
+6321 DILELSGTSPEAEG
-6335 TDIDVT
+6335 TNIDVT
-6341 VIGSNGDETVFDA
+6341 VIGSNGEKTVFNTLI
-6354 VVGSDGT
+6354 GSDGK
-6361 WSLVTTSLPDGIYT
+6361 WSLVTTSLSDGVYT
-6375 VYANITDA
+6375 VSASITDA
-6383 AGNVGESVTEQVTI
+6383 AGNTGQSAIEQVTI
-6397 DTIPP
+6397 DTIAPA
-6402 VLEIDAFGVLNTLT
+6402 LGIDAFGVLNTLT
-6416 PTITG
+6416 PTIEGT
-6421 SSDEEVGSLITV
+6421 SDEEVGSLITV
-6433 NITDSTAAVQTV
+6433 NITDSTDTLYVV
-6445 TTTVLGDGTWSVIAP
+6445 TTSVLGDGTWLIVTP
-6460 LLPEGE
+6460 LLAEGDLT
-6466 ITVEA
+6466 IEA
-6471 ISTDSAGNTTTVN
+6471 ISTDDAGNIATVT
-6484 QIGTVSTTL
+6484 QTGTISTTL
-6493 PSLLINPIIDTSD
+6493 PGLLINQIVDTSD
-6506 TTPTISGTTDVLNG
+6506 TTPTITGTTDILAGDVQ
-6520 NVEVVITDSSGTTTT
+6520 VVITDSSGTATT
-6535 YNTTAIAGIWSLIP
+6535 YNTQAIAGVWTLIP
-6549 TVPLAEGAFT
+6549 TTPLAEGAFT
-6559 VDATV
+6559 VSATV
-6564 ENLSLTSSTSLDGIV
+6564 ENLGLTSSTSLGGII
-6579 DLTPPTVEVDQLPV
+6579 DLTPPTVEVNQLPV
-6593 TNNPLPTITGIS
+6593 TNNPLPTITGTS

-6625 TITAQVAGNG
+6625 TITAQVSGNG

-6647 GSFSATA
+6647 GSFNATA

-6667 MGSSTDY
+6667 MVSSTDY

-6682 PILVGQDTTPTVTG
+6682 PITVGQDTTPTITG
-6696 SVTESF
+6696 SVTGSF
-6702 AGALVVVMFTDS
+6702 AGAAVIVMFTDS
-6714 AGATHNVQTTVEPD
+6714 AGATHNVDTTVGTD
-6728 GTWSVTSTEVLPEG
+6728 GTWSVISAEVLSEG
-6742 NYSVDVSIADG
+6742 NYTVDVGIADG
-6753 AGNIGEGSASSAVDS
+6753 AGNTGTQSSSSAIDS

-6776 VLTIDQNP
+6776 ELTADQTP
-6784 VITGTA
+6784 LVTGTA
-6790 APGESVTVTFS
+6790 APGESVTVTFN
-6801 GATEATE
+6801 GPTESIVLIE
-6808 TVTADASGEWSV
+6808 TVNASGVWSA
-6820 TANTTLADGAYTV
+6820 TANTDLADGEYTV

-6857 TPPIVNDFEVD
+6857 TPIGFEVTD
-6868 YLLGGITGLIKIA
+6868 FSSGILGIVLPS
-6881 VIGFHGTT
+6881 VEGTT
-6889 DAEPGTTVTLDN
+6889 EPDTEVYIIG
-6901 SLLLGISV
+6901 SSLLGIDLLGLDLDVLELSSSFTSDSNGDWGGFLNLANLNIGGGEQYYFVTVDEV
-6909 GNETTTVQSDGSW
+6909 GNYLIKNTGNEVEQSGNIYTSESGSG
-6922 AFTSVDIDLLAL
+6922 AGDIM
-6934 LGNGLRDVRIIFE
+6934 
-6947 DEAGNTTTID
+6947 
-6957 GEGTEVASIS
+6957 
-6967 TAGSASS
+6967 
-6974 DTIPA
+6974 PA

-6986 LGDTIPNEVSSNNV
+6986 LGDTQGDEVLN
-7000 LSTETI
+7000 TETI
-7006 DLGNLSGLS
+7006 NLANVGTIAS
-7015 TPEQTVQVSSAEP
+7015 TPEQVVGVSEAEP
-7028 LNINDLIINEDA
+7028 LSINDVIIDSET
-7040 EQLIALNTLVEDE
+7040 EQLVALNNLLDEE

>member
-1 MEANQLVVIDIQGS
+1 MEANQLLVIDIQGS

-27 LNVGD
+27 LNIGD

-47 LQIDVQGE
+47 LQLDVQGE

-60 ANQKVKITPDLLA
+60 ANQKIKITPDLLA
-73 KEARD
+73 KEERD

-92 IASLDLG
+92 IASLG
-99 TEQDSSTAANSDVTD
+99 TEQNSSTAANSDVTD

-129 EATAAGGGNAA
+129 EATAAGGSNAA
-140 GADGGS
+140 GAGGGS

-159 PSSVTFDSSFDQSA
+159 PNSVTFDSSFDQSA
-173 TEAFNLRDTSDGIVP
+173 TEALNLRDTSDGVVP
-188 DATSASISLNELG
+188 DDAGNSSISLNELG
-201 VTNSSQPTITGTSEN
+201 VINSSQPTITGTSEN

-231 NSQVVSVVIGPD
+231 NSQVVSVLIGPD

-262 VEATDPVG
+262 VEVTDPAG

-278 IEIDTTPPLIAID
+278 VEIDTTPPLVSID

-332 QVDALGNWVITTTS
+332 QIDALGNWVITTTS

-359 IDAAGNQAVDQ
+359 VDAAGNQAIDQ

-381 ITVNVTDETN
+381 ITVNVTDEIN
-391 NATPPLVGTTNGVPE
+391 NSTPPLVGTTNGVPE

-428 QADGSWSVEVGTPLA
+428 QADGSWSVEVGTPLP

-456 VGNLALASDSG
+456 VGNLALASDAG
-467 VVDLTAP
+467 VIDLTAP
-474 TVQINNINDTQD
+474 SVQINNINDTQD

-509 DFNGQTQTLLTQTNA
+509 DSNGQTQTLLTQTNA
-524 DGDWSIDVT
+524 DGGWSIDVT

-566 NPDITVTAIADT
+566 NPDISVTAIANT

-607 SVQTLTTLL
+607 NVQTLTTLL

-641 TDVAGNEATAQTNGE
+641 TDTAGNEATAQTNGE

-689 TTITLTITASDGSTF
+689 TTITLTITASDGSKF
-704 TLLAVTQADG
+704 TLLAVTQEDG
-714 SWSAQ
+714 SWTAQ
-719 VTTPLPEGDFTVVAA
+719 LTTPLPEGDFSVVAA

-745 SALGNVDLTIS
+745 TTVGNVDLTVS

-762 TNDTTPTISGST
+762 TNDTTPSISGST

-808 VEASNELVEGQFN
+808 VEASNELAEGQFGI
-821 VVATVTDAAGNTAS
+821 VATVTDAAGNSAS
-835 ASETGE
+835 ASETGK

-883 SEGNEQ
+883 SDGNEQ
-889 TLTTITNTDG
+889 TITTTTNADG

-907 DLSEGDF
+907 DLSDGDF

-939 APSVT
+939 APSVI

-954 TPTLT
+954 TPTLN
-959 GSTQGLASGSEVTL
+959 GSTQGLVSGSEITL
-973 TVTDSLG
+973 IVTDSLG
-980 AEQQLVTTISADG
+980 VEQQLVTTISADG

-998 IPTALSEGD
+998 VPTALSEGD

-1015 DNAGNAAQDSQLGS
+1015 DNAGNVAQDSQSGT

-1042 ADSNDTTPTFSGTTS
+1042 ADSNDTTPVFSGTTS

-1132 INAIPDSADTTPTI
+1132 INTIPDSADTTPTI

-1196 SVNAIVSDEAGNQSE
+1196 SINAIVSDEAGNQSE
-1211 TLAQGTIDNTAPT
+1211 ASAQGIIDNTAPT

-1243 ATGEPEGTVVTI
+1243 AI
-1255 TVTDEA
+1255 
-1261 GNPQTITTEVLADG
+1261 
-1275 TFSVDVPNELSEGE
+1275 
-1289 FTVEVSVTDTSGNET
+1289 
-1304 TATTTGEIDTSAP
+1304 
-1317 VITIDALADSNDT
+1317 
-1330 TPTISGTATGE
+1330 GE
-1341 PEGTVVTITVTDDA
+1341 PEGTVVTITVTDD
-1355 GNEQVITTEVLANG
+1355 
-1369 TFTVDV
+1369 
-1375 PNELSEGEF
+1375 
-1384 IVEVSVT
+1384 
-1391 DTSGNE
+1391 
-1397 TTATTTG
+1397 
-1404 EVDTAAPTVTIDP
+1404 
-1417 IGDTNDTTPTI
+1417 
-1428 SGTAT
+1428 
-1433 GEPEGTL
+1433 
-1440 VTITVTDE
+1440 
-1448 AGNPQIITTEVQ
+1448 
-1460 ADGTFSV
+1460 
-1467 DVPNELSEGEFT
+1467 
-1479 VEVSVTDTAGNET
+1479 
-1492 TVTTTGEVDTAA
+1492 
-1504 PTVIIDPV
+1504 
-1512 GDTNNTTP
+1512 
-1520 TISGTATG
+1520 
-1528 EPEGTVVTIT
+1528 
-1538 VTDEAGNPQT
+1538 AGNPQT

-1561 DVPNELSEGEFTV
+1561 DVPNELSEGEFTA
-1574 EVSVTDTAGNETT
+1574 EVSVTDTSGNETT
-1587 VTTTGE
+1587 ATTTGE

-1602 IDPVSDTNN
+1602 IDPISDTND
-1611 TTPTISGTATSEPEG
+1611 TTPTISGTATGEPEG

-1633 TDEAGNPQIITT
+1633 TDDAGNSQVITAE
-1645 GVQADGTFSVDVPD
+1645 VLADGTFSIDVPN
-1659 ELSEGEFS
+1659 ELSEGEFTI
-1667 VEVSVTDTA
+1667 EVSVTDTA
-1676 GNETTVT
+1676 GNETTAT

-1705 TTPTIS
+1705 TTPIIS
-1711 GTASGEPAGSTVTLT
+1711 GTASDEPPGSTVILT

-1732 IVQII
+1732 AVQTI
-1737 TAEVITDGSWT
+1737 TAQVIADGSWT
-1748 VEVSAA
+1748 VEVPAA

-1847 NLAEGTILISAT
+1847 DLAESTISISAT

-1885 NELETSNDTTPIIS
+1885 NELETSNDTTPVIS
-1899 GSTTDVASGTVI
+1899 GNTTGVVSGTVI

-1930 ADGNWSVE
+1930 VEGNWSVE
-1938 LSQELASGD
+1938 FSQELASGD

-1961 ASTTATGNIDTSG
+1961 ASDTATGNIDTSG
-1974 PSLTVDFEA
+1974 PSLTVDLDTI
-1983 VTNDSTPTISGTS
+1983 TNDSTPTISGTS

-2011 NGVEQTLST
+2011 NGVKQTLTT
-2020 TVDAN
+2020 TVDTN

-2068 ILTIQNVGD
+2068 TLTIQNVGD

-2090 EIGGTVTLTITDSQ
+2090 EIGGTVTL
-2104 GAEQT
+2104 
-2109 FTTTVESDGHWNIE
+2109 
-2123 IPGALA
+2123 
-2129 QGDFSVVASITDAA
+2129 
-2143 GNDTTANSSGNVD
+2143 
-2156 TITPVITVDALGLG
+2156 
-2170 NDSTPVVSGT
+2170 
-2180 STEPEGTVVNIVIT
+2180 
-2194 DSNGDETP
+2194 
-2202 ITATVDANG
+2202 
-2211 NWQAISP
+2211 
-2218 ELPEGSYSVQASI
+2218 
-2231 TDAAGNTDSAVQSG
+2231 
-2245 TIDSLAPTLVLDTV
+2245 
-2259 GATNDST
+2259 
-2266 PTISGSTNAPAGT
+2266 
-2279 VISISVSDGT
+2279 
-2289 TTETFTATVQA
+2289 
-2300 DGSWSA
+2300 
-2306 DVPNALSDGELTIEA
+2306 
-2321 SVSDNAGNTTT
+2321 
-2332 LSETA
+2332 
-2337 TLNTTAPSISI
+2337 
-2348 NALVDT
+2348 
-2354 NDTTPTING
+2354 
-2363 TSDAAD
+2363 
-2369 GTTISLTFEDSAGN
+2369 
-2383 ITTVDTTVTGGV
+2383 
-2395 WSVDAPIDLAEGEYT
+2395 
-2410 VTAQVD
+2410 
-2416 DGLGNIGSA
+2416 
-2425 TETGQ
+2425 
-2430 IDLTG
+2430 
-2435 PSLVITDNGVGN
+2435 
-2447 DTTPTI
+2447 
-2453 AGSSDAP
+2453 
-2460 QGSTVTVIVT
+2460 
-2470 DSSGTPQT
+2470 
-2478 MSATVLANGT
+2478 
-2488 WSIPVPVALAEGAYT
+2488 
-2503 ISASVSD
+2503 
-2510 AAGNDTTAT
+2510 
-2519 GAGEIDTTAPTL
+2519 
-2531 ILTNPG
+2531 
-2537 SSNDITPTLSGTS
+2537 
-2550 DAVEGTV
+2550 
-2557 INFTVVDDL
+2557 
-2566 GNTQTFTTTVDAD
+2566 
-2579 GNFSIEVPTAL
+2579 
-2590 AEGPYTITANISDVA
+2590 
-2605 GNSTDITGNG
+2605 
-2615 TIDTTAPSVSV
+2615 
-2626 DAPLLTN
+2626 
-2633 DSTPTVTGTSDAPN
+2633 
-2647 STITVTFTDATNA
+2647 
-2660 TQSID
+2660 
-2665 VQTDASGN
+2665 
-2673 WSATPTGTLAE
+2673 
-2684 GNYSVSA
+2684 
-2691 SITDAA
+2691 
-2697 GNTGTGTD
+2697 
-2705 TGEVDITPPDLAFT
+2705 
-2719 PTFLLGSLVL
+2719 
-2729 LNGTSDLPAGS
+2729 
-2740 EITITEQLVGGGV
+2740 
-2753 GVSYTT
+2753 
-2759 TTDANGNWSL
+2759 
-2769 TGIDISLLNLGSV
+2769 
-2782 IATATDAAGNTR
+2782 
-2794 TISSDDFDNTPPTLT
+2794 
-2809 VDVAAQSDSN
+2809 
-2819 TPIISGTSDAGE
+2819 II
-2831 GAQVTI
+2831 
-2837 VVTDSAG
+2837 TDSAG
-2844 NPQTITALVDA
+2844 
-2855 NGDWSATPATPLS
+2855 
-2868 EGQSTIEVSV
+2868 
-2878 RDSVGN
+2878 
-2884 ETTVSD
+2884 TV
-2890 TTTID
+2890 
-2895 TQAPLLTIQNVGDVS
+2895 Q
-2910 DLTPELQGTSNEIG
+2910 
-2924 GTVTLTITDS
+2924 
-2934 RGINQTLSTVVGSD
+2934 
-2948 GHWAIEIPGALA
+2948 
-2960 QGDFTVS
+2960 
-2967 ANITDAAGNDTT
+2967 
-2979 ANSSGNVD
+2979 
-2987 TITPVITVDALG
+2987 
-2999 LGNDSTPVVSGTSTE
+2999 
-3014 PEGTV
+3014 
-3019 INIIIT
+3019 
-3025 DSNGDEHPITATVD
+3025 
-3039 ASGNWQATSPE
+3039 
-3050 LPDGS
+3050 
-3055 YNVQASITDDAGNTG
+3055 
-3070 GAVQSG
+3070 
-3076 TLDTLAPTLTLDTVG
+3076 TLDTL
-3091 ATNDSTPTISGSSNA
+3091 
-3106 PAGTVI
+3106 
-3112 SISVSDGT
+3112 
-3120 TTETFTAT
+3120 
-3128 VQADGSWSADV
+3128 
-3139 PNALTDGPLTIEASV
+3139 
-3154 SDSAGN
+3154 
-3160 TTTLSETATLNTTAP
+3160 
-3175 SISIN
+3175 
-3180 ALVDTND
+3180 
-3187 TTPTING
+3187 
-3194 TSDAADGTTI
+3194 
-3204 SLTFEDS
+3204 
-3211 AGNITTV
+3211 
-3218 DTTVTGGVWSVDAPI
+3218 
-3233 DLAEGEYTVT
+3233 
-3243 AQVDDGLGNIGSAT
+3243 
-3257 ETGQIDL
+3257 
-3264 TGPSLVITDN
+3264 
-3274 GVGND
+3274 
-3279 TTPTIAGSS
+3279 
-3288 DAPQGSTVTVIVTD
+3288 
-3302 SSGTPQTMSA
+3302 
-3312 TVLANGTWSIPVPV
+3312 
-3326 ALAEGAYTIS
+3326 
-3336 ASVSDAA
+3336 
-3343 GNDTTATGAG
+3343 
-3353 EIDTTAPTLILTNPG
+3353 
-3368 SSNDITPTLSGTSD
+3368 
-3382 AVEGTVINFTV
+3382 
-3393 VDDLGNTQ
+3393 
-3401 TFTTTVDADGNFSI
+3401 
-3415 EVPTALA
+3415 
-3422 EGPYTITANISD
+3422 
-3434 VAGNSTD
+3434 
-3441 ITGNGTI
+3441 
-3448 DTTAPSVSVD
+3448 
-3458 APLLTNDSTPTVT
+3458 
-3471 GTSDAP
+3471 
-3477 NSTITV
+3477 
-3483 TFTDATNATQSIDVQ
+3483 
-3498 TDASG
+3498 
-3503 NWSATPTGTLAEGN
+3503 
-3517 YSVSA
+3517 
-3522 SITDAAGNTGTGTDT
+3522 
-3537 GEVDITPPDLAFT
+3537 
-3550 PTFLLGSL
+3550 
-3558 VLLNGTSDLPAGSEI
+3558 
-3573 TITEQLVGGGV
+3573 
-3584 GVSYTTTTDANG
+3584 
-3596 NWSLTGIDISLL
+3596 
-3608 NLGSV
+3608 
-3613 IATATDAAGNTRTIS
+3613 
-3628 SDDFDNT
+3628 
-3635 PPTLTVDVAAQ
+3635 
-3646 SDSNTPIISG
+3646 
-3656 TSDAGEGAQVTI
+3656 
-3668 VVTDSAGNPQTITAL
+3668 
-3683 VDANGDWSATPATPL
+3683 
-3698 SEGQSTIE
+3698 
-3706 VSVRDSVGNETTVS
+3706 
-3720 DTTTI
+3720 
-3725 DTQAPTLTIQNVG
+3725 
-3738 DVNDLTPTLQG
+3738 
-3749 TSNEIGGTV
+3749 
-3758 TLTVTDSDG
+3758 
-3767 VVQTFTTT
+3767 
-3775 VESDGHWN
+3775 
-3783 IEIPGALAQGDFSVV
+3783 
-3798 ASITDAAGNDTTA
+3798 
-3811 NSSGNV
+3811 
-3817 DTITPVIT
+3817 
-3825 VDALGLGND
+3825 
-3834 STPVVSGT
+3834 
-3842 STEPEGTVV
+3842 
-3851 NIVITDSNGDE
+3851 
-3862 TPITATVDANGNWQA
+3862 
-3877 ICPELPDGSYT
+3877 
-3888 VQASI
+3888 
-3893 TDDAGNTGGAVQS
+3893 
-3906 GNLDSLAPTL
+3906 
-3916 TLDTVGATNDST
+3916 
-3928 PAISGSTNAPAGTV
+3928 
-3942 INISVSD
+3942 
-3949 GTTTETFTATVQ
+3949 
-3961 ADGSWS
+3961 
-3967 ADVPTAL
+3967 
-3974 ADGELT
+3974 
-3980 IEASVSDSAGNTTT
+3980 
-3994 LSENATLNTT
+3994 
-4004 APSISINVLVDT
+4004 
-4016 NDTTPEIRGTSDAAD
+4016 
-4031 GTTISLT
+4031 
-4038 FEDSAGNITTVDTTV
+4038 
-4053 TGGVWSV
+4053 
-4060 DAPIDLAEGEY
+4060 
-4071 TVTAQV
+4071 
-4077 DDGLGNIGSA
+4077 
-4087 TETGQIDLTG
+4087 
-4097 PSLVITD
+4097 
-4104 NGVGNDTTPTIAG
+4104 
-4117 SSDAPQG
+4117 
-4124 STVTVIVT
+4124 
-4132 DSSGTPQTMSATV
+4132 
-4145 LANGTWS
+4145 
-4152 IPVPV
+4152 
-4157 ALAEGAYTI
+4157 
-4166 SASVS
+4166 
-4171 DAAGNDTTATG
+4171 
-4182 AGEID
+4182 
-4187 TTAPTLILTNPGSSN
+4187 
-4202 DITPTLSGTSD
+4202 
-4213 AVEGTVIN
+4213 
-4221 FTVVDDLGNT
+4221 
-4231 QTFTTTVD
+4231 
-4239 ADGNFSIEVPT
+4239 
-4250 ALAEGPYTIT
+4250 
-4260 ANISDVAGNSTDITG
+4260 
-4275 NGTIDTTAPSVSVD
+4275 
-4289 APLLTNDSTPTVT
+4289 
-4302 GTSDAPNST
+4302 
-4311 ITVTFTD
+4311 
-4318 ATNATQSIDVQTDAS
+4318 
-4333 GNWSATPTGTLAEGN
+4333 
-4348 YSVSASITD
+4348 
-4357 AAGNTGTGTDTGE
+4357 
-4370 VDITPPDL
+4370 
-4378 AFTPTFL
+4378 
-4385 LGSLVLLNGTSDLPA
+4385 
-4400 GSEITITEQLV
+4400 
-4411 GGGVGVSY
+4411 
-4419 TTTTDANGNWSLT
+4419 
-4432 GIDISL
+4432 
-4438 LNLGSV
+4438 
-4444 IATATDAAGNT
+4444 
-4455 RTISSDDFDN
+4455 
-4465 TPPTLTVDVAAQS
+4465 
-4478 DSNTPIISGTSDA
+4478 
-4491 GEGAQVTIVVTDSA
+4491 
-4505 GNPQTITALVDAN
+4505 
-4518 GDWSATP
+4518 
-4525 ATPLSEGQSTIE
+4525 
-4537 VSVRDSV
+4537 
-4544 GNETTVS
+4544 
-4551 DTTTIDT
+4551 
-4558 QAPLLTIQNVGDV
+4558 
-4571 SDLTPELQGTSNEIG
+4571 
-4586 GTVTLTIT
+4586 
-4594 DSEGAVQT
+4594 
-4602 IDTIVGSDGHWAI
+4602 VGSDGHWAI

-4628 VASITDAAGNEST
+4628 VASMTDAAGNEST

-4648 DTITPIVTVDAL
+4648 DTITPVVTVDAL

-4666 TPVISG
+4666 TPVVSG

-4677 EGTVVN
+4677 AGTVIN

-4743 APTLTLDTV
+4743 APILTLDTV

-4759 PTISGSSNAP
+4759 PTISGSTNAP
-4769 AGTVIS
+4769 AGTVIN

-4803 ALTDGPLTI
+4803 ALTDGALTI

-4819 AGNTTTLSENA
+4819 AGNTNTVSETA
-4830 TLNTTAPSISI
+4830 TLNTTAPSIRI
-4841 NVLVD
+4841 NALVD
-4846 TNDTTPEIRGTS
+4846 TNDTTPAISGTS
-4858 DAADGTTISLTF
+4858 DAVDGTIISLSFT
-4870 EDSAGNITTV
+4870 DSADNITTV
-4880 DTTVT
+4880 TTTVT
-4885 GGVWSVDAPID
+4885 GGIWSVDAPSA

-4902 TVTAQVDDGLGNIGS
+4902 TVTATVNDELGNIGS
-4917 ATETGQI
+4917 ATEMGQI

-4939 NDTTPTIAGSSD
+4939 NDTTPTIAGTSD
-4951 APQGSTVTVI
+4951 APQGSEVTIV
-4961 VTDSSGTPQTMSATV
+4961 VTDSSGTAQTMSATV

-4981 WSIPVPVALAEGA
+4981 WSIPVPIALAEGA

-5001 SDAAGNDTT
+5001 EDAAGNDTT
-5010 ATGAGE
+5010 ATGTGE
-5016 IDTTAPTLILT
+5016 IDTTAPTLVLT
-5027 NPGSSNDITPTLSGT
+5027 SPGSSNDVTPTLSGS
-5042 SDAVEGTVINFTVVD
+5042 SDAAEGTEITFTVVD
-5057 DLGNTQTFTTT
+5057 DLGNTQTFTAT
-5068 VDADGNFSIEVPT
+5068 VDADGNFSVEVPT

-5101 TDITG
+5101 TDITS

-5112 TAPSVSV
+5112 TAPSIAV
-5119 DAPLLTND
+5119 DAPVLTND

-5149 ATNATQSID
+5149 AANATQSID
-5158 VQTDASGNWSV
+5158 VQTDTNGNWSA
-5169 TPSGDLAEGNYS
+5169 TPTGTLAEGNYS

-5204 TAPDLEIIPSF
+5204 TPPALAFTPTFELGLLITLSGTSDLPAGSEITITEQLVGGGIGATYTTTTDADGNWSLVGLDISLLDVSSVIATATDAAGNTHTISSDDFDNTPPTLTVDVAAQSDSNTPIISGTSDAGEGAQVTIVVTDSNGNPQTITALVDANGNWSATPTTPLSEGQSTIEVSVRDSVGNETTASDTTTIDTQAPTLTIQNVGDVSDLTPELQGTSNEIGGTVTLIITDSAGTVQTLDTLVGSDGHWAIEVSTALAQGDFSVVASMTDAAGNESTANSSGNVDTITPVVTVDALGLGNDSTPVVSGTSTEPAGTVINIVITDSNGDEHPITATVDANGDWQATSPELPDGSYTVQASITDDAGNIGGAVQSGTLDTLAPILTLDTVGATNDSTPTISGSTNAPAGTVINISVSDGTTTETFTATVQADGSWSADVPNALTDGALTIEASVSDSAGNTNTVSETATLNTTAPSIRINALVDTNDTTPAISGTSDAVDGTIISLSFTDSADNITTVTTTVTGGIWSVDAPSALAEGEYTVTATVNDELGNIGSATEMGQIDLTGPSLVITDNGVGNDTTPTIAGTSDAPQGSEVTIVVTDSSGTAQTMSATVLANGTWSIPVPIALAEGAYTISASVEDAAGNDTTATGTGEIDTTAPTLVLTSPGSSNDVTPTLSGSSDAAEGTEITFTVVDDLGNTQTFTATVDADGNFSVEVPTALAEGPYTITANISDVAGNSTDITSNGTIDTTAPSIAVDAPVLTNDSTPTVTGTSDAPNSTITVTFTDAANATQSIDVQTDTNGNWSATPTGTLAEGNYSVSANITDAAGNTGTGTDSGVVDVTAPELEIIPSF
-5215 LLGNL
+5215 LFGNL

-5260 GLANITVPLLNLAYV
+5260 GLANITVPLLSLAYV
-5275 TASAT
+5275 TATAT

-5285 VRTINTLDFD
+5285 IASVNTLDFD
-5295 NVAPDLTVSVDALSN
+5295 NVAPELTVSVGALSN

-5321 MGQGTVI
+5321 MGQGTLI
-5328 NITVTDSEGESQAFT
+5328 NVTVTDSAGQSQAFT
-5343 AIVQADGSWS
+5343 ATVQAGGGWS
-5353 ADVPAELAQG
+5353 VAVPAELAQG

-5375 GNLTTQQTQGEIDS
+5375 GNLTTEQAQGEIDS
-5389 VAPTLIVNEVN
+5389 VAPTLSVNEVN

-5413 NEIGADVSIIIGGQT
+5413 DEIGADVTIIIGGQT

-5439 QVDVPVALVDGDYT
+5439 QVDVPVALVDSDYT

-5476 QVPVIVLNDTTVFNT
+5476 QVPVIVLNDITVFNSE
-5491 NTPII
+5491 TPII
-5496 SGTSTEPQ
+5496 SGTSTEAQ

-5517 DIHTLT
+5517 DIHNLT
-5523 AIVDASGDWQ
+5523 ALVDANGDWQ

-5541 GNYDVEVSITDDAGN
+5541 GSYNVGVSITDDAGN

-5587 ISGTSNESENTS
+5587 ISGTSNEPENTS

-5615 VVGAGGVWSVDIT
+5615 VVGAGGAWSVDIT
-5628 DVLTDG
+5628 NALTDG
-5634 EITVSASIVDTAGNS
+5634 EVTVSATIVDTAGNS

-5678 AISGTSSAADN
+5678 AISGTSSAIDN
-5689 TEITVVI
+5689 SVITVII

-5711 GGIWSVDATD
+5711 GGVWSVDATE

-5727 FTVSASVTE
+5727 FTVSANVAE
-5736 GSLTS
+5736 GGLTS

-5752 APTLSITP
+5752 SPTLSITP

-5812 TELSEGIYTVLAST
+5812 TELSEGNYTVSAST

-5843 ITAPVVTINDIAGST
+5843 ITAPVVTINDIVGST

-5863 ISGNVT
+5863 ISGSVT
-5869 GAMVGDAVAVV
+5869 GATIGDAVAVV
-5880 FTDALGNKHTV
+5880 FTDTLGNKHTV

-5897 GGVWSV
+5897 GSVWAV
-5903 EATSSLSQG
+5903 EASSSLSQG
-5912 DYSVEVSV
+5912 DYSVEVFV
-5920 TDSAGNTGDA
+5920 TDSAGNTGEA

-5960 TGTSNEENTNVI
+5960 TGTSNEANTNVI
-5972 VTFTDS
+5972 VTLIDS
-5978 AGVSHQMTVQ
+5978 AGASHQITVQ
-5988 TDGNGDWQAAANN
+5988 TDGNGDWQVAADNV
-6001 ILADGVYSVS
+6001 LAEGVYSVTAS
-6011 ATISDAAGNTSVD
+6011 ISDAVGNTSVD
-6024 NKTGGEVDTVG
+6024 SKTGGEVDTVG
-6035 PELTIVPSFLLGQ
+6035 PELTIVPSFAVGQ

-6063 VTVTLELAG
+6063 VTVTLELLG
-6072 DLADLTYDV
+6072 DLLDLTYDV
-6081 TTDANGDWVLV
+6081 TTDANGDWELV
-6092 GLAVNVIGLSVIKA
+6092 GLAVNIIGLSTVTA
-6106 SATDEAGNTTTVTT
+6106 SATDEAGNTTTITT

-6127 PVLNAVVDFV
+6127 PLLTAVVDFV
-6137 TGQGDLPIISGT
+6137 TGDGDLPIISGT

-6159 VRVVDSE
+6159 VRVVDSD
-6166 NVVQELTAIVQA
+6166 NIAQDLVAIVQA
-6178 DNTWA
+6178 NNTWA

-6210 QLLTGVV
+6210 QLLTAVV

-6252 QLDGGSVLTTTV
+6252 QLDGGTVLTTTV
-6264 DALGIFTLEVDALT
+6264 DALGIFTLEVDALS

-6301 FVVDTLVPVVDILPL
+6301 FVVDTLVPVVGILPL

-6341 VIGSNGDETVFDA
+6341 VIGSNSDETVFDA

-6361 WSLVTTSLPDGIYT
+6361 WSLVTTSLSDGVYD
-6375 VYANITDA
+6375 VYASITDA
-6383 AGNVGESVTEQVTI
+6383 AGNTGQSAIEQVTI

-6402 VLEIDAFGVLNTLT
+6402 ALEIDALGVLNSLT

-6445 TTTVLGDGTWSVIAP
+6445 TATVLGDGTWSVIAP
-6460 LLPEGE
+6460 VLPEGE

-6493 PSLLINPIIDTSD
+6493 PSLLINPIIDTND

-6520 NVEVVITDSSGTTTT
+6520 NVEVVITDSDGTATT
-6535 YNTTAIAGIWSLIP
+6535 YNTTAISGIWTLVP

-6564 ENLSLTSSTSLDGIV
+6564 ENLSLTSSTSLGGII

-6593 TNNPLPTITGIS
+6593 TNNPLPTITGTS

-6613 SVVITDANNDSQ
+6613 RVVITDANNDSE

-6635 TWSVTATTALSE
+6635 TWTVTATTALSE

-6654 SISDTAGNSASDT
+6654 SISDTAGNSSSDT
-6667 MGSSTDY
+6667 MVSSTDY

-6696 SVTESF
+6696 SVTGSF
-6702 AGALVVVMFTDS
+6702 AGALVIVMFTDS
-6714 AGATHNVQTTVEPD
+6714 AGATHNVQTTVGAD
-6728 GTWSVTSTEVLPEG
+6728 GTWSVTSAEVLSEG
-6742 NYSVDVSIADG
+6742 NYSVDVSIVDG
-6753 AGNIGEGSASSAVDS
+6753 AGNTGEGSASSAIDS
-6768 GITIDSGL
+6768 GITINSGL
-6776 VLTIDQNP
+6776 ELTADQNP

-6849 ISGLVIDT
+6849 LSGLIIDT
-6857 TPPIVNDFEVD
+6857 APPIVNDFEVD
-6868 YLLGGITGLIKIA
+6868 YLLAPITGIKLA

-6922 AFTSVDIDLLAL
+6922 AFTSVDINLLSL
-6934 LGNGLRDVRIIFE
+6934 LGNGLGDVRIIFE
-6947 DEAGNTTTID
+6947 DEAGNTTTIN
-6957 GEGTEVASIS
+6957 GEGTDVSSIS
-6967 TAGSASS
+6967 TADSTSG
-6974 DTIPA
+6974 DTLPE

-6986 LGDTIPNEVSSNNV
+6986 LGDKTPNEILSNNI

-7006 DLGNLSGLS
+7006 DLGNLSVLS
-7015 TPEQTVQVSSAEP
+7015 TPEQTVQMSSAEP
-7028 LNINDLIINEDA
+7028 LNIDDVIINEDA

-7053 GSAIAYTPAQS
+7053 GSAIAYTPAKS
-7064 GGSIDAAAPA
+7064 GESTNAATPA

>member
-78 SSETTV
+78 ASETTV

-243 GTFEITLPTPI
+243 GTFEITLPTPV

-332 QVDALGNWVITTTS
+332 QVDAQGNWVITTIS

-406 GTQVTITVTDSAG
+406 GTQVAITVTDSAG

-428 QADGSWSVEVGTPLA
+428 QADGSWSVEVGTPLP
-443 EGDFTVDAQVSDS
+443 EGGFTVDAQVSDS

-641 TDVAGNEATAQTNGE
+641 TDAAGNEATAQTNGE

-714 SWSAQ
+714 SWTAQ

-745 SALGNVDLTIS
+745 SAVGNVDLTVS

-793 AETVQVVTGADGSWS
+793 AETVQVVTGADGRWS
-808 VEASNELVEGQFN
+808 VEASNELVEGPFS
-821 VVATVTDAAGNTAS
+821 VIATVTDAAGNTAS

-889 TLTTITNTDG
+889 TLTTLTNADG

-973 TVTDSLG
+973 IVTDSLG

-998 IPTALSEGD
+998 ISTALSEGD

-1015 DNAGNAAQDSQLGS
+1015 DNAGNAAQDSQLGT
-1029 VDTTPPL
+1029 VDSTPPL

-1164 DAGGNTQTITT
+1164 DAAGNTQTITT

-1261 GNPQTITTEVLADG
+1261 GNPQTITTEVQADG
-1275 TFSVDVPNELSEGE
+1275 TFSIDVPNELSEGE
-1289 FTVEVSVTDTSGNET
+1289 YSVDVSITDTAGNEST
-1304 TATTTGEIDTSAP
+1304 EVTTGTIDTSAP
-1317 VITIDALADSNDT
+1317 VIAINALVDSNDT

-1355 GNEQVITTEVLANG
+1355 GNEQVITTEVLADG

-1391 DTSGNE
+1391 DTAGNE

-1404 EVDTAAPTVTIDP
+1404 EVDTLAPVITIDALADSNDTTPTISGTATGEPEGTVVTITVTDEAGNPQIITTEVQADGTFSVDVPNELSEGEFTVEVSVTDTAGNETTATTTGEVDTTTPTVIIDPVGDTNDTTPTISGTATGEPEGTVVTITVTDDAGNPQIITTEVQADGTFSVDVPNELSEGEFTVEVSVTDTSGNETTVTTTGEVDTAAPSVIIDP
-1417 IGDTNDTTPTI
+1417 VGDTNDTTPTI

-1492 TVTTTGEVDTAA
+1492 TATTTGEVDTTA

-1512 GDTNNTTP
+1512 GDTNDTIP

-1528 EPEGTVVTIT
+1528 
-1538 VTDEAGNPQT
+1538 
-1548 ITTEVQADGTFSV
+1548 
-1561 DVPNELSEGEFTV
+1561 
-1574 EVSVTDTAGNETT
+1574 
-1587 VTTTGE
+1587 
-1593 VDTAAPTVI
+1593 
-1602 IDPVSDTNN
+1602 
-1611 TTPTISGTATSEPEG
+1611 EPEG

-1645 GVQADGTFSVDVPD
+1645 GVQADGTFSVDVPN
-1659 ELSEGEFS
+1659 ELSEGEFT

-1737 TAEVITDGSWT
+1737 TAEVIADGSWT

-1885 NELETSNDTTPIIS
+1885 NELETSNDTTPVIS
-1899 GSTTDVASGTVI
+1899 GNTTDVASGTVI

-2194 DSNGDETP
+2194 DSNGDEHP
-2202 ITATVDANG
+2202 ITATVDVNG
-2211 NWQAISP
+2211 DWQATSP
-2218 ELPEGSYSVQASI
+2218 ELPDGSYTVQASI
-2231 TDAAGNTDSAVQSG
+2231 TDDAGNTGGAVQSG
-2245 TIDSLAPTLVLDTV
+2245 NLDTLAPTLTLDTV

-2266 PTISGSTNAPAGT
+2266 PTVSGSSNAPAGT
-2279 VISISVSDGT
+2279 VINISVSDGT

-2395 WSVDAPIDLAEGEYT
+2395 WSIDAPTDLAEGEYT

-2425 TETGQ
+2425 TETGE
-2430 IDLTG
+2430 IDLTA
-2435 PSLVITDNGVGN
+2435 PSLVIVDNGVSN

-2453 AGSSDAP
+2453 SGTSDAP
-2460 QGSTVTVIVT
+2460 QGSEVTIIVT
-2470 DSSGTPQT
+2470 DSAGAQQT
-2478 MSATVLANGT
+2478 ITATVGGSGA
-2488 WSIPVPVALAEGAYT
+2488 WSVPVTVALAEGNFT
-2503 ISASVSD
+2503 VSASVSD
-2510 AAGNDTTAT
+2510 VAGNEATAT
-2519 GAGEIDTTAPTL
+2519 GTGEIDTIAPTL
-2531 ILTNPG
+2531 VLTSPG
-2537 SSNDITPTLSGTS
+2537 SSNDVTPTLSGTS

-2557 INFTVVDDL
+2557 ITFTVTDDL
-2566 GNTQTFTTTVDAD
+2566 GGEQTFTTTVDAD

-2605 GNSTDITGNG
+2605 GNSTNITGNG

-2626 DAPLLTN
+2626 DAPVLTN

-2647 STITVTFTDATNA
+2647 STITVTFTDAANA

-2665 VQTDASGN
+2665 VQTDTNGN

-2684 GNYSVSA
+2684 GNYNVSA

-2837 VVTDSAG
+2837 VVTDSDG
-2844 NPQTITALVDA
+2844 NSQTITALVDA
-2855 NGDWSATPATPLS
+2855 NGDWSATPTTPLS
-2868 EGQSTIEVSV
+2868 EGETTIEVSV

-2884 ETTVSD
+2884 ETT
-2890 TTTID
+2890 
-2895 TQAPLLTIQNVGDVS
+2895 G
-2910 DLTPELQGTSNEIG
+2910 
-2924 GTVTLTITDS
+2924 
-2934 RGINQTLSTVVGSD
+2934 
-2948 GHWAIEIPGALA
+2948 
-2960 QGDFTVS
+2960 
-2967 ANITDAAGNDTT
+2967 
-2979 ANSSGNVD
+2979 
-2987 TITPVITVDALG
+2987 
-2999 LGNDSTPVVSGTSTE
+2999 
-3014 PEGTV
+3014 
-3019 INIIIT
+3019 
-3025 DSNGDEHPITATVD
+3025 
-3039 ASGNWQATSPE
+3039 
-3050 LPDGS
+3050 
-3055 YNVQASITDDAGNTG
+3055 
-3070 GAVQSG
+3070 
-3076 TLDTLAPTLTLDTVG
+3076 
-3091 ATNDSTPTISGSSNA
+3091 
-3106 PAGTVI
+3106 
-3112 SISVSDGT
+3112 
-3120 TTETFTAT
+3120 
-3128 VQADGSWSADV
+3128 
-3139 PNALTDGPLTIEASV
+3139 
-3154 SDSAGN
+3154 
-3160 TTTLSETATLNTTAP
+3160 
-3175 SISIN
+3175 
-3180 ALVDTND
+3180 
-3187 TTPTING
+3187 
-3194 TSDAADGTTI
+3194 
-3204 SLTFEDS
+3204 
-3211 AGNITTV
+3211 
-3218 DTTVTGGVWSVDAPI
+3218 
-3233 DLAEGEYTVT
+3233 
-3243 AQVDDGLGNIGSAT
+3243 
-3257 ETGQIDL
+3257 
-3264 TGPSLVITDN
+3264 
-3274 GVGND
+3274 
-3279 TTPTIAGSS
+3279 
-3288 DAPQGSTVTVIVTD
+3288 
-3302 SSGTPQTMSA
+3302 
-3312 TVLANGTWSIPVPV
+3312 
-3326 ALAEGAYTIS
+3326 
-3336 ASVSDAA
+3336 
-3343 GNDTTATGAG
+3343 
-3353 EIDTTAPTLILTNPG
+3353 
-3368 SSNDITPTLSGTSD
+3368 
-3382 AVEGTVINFTV
+3382 
-3393 VDDLGNTQ
+3393 
-3401 TFTTTVDADGNFSI
+3401 
-3415 EVPTALA
+3415 
-3422 EGPYTITANISD
+3422 
-3434 VAGNSTD
+3434 
-3441 ITGNGTI
+3441 
-3448 DTTAPSVSVD
+3448 
-3458 APLLTNDSTPTVT
+3458 
-3471 GTSDAP
+3471 
-3477 NSTITV
+3477 
-3483 TFTDATNATQSIDVQ
+3483 
-3498 TDASG
+3498 
-3503 NWSATPTGTLAEGN
+3503 
-3517 YSVSA
+3517 
-3522 SITDAAGNTGTGTDT
+3522 
-3537 GEVDITPPDLAFT
+3537 
-3550 PTFLLGSL
+3550 
-3558 VLLNGTSDLPAGSEI
+3558 
-3573 TITEQLVGGGV
+3573 
-3584 GVSYTTTTDANG
+3584 
-3596 NWSLTGIDISLL
+3596 
-3608 NLGSV
+3608 
-3613 IATATDAAGNTRTIS
+3613 
-3628 SDDFDNT
+3628 
-3635 PPTLTVDVAAQ
+3635 
-3646 SDSNTPIISG
+3646 
-3656 TSDAGEGAQVTI
+3656 
-3668 VVTDSAGNPQTITAL
+3668 
-3683 VDANGDWSATPATPL
+3683 
-3698 SEGQSTIE
+3698 
-3706 VSVRDSVGNETTVS
+3706 S

-3758 TLTVTDSDG
+3758 TLIVTDSDG
-3767 VVQTFTTT
+3767 VVQTITTT
-3775 VESDGHWN
+3775 VESDGHWD
-3783 IEIPGALAQGDFSVV
+3783 IEIPSALAQGDFTVS

-3811 NSSGNV
+3811 SSSGNV
-3817 DTITPVIT
+3817 DTITPV
-3825 VDALGLGND
+3825 
-3834 STPVVSGT
+3834 
-3842 STEPEGTVV
+3842 
-3851 NIVITDSNGDE
+3851 
-3862 TPITATVDANGNWQA
+3862 
-3877 ICPELPDGSYT
+3877 
-3888 VQASI
+3888 
-3893 TDDAGNTGGAVQS
+3893 
-3906 GNLDSLAPTL
+3906 
-3916 TLDTVGATNDST
+3916 
-3928 PAISGSTNAPAGTV
+3928 
-3942 INISVSD
+3942 
-3949 GTTTETFTATVQ
+3949 
-3961 ADGSWS
+3961 
-3967 ADVPTAL
+3967 
-3974 ADGELT
+3974 
-3980 IEASVSDSAGNTTT
+3980 
-3994 LSENATLNTT
+3994 
-4004 APSISINVLVDT
+4004 
-4016 NDTTPEIRGTSDAAD
+4016 
-4031 GTTISLT
+4031 
-4038 FEDSAGNITTVDTTV
+4038 
-4053 TGGVWSV
+4053 
-4060 DAPIDLAEGEY
+4060 
-4071 TVTAQV
+4071 
-4077 DDGLGNIGSA
+4077 
-4087 TETGQIDLTG
+4087 
-4097 PSLVITD
+4097 
-4104 NGVGNDTTPTIAG
+4104 
-4117 SSDAPQG
+4117 
-4124 STVTVIVT
+4124 
-4132 DSSGTPQTMSATV
+4132 
-4145 LANGTWS
+4145 
-4152 IPVPV
+4152 
-4157 ALAEGAYTI
+4157 
-4166 SASVS
+4166 
-4171 DAAGNDTTATG
+4171 
-4182 AGEID
+4182 
-4187 TTAPTLILTNPGSSN
+4187 
-4202 DITPTLSGTSD
+4202 
-4213 AVEGTVIN
+4213 
-4221 FTVVDDLGNT
+4221 
-4231 QTFTTTVD
+4231 
-4239 ADGNFSIEVPT
+4239 
-4250 ALAEGPYTIT
+4250 
-4260 ANISDVAGNSTDITG
+4260 
-4275 NGTIDTTAPSVSVD
+4275 
-4289 APLLTNDSTPTVT
+4289 
-4302 GTSDAPNST
+4302 
-4311 ITVTFTD
+4311 
-4318 ATNATQSIDVQTDAS
+4318 
-4333 GNWSATPTGTLAEGN
+4333 
-4348 YSVSASITD
+4348 
-4357 AAGNTGTGTDTGE
+4357 
-4370 VDITPPDL
+4370 
-4378 AFTPTFL
+4378 
-4385 LGSLVLLNGTSDLPA
+4385 
-4400 GSEITITEQLV
+4400 
-4411 GGGVGVSY
+4411 
-4419 TTTTDANGNWSLT
+4419 
-4432 GIDISL
+4432 
-4438 LNLGSV
+4438 
-4444 IATATDAAGNT
+4444 
-4455 RTISSDDFDN
+4455 
-4465 TPPTLTVDVAAQS
+4465 
-4478 DSNTPIISGTSDA
+4478 
-4491 GEGAQVTIVVTDSA
+4491 
-4505 GNPQTITALVDAN
+4505 
-4518 GDWSATP
+4518 
-4525 ATPLSEGQSTIE
+4525 
-4537 VSVRDSV
+4537 
-4544 GNETTVS
+4544 
-4551 DTTTIDT
+4551 
-4558 QAPLLTIQNVGDV
+4558 
-4571 SDLTPELQGTSNEIG
+4571 
-4586 GTVTLTIT
+4586 
-4594 DSEGAVQT
+4594 
-4602 IDTIVGSDGHWAI
+4602 
-4615 EVSTALAQGDFSV
+4615 
-4628 VASITDAAGNEST
+4628 
-4641 ANSSGNV
+4641 
-4648 DTITPIVTVDAL
+4648 VTVDAL

-4683 IVITDSNGDEH
+4683 IVITDSNGDEI

-4700 DANGDWQATSPELP
+4700 DASGNWQATSPELP

-4752 GATNDST
+4752 GATNNST
-4759 PTISGSSNAP
+4759 PTISGTSNAP
-4769 AGTVIS
+4769 VGTVIT
-4775 ISVSDGTTTET
+4775 IKVTDADNTET

-4792 ADGSWS
+4792 ANGSWS

-4819 AGNTTTLSENA
+4819 
-4830 TLNTTAPSISI
+4830 
-4841 NVLVD
+4841 
-4846 TNDTTPEIRGTS
+4846 
-4858 DAADGTTISLTF
+4858 
-4870 EDSAGNITTV
+4870 
-4880 DTTVT
+4880 
-4885 GGVWSVDAPID
+4885 
-4896 LAEGEY
+4896 
-4902 TVTAQVDDGLGNIGS
+4902 
-4917 ATETGQI
+4917 
-4924 DLTGPSLVITDNGVG
+4924 
-4939 NDTTPTIAGSSD
+4939 
-4951 APQGSTVTVI
+4951 
-4961 VTDSSGTPQTMSATV
+4961 
-4976 LANGT
+4976 
-4981 WSIPVPVALAEGA
+4981 
-4994 YTISASV
+4994 
-5001 SDAAGNDTT
+5001 
-5010 ATGAGE
+5010 
-5016 IDTTAPTLILT
+5016 
-5027 NPGSSNDITPTLSGT
+5027 
-5042 SDAVEGTVINFTVVD
+5042 
-5057 DLGNTQTFTTT
+5057 
-5068 VDADGNFSIEVPT
+5068 
-5081 ALAEGPYTITA
+5081 
-5092 NISDVAGNS
+5092 
-5101 TDITG
+5101 
-5106 NGTIDT
+5106 
-5112 TAPSVSV
+5112 
-5119 DAPLLTND
+5119 
-5127 STPTVTGTSDA
+5127 
-5138 PNSTITVTFTD
+5138 
-5149 ATNATQSID
+5149 
-5158 VQTDASGNWSV
+5158 
-5169 TPSGDLAEGNYS
+5169 
-5181 VSASITDA
+5181 
-5189 AGNTGTGTDTGEVDI
+5189 
-5204 TAPDLEIIPSF
+5204 
-5215 LLGNL
+5215 
-5220 VSLSGD
+5220 
-5226 SDLPGG
+5226 
-5232 SVITITEYLVGGLVG
+5232 
-5247 ATYTA
+5247 
-5252 TTNPDGTW
+5252 
-5260 GLANITVPLLNLAYV
+5260 
-5275 TASAT
+5275 
-5280 DAAGN
+5280 
-5285 VRTINTLDFD
+5285 
-5295 NVAPDLTVSVDALSN
+5295 
-5310 DSTPVISGTTD
+5310 
-5321 MGQGTVI
+5321 
-5328 NITVTDSEGESQAFT
+5328 
-5343 AIVQADGSWS
+5343 
-5353 ADVPAELAQG
+5353 
-5363 QYTVVAEVRDSV
+5363 
-5375 GNLTTQQTQGEIDS
+5375 
-5389 VAPTLIVNEVN
+5389 
-5400 ATIDT
+5400 
-5405 TPTISGTS
+5405 
-5413 NEIGADVSIIIGGQT
+5413 
-5428 LTATVGTDGNW
+5428 
-5439 QVDVPVALVDGDYT
+5439 
-5453 AQVSITDD
+5453 
-5461 ANNISSTTIDLTIDT
+5461 
-5476 QVPVIVLNDTTVFNT
+5476 
-5491 NTPII
+5491 
-5496 SGTSTEPQ
+5496 
-5504 NTVVDIVITDSNG
+5504 
-5517 DIHTLT
+5517 
-5523 AIVDASGDWQ
+5523 
-5533 VTAPSLPD
+5533 
-5541 GNYDVEVSITDDAGN
+5541 
-5556 TGSDTGSSFVDT
+5556 
-5568 QAPSITIN
+5568 
-5576 ALGTINNSTPT
+5576 
-5587 ISGTSNESENTS
+5587 
-5599 ITVTVTDGD
+5599 
-5608 STETYTT
+5608 
-5615 VVGAGGVWSVDIT
+5615 
-5628 DVLTDG
+5628 
-5634 EITVSASIVDTAGNS
+5634 
-5649 ASANATA
+5649 
-5656 TLNTNAPTININTIV
+5656 
-5671 DTNDQTP
+5671 
-5678 AISGTSSAADN
+5678 
-5689 TEITVVI
+5689 
-5696 TDVNN
+5696 
-5701 VSHTVTTTVV
+5701 
-5711 GGIWSVDATD
+5711 
-5721 ILPEGE
+5721 
-5727 FTVSASVTE
+5727 
-5736 GSLTS
+5736 
-5741 NTTGSGVIDLT
+5741 
-5752 APTLSITP
+5752 
-5760 LVTLNDTT
+5760 
-5768 PTISG
+5768 
-5773 TTTAPQGALVII
+5773 
-5785 LITDSLGAE
+5785 
-5794 QTVNATVGANGT
+5794 
-5806 WSVAAS
+5806 
-5812 TELSEGIYTVLAST
+5812 
-5826 TDTAGN
+5826 
-5832 PVNTSITGEVD
+5832 
-5843 ITAPVVTINDIAGST
+5843 
-5858 DLTPS
+5858 
-5863 ISGNVT
+5863 
-5869 GAMVGDAVAVV
+5869 
-5880 FTDALGNKHTV
+5880 
-5891 NTTVQT
+5891 
-5897 GGVWSV
+5897 
-5903 EATSSLSQG
+5903 
-5912 DYSVEVSV
+5912 
-5920 TDSAGNTGDA
+5920 
-5930 TNTATIDTIAPEI
+5930 
-5943 SINQSS
+5943 
-5949 LILTQD
+5949 
-5955 STPLI
+5955 
-5960 TGTSNEENTNVI
+5960 
-5972 VTFTDS
+5972 
-5978 AGVSHQMTVQ
+5978 
-5988 TDGNGDWQAAANN
+5988 
-6001 ILADGVYSVS
+6001 
-6011 ATISDAAGNTSVD
+6011 
-6024 NKTGGEVDTVG
+6024 
-6035 PELTIVPSFLLGQ
+6035 
-6048 LVSLSGTSDLGEGKT
+6048 
-6063 VTVTLELAG
+6063 
-6072 DLADLTYDV
+6072 
-6081 TTDANGDWVLV
+6081 
-6092 GLAVNVIGLSVIKA
+6092 
-6106 SATDEAGNTTTVTT
+6106 
-6120 ADVDAST
+6120 
-6127 PVLNAVVDFV
+6127 
-6137 TGQGDLPIISGT
+6137 
-6149 TDQAP
+6149 
-6154 GTEVL
+6154 
-6159 VRVVDSE
+6159 
-6166 NVVQELTAIVQA
+6166 
-6178 DNTWA
+6178 
-6183 VQVPQS
+6183 
-6189 LAEGTFSV
+6189 
-6197 TVDVLSE
+6197 
-6204 VGITTT
+6204 
-6210 QLLTGVV
+6210 
-6217 DTISPTL
+6217 
-6224 GLQVIGTTSDST
+6224 
-6236 PIIQGTSDLIN
+6236 
-6247 GVVEI
+6247 
-6252 QLDGGSVLTTTV
+6252 
-6264 DALGIFTLEVDALT
+6264 
-6278 EGQHVANVSIT
+6278 
-6289 DDAGNVVTDTLE
+6289 
-6301 FVVDTLVPVVDILPL
+6301 
-6316 TISDT
+6316 
-6321 DILTISGSSEEPEG
+6321 
-6335 TDIDVT
+6335 
-6341 VIGSNGDETVFDA
+6341 
-6354 VVGSDGT
+6354 
-6361 WSLVTTSLPDGIYT
+6361 
-6375 VYANITDA
+6375 
-6383 AGNVGESVTEQVTI
+6383 
-6397 DTIPP
+6397 
-6402 VLEIDAFGVLNTLT
+6402 
-6416 PTITG
+6416 
-6421 SSDEEVGSLITV
+6421 
-6433 NITDSTAAVQTV
+6433 
-6445 TTTVLGDGTWSVIAP
+6445 
-6460 LLPEGE
+6460 
-6466 ITVEA
+6466 
-6471 ISTDSAGNTTTVN
+6471 
-6484 QIGTVSTTL
+6484 
-6493 PSLLINPIIDTSD
+6493 
-6506 TTPTISGTTDVLNG
+6506 
-6520 NVEVVITDSSGTTTT
+6520 
-6535 YNTTAIAGIWSLIP
+6535 
-6549 TVPLAEGAFT
+6549 
-6559 VDATV
+6559 
-6564 ENLSLTSSTSLDGIV
+6564 
-6579 DLTPPTVEVDQLPV
+6579 
-6593 TNNPLPTITGIS
+6593 
-6605 DAPAGTNV
+6605 
-6613 SVVITDANNDSQ
+6613 
-6625 TITAQVAGNG
+6625 
-6635 TWSVTATTALSE
+6635 
-6647 GSFSATA
+6647 
-6654 SISDTAGNSASDT
+6654 
-6667 MGSSTDY
+6667 
-6674 TAPTVVID
+6674 
-6682 PILVGQDTTPTVTG
+6682 
-6696 SVTESF
+6696 
-6702 AGALVVVMFTDS
+6702 
-6714 AGATHNVQTTVEPD
+6714 
-6728 GTWSVTSTEVLPEG
+6728 
-6742 NYSVDVSIADG
+6742 
-6753 AGNIGEGSASSAVDS
+6753 
-6768 GITIDSGL
+6768 
-6776 VLTIDQNP
+6776 
-6784 VITGTA
+6784 
-6790 APGESVTVTFS
+6790 
-6801 GATEATE
+6801 
-6808 TVTADASGEWSV
+6808 
-6820 TANTTLADGAYTV
+6820 
-6833 TAVATD
+6833 
-6839 TSGNTTSSGS
+6839 
-6849 ISGLVIDT
+6849 
-6857 TPPIVNDFEVD
+6857 
-6868 YLLGGITGLIKIA
+6868 
-6881 VIGFHGTT
+6881 
-6889 DAEPGTTVTLDN
+6889 
-6901 SLLLGISV
+6901 
-6909 GNETTTVQSDGSW
+6909 
-6922 AFTSVDIDLLAL
+6922 
-6934 LGNGLRDVRIIFE
+6934 
-6947 DEAGNTTTID
+6947 
-6957 GEGTEVASIS
+6957 
-6967 TAGSASS
+6967 
-6974 DTIPA
+6974 
-6979 SFSEESA
+6979 
-6986 LGDTIPNEVSSNNV
+6986 
-7000 LSTETI
+7000 
-7006 DLGNLSGLS
+7006 
-7015 TPEQTVQVSSAEP
+7015 
-7028 LNINDLIINEDA
+7028 
-7040 EQLIALNTLVEDE
+7040 
-7053 GSAIAYTPAQS
+7053 
-7064 GGSIDAAAPA
+7064 
-7074 VDVQN
+7074 
-7079 QSEEMI
+7079 
-7085 KHLIESSNNQTDI
+7085 

>member
-1 MEANQLVVIDIQGS
+1 M
-15 AGVVLDDGSIRA
+15 
-27 LNVGD
+27 
-32 IITVGDLVVTAIKSS
+32 
-47 LQIDVQGE
+47 
-55 TLSIP
+55 
-60 ANQKVKITPDLLA
+60 PD
-73 KEARD
+73 
-78 SSETTV
+78 STT
-84 FDESLDEA
+84 
-92 IASLDLG
+92 
-99 TEQDSSTAANSDVTD
+99 
-114 FLDALEGDGDILDNL
+114 
-129 EATAAGGGNAA
+129 
-140 GADGGS
+140 
-146 SFVQLTRISESVD
+146 
-159 PSSVTFDSSFDQSA
+159 
-173 TEAFNLRDTSDGIVP
+173 
-188 DATSASISLNELG
+188 ASISLNELG
-201 VTNSSQPTITGTSEN
+201 ITNSSQPTITGMSEN

-278 IEIDTTPPLIAID
+278 IEVDTTPPLIAID

-332 QVDALGNWVITTTS
+332 QVDAQGNWVITTTS

-359 IDAAGNQAVDQ
+359 IDAAGNQAIDQ

-391 NATPPLVGTTNGVPE
+391 NSTPPLVGTTNGVPE
-406 GTQVTITVTDSAG
+406 DTQVTITVTDSAG

-428 QADGSWSVEVGTPLA
+428 QADGSWSVEVGTPLP

-467 VVDLTAP
+467 VIDLTAP
-474 TVQINNINDTQD
+474 SVQINNINDTQD

-509 DFNGQTQTLLTQTNA
+509 DFDGQTQTLLTQTNA

-607 SVQTLTTLL
+607 NVQTLTTLL

-625 ANEILPGGEF
+625 ASEILPGGEF

-641 TDVAGNEATAQTNGE
+641 TDAAGNEASAQTNGE

-704 TLLAVTQADG
+704 TLLAVTQEDG
-714 SWSAQ
+714 SWTAQ

-745 SALGNVDLTIS
+745 SAVGNVDLTVS

-774 QDVEPGAL
+774 QDVEPGAV

-808 VEASNELVEGQFN
+808 VEASNELVEGQFS

-889 TLTTITNTDG
+889 TLTTTTNTDG

-973 TVTDSLG
+973 IITDSLG

-1115 ASDTGTGT
+1115 ASDTVSGT

-1132 INAIPDSADTTPTI
+1132 INTIPDSADTTPTI

-1156 TTVTLTLT
+1156 TTVTLIVT

-1175 QTLADGTWTADAINE
+1175 QTLADGSWTADTTNE

-1211 TLAQGTIDNTAPT
+1211 ASAQGTIDNTAPN

-1255 TVTDEA
+1255 IVTDEA
-1261 GNPQTITTEVLADG
+1261 GNPQTITTEVQADG

-1289 FTVEVSVTDTSGNET
+1289 FTVEVSVTDTAGNET
-1304 TATTTGEIDTSAP
+1304 TATTTGEVDTAAPTVIIDPLGDT
-1317 VITIDALADSNDT
+1317 NDT

-1341 PEGTVVTITVTDDA
+1341 PEGTVVTITVTDD
-1355 GNEQVITTEVLANG
+1355 
-1369 TFTVDV
+1369 
-1375 PNELSEGEF
+1375 
-1384 IVEVSVT
+1384 
-1391 DTSGNE
+1391 
-1397 TTATTTG
+1397 
-1404 EVDTAAPTVTIDP
+1404 
-1417 IGDTNDTTPTI
+1417 
-1428 SGTAT
+1428 
-1433 GEPEGTL
+1433 
-1440 VTITVTDE
+1440 

-1492 TVTTTGEVDTAA
+1492 TATTTGEVDTAAPTVIIDPLGDTNDTTPTISGTATGEPEGTVVTITVTDEAGNPQTITTEVQADGTFSVDVPNELSEGEFTVEVSVTDTAGNETTATTTGEVDTAA

-1587 VTTTGE
+1587 ATTIGE

-1602 IDPVSDTNN
+1602 IDPVGDTNN
-1611 TTPTISGTATSEPEG
+1611 TTPTISGTATGEPEG

-1633 TDEAGNPQIITT
+1633 TDEAGNPQTITT
-1645 GVQADGTFSVDVPD
+1645 EVQADGTFSVDVPN
-1659 ELSEGEFS
+1659 ELSEGEFT
-1667 VEVSVTDTA
+1667 VEVSVTDNA
-1676 GNETTVT
+1676 GNETTAT

-1698 ALGDTSD
+1698 SLGDTSD

-1711 GTASGEPAGSTVTLT
+1711 GTVSGEPAGSTITLT

-1732 IVQII
+1732 AVQTIS
-1737 TAEVITDGSWT
+1737 AQVIADGSWT
-1748 VEVSAA
+1748 VEVPAA
-1754 LAEGSYSVDASISDS
+1754 LAEGAYSVDASISDS

-1791 DIIGETNDQTPQI
+1791 DVIGETNDQTPQI

-1811 QAGSQVEVQITD
+1811 QVGSQVEVQITD
-1823 SAGAIITLT
+1823 SAGGIITLT

-1847 NLAEGTILISAT
+1847 DLAEGTILISAT
-1859 VTDIGGGTANAEL
+1859 VTDIGGGSANAEL

-1885 NELETSNDTTPIIS
+1885 NELETSNDTTPVIS
-1899 GSTTDVASGTVI
+1899 GNTTDVVAGTVI

-1921 VRTFSTTTD
+1921 VRTLSTTTD

-1961 ASTTATGNIDTSG
+1961 ASDTATGNIDTSG
-1974 PSLTVDFEA
+1974 PSLTVNFDT

-1996 DADVGTSITVVITDE
+1996 DADVGTSITVVITDD
-2011 NGVEQTLST
+2011 NGVEQTLTT

-2068 ILTIQNVGD
+2068 TLTIQNVGD

-2090 EIGGTVTLTITDSQ
+2090 EIGGTVTLTITDSA
-2104 GAEQT
+2104 GAVQT
-2109 FTTTVESDGHWNIE
+2109 IETLVGSDGHWNIE

-2129 QGDFSVVASITDAA
+2129 QGDF
-2143 GNDTTANSSGNVD
+2143 
-2156 TITPVITVDALGLG
+2156 
-2170 NDSTPVVSGT
+2170 
-2180 STEPEGTVVNIVIT
+2180 
-2194 DSNGDETP
+2194 
-2202 ITATVDANG
+2202 
-2211 NWQAISP
+2211 
-2218 ELPEGSYSVQASI
+2218 
-2231 TDAAGNTDSAVQSG
+2231 
-2245 TIDSLAPTLVLDTV
+2245 
-2259 GATNDST
+2259 
-2266 PTISGSTNAPAGT
+2266 
-2279 VISISVSDGT
+2279 
-2289 TTETFTATVQA
+2289 
-2300 DGSWSA
+2300 
-2306 DVPNALSDGELTIEA
+2306 
-2321 SVSDNAGNTTT
+2321 
-2332 LSETA
+2332 
-2337 TLNTTAPSISI
+2337 
-2348 NALVDT
+2348 
-2354 NDTTPTING
+2354 
-2363 TSDAAD
+2363 
-2369 GTTISLTFEDSAGN
+2369 
-2383 ITTVDTTVTGGV
+2383 
-2395 WSVDAPIDLAEGEYT
+2395 
-2410 VTAQVD
+2410 
-2416 DGLGNIGSA
+2416 
-2425 TETGQ
+2425 
-2430 IDLTG
+2430 
-2435 PSLVITDNGVGN
+2435 
-2447 DTTPTI
+2447 
-2453 AGSSDAP
+2453 
-2460 QGSTVTVIVT
+2460 
-2470 DSSGTPQT
+2470 
-2478 MSATVLANGT
+2478 
-2488 WSIPVPVALAEGAYT
+2488 
-2503 ISASVSD
+2503 
-2510 AAGNDTTAT
+2510 
-2519 GAGEIDTTAPTL
+2519 
-2531 ILTNPG
+2531 
-2537 SSNDITPTLSGTS
+2537 
-2550 DAVEGTV
+2550 
-2557 INFTVVDDL
+2557 
-2566 GNTQTFTTTVDAD
+2566 
-2579 GNFSIEVPTAL
+2579 
-2590 AEGPYTITANISDVA
+2590 
-2605 GNSTDITGNG
+2605 
-2615 TIDTTAPSVSV
+2615 
-2626 DAPLLTN
+2626 
-2633 DSTPTVTGTSDAPN
+2633 
-2647 STITVTFTDATNA
+2647 
-2660 TQSID
+2660 
-2665 VQTDASGN
+2665 
-2673 WSATPTGTLAE
+2673 
-2684 GNYSVSA
+2684 
-2691 SITDAA
+2691 
-2697 GNTGTGTD
+2697 
-2705 TGEVDITPPDLAFT
+2705 
-2719 PTFLLGSLVL
+2719 
-2729 LNGTSDLPAGS
+2729 
-2740 EITITEQLVGGGV
+2740 
-2753 GVSYTT
+2753 
-2759 TTDANGNWSL
+2759 
-2769 TGIDISLLNLGSV
+2769 
-2782 IATATDAAGNTR
+2782 
-2794 TISSDDFDNTPPTLT
+2794 
-2809 VDVAAQSDSN
+2809 
-2819 TPIISGTSDAGE
+2819 
-2831 GAQVTI
+2831 
-2837 VVTDSAG
+2837 
-2844 NPQTITALVDA
+2844 
-2855 NGDWSATPATPLS
+2855 
-2868 EGQSTIEVSV
+2868 
-2878 RDSVGN
+2878 
-2884 ETTVSD
+2884 TVS
-2890 TTTID
+2890 
-2895 TQAPLLTIQNVGDVS
+2895 
-2910 DLTPELQGTSNEIG
+2910 
-2924 GTVTLTITDS
+2924 
-2934 RGINQTLSTVVGSD
+2934 
-2948 GHWAIEIPGALA
+2948 
-2960 QGDFTVS
+2960 
-2967 ANITDAAGNDTT
+2967 
-2979 ANSSGNVD
+2979 
-2987 TITPVITVDALG
+2987 
-2999 LGNDSTPVVSGTSTE
+2999 
-3014 PEGTV
+3014 
-3019 INIIIT
+3019 
-3025 DSNGDEHPITATVD
+3025 
-3039 ASGNWQATSPE
+3039 
-3050 LPDGS
+3050 
-3055 YNVQASITDDAGNTG
+3055 
-3070 GAVQSG
+3070 
-3076 TLDTLAPTLTLDTVG
+3076 
-3091 ATNDSTPTISGSSNA
+3091 
-3106 PAGTVI
+3106 
-3112 SISVSDGT
+3112 
-3120 TTETFTAT
+3120 
-3128 VQADGSWSADV
+3128 
-3139 PNALTDGPLTIEASV
+3139 
-3154 SDSAGN
+3154 
-3160 TTTLSETATLNTTAP
+3160 
-3175 SISIN
+3175 
-3180 ALVDTND
+3180 
-3187 TTPTING
+3187 
-3194 TSDAADGTTI
+3194 
-3204 SLTFEDS
+3204 
-3211 AGNITTV
+3211 
-3218 DTTVTGGVWSVDAPI
+3218 
-3233 DLAEGEYTVT
+3233 
-3243 AQVDDGLGNIGSAT
+3243 
-3257 ETGQIDL
+3257 
-3264 TGPSLVITDN
+3264 
-3274 GVGND
+3274 
-3279 TTPTIAGSS
+3279 
-3288 DAPQGSTVTVIVTD
+3288 
-3302 SSGTPQTMSA
+3302 
-3312 TVLANGTWSIPVPV
+3312 
-3326 ALAEGAYTIS
+3326 
-3336 ASVSDAA
+3336 
-3343 GNDTTATGAG
+3343 
-3353 EIDTTAPTLILTNPG
+3353 
-3368 SSNDITPTLSGTSD
+3368 
-3382 AVEGTVINFTV
+3382 
-3393 VDDLGNTQ
+3393 
-3401 TFTTTVDADGNFSI
+3401 
-3415 EVPTALA
+3415 
-3422 EGPYTITANISD
+3422 
-3434 VAGNSTD
+3434 
-3441 ITGNGTI
+3441 
-3448 DTTAPSVSVD
+3448 
-3458 APLLTNDSTPTVT
+3458 
-3471 GTSDAP
+3471 
-3477 NSTITV
+3477 
-3483 TFTDATNATQSIDVQ
+3483 
-3498 TDASG
+3498 
-3503 NWSATPTGTLAEGN
+3503 
-3517 YSVSA
+3517 
-3522 SITDAAGNTGTGTDT
+3522 
-3537 GEVDITPPDLAFT
+3537 
-3550 PTFLLGSL
+3550 
-3558 VLLNGTSDLPAGSEI
+3558 
-3573 TITEQLVGGGV
+3573 
-3584 GVSYTTTTDANG
+3584 
-3596 NWSLTGIDISLL
+3596 
-3608 NLGSV
+3608 
-3613 IATATDAAGNTRTIS
+3613 
-3628 SDDFDNT
+3628 
-3635 PPTLTVDVAAQ
+3635 
-3646 SDSNTPIISG
+3646 
-3656 TSDAGEGAQVTI
+3656 
-3668 VVTDSAGNPQTITAL
+3668 
-3683 VDANGDWSATPATPL
+3683 
-3698 SEGQSTIE
+3698 
-3706 VSVRDSVGNETTVS
+3706 
-3720 DTTTI
+3720 
-3725 DTQAPTLTIQNVG
+3725 
-3738 DVNDLTPTLQG
+3738 
-3749 TSNEIGGTV
+3749 
-3758 TLTVTDSDG
+3758 
-3767 VVQTFTTT
+3767 
-3775 VESDGHWN
+3775 
-3783 IEIPGALAQGDFSVV
+3783 
-3798 ASITDAAGNDTTA
+3798 
-3811 NSSGNV
+3811 
-3817 DTITPVIT
+3817 
-3825 VDALGLGND
+3825 
-3834 STPVVSGT
+3834 
-3842 STEPEGTVV
+3842 
-3851 NIVITDSNGDE
+3851 
-3862 TPITATVDANGNWQA
+3862 
-3877 ICPELPDGSYT
+3877 
-3888 VQASI
+3888 
-3893 TDDAGNTGGAVQS
+3893 
-3906 GNLDSLAPTL
+3906 
-3916 TLDTVGATNDST
+3916 
-3928 PAISGSTNAPAGTV
+3928 
-3942 INISVSD
+3942 
-3949 GTTTETFTATVQ
+3949 
-3961 ADGSWS
+3961 
-3967 ADVPTAL
+3967 
-3974 ADGELT
+3974 
-3980 IEASVSDSAGNTTT
+3980 
-3994 LSENATLNTT
+3994 
-4004 APSISINVLVDT
+4004 
-4016 NDTTPEIRGTSDAAD
+4016 
-4031 GTTISLT
+4031 
-4038 FEDSAGNITTVDTTV
+4038 
-4053 TGGVWSV
+4053 
-4060 DAPIDLAEGEY
+4060 
-4071 TVTAQV
+4071 
-4077 DDGLGNIGSA
+4077 
-4087 TETGQIDLTG
+4087 
-4097 PSLVITD
+4097 
-4104 NGVGNDTTPTIAG
+4104 
-4117 SSDAPQG
+4117 
-4124 STVTVIVT
+4124 
-4132 DSSGTPQTMSATV
+4132 
-4145 LANGTWS
+4145 
-4152 IPVPV
+4152 
-4157 ALAEGAYTI
+4157 
-4166 SASVS
+4166 
-4171 DAAGNDTTATG
+4171 
-4182 AGEID
+4182 
-4187 TTAPTLILTNPGSSN
+4187 
-4202 DITPTLSGTSD
+4202 
-4213 AVEGTVIN
+4213 
-4221 FTVVDDLGNT
+4221 
-4231 QTFTTTVD
+4231 
-4239 ADGNFSIEVPT
+4239 
-4250 ALAEGPYTIT
+4250 
-4260 ANISDVAGNSTDITG
+4260 
-4275 NGTIDTTAPSVSVD
+4275 
-4289 APLLTNDSTPTVT
+4289 
-4302 GTSDAPNST
+4302 
-4311 ITVTFTD
+4311 
-4318 ATNATQSIDVQTDAS
+4318 
-4333 GNWSATPTGTLAEGN
+4333 
-4348 YSVSASITD
+4348 
-4357 AAGNTGTGTDTGE
+4357 
-4370 VDITPPDL
+4370 
-4378 AFTPTFL
+4378 
-4385 LGSLVLLNGTSDLPA
+4385 
-4400 GSEITITEQLV
+4400 
-4411 GGGVGVSY
+4411 
-4419 TTTTDANGNWSLT
+4419 
-4432 GIDISL
+4432 
-4438 LNLGSV
+4438 
-4444 IATATDAAGNT
+4444 
-4455 RTISSDDFDN
+4455 
-4465 TPPTLTVDVAAQS
+4465 
-4478 DSNTPIISGTSDA
+4478 
-4491 GEGAQVTIVVTDSA
+4491 
-4505 GNPQTITALVDAN
+4505 
-4518 GDWSATP
+4518 
-4525 ATPLSEGQSTIE
+4525 
-4537 VSVRDSV
+4537 
-4544 GNETTVS
+4544 
-4551 DTTTIDT
+4551 
-4558 QAPLLTIQNVGDV
+4558 
-4571 SDLTPELQGTSNEIG
+4571 
-4586 GTVTLTIT
+4586 
-4594 DSEGAVQT
+4594 
-4602 IDTIVGSDGHWAI
+4602 
-4615 EVSTALAQGDFSV
+4615 
-4628 VASITDAAGNEST
+4628 ASITDAAGNEST

-4729 NTGGAVQSGTLDTL
+4729 NTGGATQTGNLDTL

-4752 GATNDST
+4752 GATNNST
-4759 PTISGSSNAP
+4759 PTISGTSNAP
-4769 AGTVIS
+4769 AGTVIT
-4775 ISVSDGTTTET
+4775 INVTDADNTET

-4812 EASVSDS
+4812 EASVSDN
-4819 AGNTTTLSENA
+4819 AGNTTTLSETA

-4841 NVLVD
+4841 NALVD
-4846 TNDTTPEIRGTS
+4846 TNDTTPTINGTS
-4858 DAADGTTISLTF
+4858 DAADNTTISLTF
-4870 EDSAGNITTV
+4870 EDSTGNITTV

-4885 GGVWSVDAPID
+4885 GGVWSVDAPTD

-4902 TVTAQVDDGLGNIGS
+4902 TVTAQVNDGLGNIGS

-4939 NDTTPTIAGSSD
+4939 NDTTPTIAGTSD
-4951 APQGSTVTVI
+4951 APQGSEVTIV
-4961 VTDSSGTPQTMSATV
+4961 VTDSSGAAQTMSATV

-4981 WSIPVPVALAEGA
+4981 WSIPVPVALAEGT

-5001 SDAAGNDTT
+5001 EDTAGNDTT

-5016 IDTTAPTLILT
+5016 IDTTAPTLVLT
-5027 NPGSSNDITPTLSGT
+5027 SPGSSNDITPTLSGT
-5042 SDAVEGTVINFTVVD
+5042 SDAVEGTVINFTIVD
-5057 DLGNTQTFTTT
+5057 DQGNTQTFTTT

-5081 ALAEGPYTITA
+5081 ALAEGPYSIEA
-5092 NISDVAGNS
+5092 SISDVAGNS

-5119 DAPLLTND
+5119 DAPVLTND
-5127 STPTVTGTSDA
+5127 STPNVTGTSDA

-5149 ATNATQSID
+5149 AANATQSID
-5158 VQTDASGNWSV
+5158 VQTDANGNWSA
-5169 TPSGDLAEGNYS
+5169 TPTGTLAEGNYS

-5189 AGNTGTGTDTGEVDI
+5189 AGNTGTGTDSGEVDV
-5204 TAPDLEIIPSF
+5204 TAPELEIIPSF

-5295 NVAPDLTVSVDALSN
+5295 NVAPELTVSVDALSN

-5343 AIVQADGSWS
+5343 ATVQADGDWS
-5353 ADVPAELAQG
+5353 VAVPAELAQG

-5375 GNLTTQQTQGEIDS
+5375 GNLTTQQAQGEIDS

-5413 NEIGADVSIIIGGQT
+5413 NEIGADVTILIGGQT

-5453 AQVSITDD
+5453 AQVSVTDD
-5461 ANNISSTTIDLTIDT
+5461 ANNISNTTIDLTIDT
-5476 QVPVIVLNDTTVFNT
+5476 QVPVIVLNDITVFNT
-5491 NTPII
+5491 ETPVIN
-5496 SGTSTEPQ
+5496 GTSTEPQ
-5504 NTVVDIVITDSNG
+5504 DTVVDIVITDSNG

-5523 AIVDASGDWQ
+5523 AIVDDNGDWQ

-5556 TGSDTGSSFVDT
+5556 QGVDTGSSFIDT

-5576 ALGTINNSTPT
+5576 ALGTINDSTPT
-5587 ISGTSNESENTS
+5587 ISGTSNEPENTS
-5599 ITVTVTDGD
+5599 ITVTVTDAD

-5615 VVGAGGVWSVDIT
+5615 VVGAGGAWTVDIT
-5628 DVLTDG
+5628 DALTDG
-5634 EITVSASIVDTAGNS
+5634 EVTVSASVTDAAGNES
-5649 ASANATA
+5649 VANSTA

-5701 VSHTVTTTVV
+5701 VSYTVTTTVV

-5736 GSLTS
+5736 GGLTS

-5752 APTLSITP
+5752 PPALNITP
-5760 LVTLNDTT
+5760 LTISNDTT

-5773 TTTAPQGALVII
+5773 TTTAPQGAIVAI

-5812 TELSEGIYTVLAST
+5812 TELSEGTYTVLAST

-5858 DLTPS
+5858 DLTPG
-5863 ISGNVT
+5863 ISGSVT
-5869 GAMVGDAVAVV
+5869 GANVGDAVAVV
-5880 FTDALGNKHTV
+5880 FTDAQGNEHTV

-5903 EATSSLSQG
+5903 EASSSLSQG
-5912 DYSVEVSV
+5912 DYSVEAFV

-5960 TGTSNEENTNVI
+5960 SGTSNEANTNVI

-6072 DLADLTYDV
+6072 DLLDLTYDV
-6081 TTDANGDWVLV
+6081 TTDANGDWELL
-6092 GLAVNVIGLSVIKA
+6092 GLAVNVIGLSVVEA
-6106 SATDEAGNTTTVTT
+6106 SATDDAGNTTTITT

-6137 TGQGDLPIISGT
+6137 TGEGDLPIISGT

-6166 NVVQELTAIVQA
+6166 NVVQELTAIVQD
-6178 DNTWA
+6178 DNTWV

-6189 LAEGTFSV
+6189 LAEGTFSI

-6210 QLLTGVV
+6210 QLLDGVV

-6264 DALGIFTLEVDALT
+6264 NAAGLFSLEVDVLT

-6289 DDAGNVVTDTLE
+6289 DEAENVVTDTLE
-6301 FVVDTLVPVVDILPL
+6301 FVVDTLVPVVGILPL
-6316 TISDT
+6316 SISNT
-6321 DILTISGSSEEPEG
+6321 DILTISGTSEETPG

-6361 WSLVTTSLPDGIYT
+6361 WSLVTTSLSDGVYD
-6375 VYANITDA
+6375 VYASITDA
-6383 AGNVGESVTEQVTI
+6383 AGNIGQSAIEQVTI

-6402 VLEIDAFGVLNTLT
+6402 ALEIDAFGVLNTLT

-6421 SSDEEVGSLITV
+6421 SSDEEVGSSITV

-6445 TTTVLGDGTWSVIAP
+6445 TATVLGDGTWSVIAP

-6506 TTPTISGTTDVLNG
+6506 TTPTISGTTDVING
-6520 NVEVVITDSSGTTTT
+6520 NVEVVITDSDGTATT
-6535 YNTTAIAGIWSLIP
+6535 YNTTAIAGMWTLIP
-6549 TVPLAEGAFT
+6549 TTPLAEGAFT
-6559 VDATV
+6559 VSATV
-6564 ENLSLTSSTSLDGIV
+6564 EDLGLSSSTSLGGII
-6579 DLTPPTVEVDQLPV
+6579 DLTPPTVEVDQLSV

-6654 SISDTAGNSASDT
+6654 TVSDAAGNSSSDT
-6667 MGSSTDY
+6667 MVSSTDF
-6674 TAPTVVID
+6674 TAPIIVID
-6682 PILVGQDTTPTVTG
+6682 PITVGQDTTPTVTG
-6696 SVTESF
+6696 SVTGSF
-6702 AGALVVVMFTDS
+6702 AGAAVIVMFTDS
-6714 AGATHNVQTTVEPD
+6714 AGATHNVETTVGTD
-6728 GTWSVTSTEVLPEG
+6728 GTWSVTSAEVIPEG

-6753 AGNIGEGSASSAVDS
+6753 AGNTGTQSSSSAIDS

-6776 VLTIDQNP
+6776 VLTAEQTP
-6784 VITGTA
+6784 LVTGTA

-6801 GATEATE
+6801 GPTESIVLIE
-6808 TVTADASGEWSV
+6808 TVNASGVWSA
-6820 TANTTLADGAYTV
+6820 TANTDLADGEYTV

-6857 TPPIVNDFEVD
+6857 TPINFTVEPE
-6868 YLLGGITGLIKIA
+6868 YLL
-6881 VIGFHGTT
+6881 
-6889 DAEPGTTVTLDN
+6889 N
-6901 SLLLGISV
+6901 LLGIGILV
-6909 GNETTTVQSDGSW
+6909 GYEGTSDGGEGSKVYILD
-6922 AFTSVDIDLLAL
+6922 SLVLGIDLALTSAPYAVVDAQGNWDSTNLDLNALGL
-6934 LGNGLRDVRIIFE
+6934 LGTGLENTYFYTV
-6947 DEAGNTTTID
+6947 DEAGNYQVKNGNDVFIESGNIYTS
-6957 GEGTEVASIS
+6957 ES
-6967 TAGSASS
+6967 GSASG
-6974 DTIPA
+6974 DTIPT

-6986 LGDTIPNEVSSNNV
+6986 LGDTTPNEVSSNNV

-7015 TPEQTVQVSSAEP
+7015 APEQTVQVSSAEP
-7028 LNINDLIINEDA
+7028 LNINDVIIDEDA

>member
-32 IITVGDLVVTAIKSS
+32 TITVGDLVVTAIKSS

-99 TEQDSSTAANSDVTD
+99 AEQDPSTAANSDVTD

-159 PSSVTFDSSFDQSA
+159 PSSVTFDSSFDQGA

-188 DATSASISLNELG
+188 DSTTASISLNELG
-201 VTNSSQPTITGTSEN
+201 ITNSSQPTITGTSEN

-278 IEIDTTPPLIAID
+278 IEVDTTPPLIAID

-332 QVDALGNWVITTTS
+332 QVDAQGNWVITTTS

-359 IDAAGNQAVDQ
+359 IDAAGNQAIDQ

-391 NATPPLVGTTNGVPE
+391 NSTPPLVGTTNGVPE

-428 QADGSWSVEVGTPLA
+428 QADGSWSVEVGTPLP

-467 VVDLTAP
+467 VIDLTAP
-474 TVQINNINDTQD
+474 SVQINNINDTQD

-509 DFNGQTQTLLTQTNA
+509 DFDGQTQTLLTQTNA

-607 SVQTLTTLL
+607 NVQTLTTLL

-641 TDVAGNEATAQTNGE
+641 SDAAGNEASAQTNGE

-704 TLLAVTQADG
+704 TLLAVTQEDG

-719 VTTPLPEGDFTVVAA
+719 VTNPLPEGDFTVVAA

-745 SALGNVDLTIS
+745 SAVGNVDLTVS

-774 QDVEPGAL
+774 QDVEPGAV

-808 VEASNELVEGQFN
+808 VEASNELVEGQFS

-889 TLTTITNTDG
+889 TLTTITNADG

-973 TVTDSLG
+973 IVTDSLG

-1115 ASDTGTGT
+1115 ASDTVSGT

-1132 INAIPDSADTTPTI
+1132 INTIPDSADTTPTI

-1156 TTVTLTLT
+1156 TTVTLIVT

-1175 QTLADGTWTADAINE
+1175 QTLADGSWTADTTNE

-1211 TLAQGTIDNTAPT
+1211 ASAQGTIDNTAPN

-1255 TVTDEA
+1255 IVTDEA
-1261 GNPQTITTEVLADG
+1261 GNPQTITTEVQADG

-1289 FTVEVSVTDTSGNET
+1289 FTVEVSVTDTAGNET
-1304 TATTTGEIDTSAP
+1304 TATTTGEVDTTAPTVIIDP
-1317 VITIDALADSNDT
+1317 VGDTNDT

-1341 PEGTVVTITVTDDA
+1341 PEGTVVTIKVTDD
-1355 GNEQVITTEVLANG
+1355 
-1369 TFTVDV
+1369 
-1375 PNELSEGEF
+1375 
-1384 IVEVSVT
+1384 
-1391 DTSGNE
+1391 
-1397 TTATTTG
+1397 
-1404 EVDTAAPTVTIDP
+1404 
-1417 IGDTNDTTPTI
+1417 
-1428 SGTAT
+1428 
-1433 GEPEGTL
+1433 
-1440 VTITVTDE
+1440 

-1492 TVTTTGEVDTAA
+1492 TATTTGEVDTAA

-1512 GDTNNTTP
+1512 GDTNDTTP

-1574 EVSVTDTAGNETT
+1574 EVSVTDNAGNETT
-1587 VTTTGE
+1587 
-1593 VDTAAPTVI
+1593 A
-1602 IDPVSDTNN
+1602 
-1611 TTPTISGTATSEPEG
+1611 
-1626 TVVTITV
+1626 
-1633 TDEAGNPQIITT
+1633 
-1645 GVQADGTFSVDVPD
+1645 
-1659 ELSEGEFS
+1659 
-1667 VEVSVTDTA
+1667 
-1676 GNETTVT
+1676 T

-1711 GTASGEPAGSTVTLT
+1711 GTVSGEPAGSTITLT

-1732 IVQII
+1732 AVQTIS
-1737 TAEVITDGSWT
+1737 AQVIADGSWT
-1748 VEVSAA
+1748 VEVPAA
-1754 LAEGSYSVDASISDS
+1754 LAEGTYSVDASISDS

-1791 DIIGETNDQTPQI
+1791 DVIGETNDQTPQI

-1811 QAGSQVEVQITD
+1811 QVGSQVEVQITD
-1823 SAGAIITLT
+1823 SAGGIITLT

-1847 NLAEGTILISAT
+1847 DLAEGTILISAT
-1859 VTDIGGGTANAEL
+1859 VTDIGGGSANAEL

-1885 NELETSNDTTPIIS
+1885 NELETSNDTTPVIS
-1899 GSTTDVASGTVI
+1899 GNTTDVVAGTVI

-1961 ASTTATGNIDTSG
+1961 ASDTATGIIDTSG
-1974 PSLTVDFEA
+1974 PSLTVNFDT

-2090 EIGGTVTLTITDSQ
+2090 EIGGTVTLTITDSA
-2104 GAEQT
+2104 GAVQT
-2109 FTTTVESDGHWNIE
+2109 IETLVGSDGHWNIE

-2129 QGDFSVVASITDAA
+2129 QGDFTVSASITDAA
-2143 GNDTTANSSGNVD
+2143 GNESTANSSGNVD
-2156 TITPVITVDALGLG
+2156 TITPIVTVDALGLG

-2194 DSNGDETP
+2194 DSNGDEHP
-2202 ITATVDANG
+2202 FTATVDANG
-2211 NWQAISP
+2211 DWQATSP
-2218 ELPEGSYSVQASI
+2218 ELPDGSYTVQASI
-2231 TDAAGNTDSAVQSG
+2231 TDDAGNTGGATQTGNLD
-2245 TIDSLAPTLVLDTV
+2245 TLAPTLTLDTV
-2259 GATNDST
+2259 GATNNST
-2266 PTISGSTNAPAGT
+2266 PTISGTSNAPAGT
-2279 VISISVSDGT
+2279 VITINVTDADN
-2289 TTETFTATVQA
+2289 TETFTATVQA

-2306 DVPNALSDGELTIEA
+2306 DVPNALTDGPLTIEA

-2369 GTTISLTFEDSAGN
+2369 NTTISLTFEDSAGN

-2395 WSVDAPIDLAEGEYT
+2395 WSVDAPTDLAEGEYT

-2453 AGSSDAP
+2453 AGTSDAP
-2460 QGSTVTVIVT
+2460 QGSEVTIVVT
-2470 DSSGTPQT
+2470 DSSGAAQT

-2503 ISASVSD
+2503 ISASVED
-2510 AAGNDTTAT
+2510 VAGNDTIAT

-2531 ILTNPG
+2531 VLTSPG

-2557 INFTVVDDL
+2557 INFTVVDDQ

-2579 GNFSIEVPTAL
+2579 GNFSVEVPTAL

-2626 DAPLLTN
+2626 DAPILTN
-2633 DSTPTVTGTSDAPN
+2633 DSTPIVTGTSDAPN
-2647 STITVTFTDATNA
+2647 STITVTFTDAANA

-2665 VQTDASGN
+2665 VQTDANGN
-2673 WSATPTGTLAE
+2673 WSATPTT
-2684 GNYSVSA
+2684 
-2691 SITDAA
+2691 
-2697 GNTGTGTD
+2697 
-2705 TGEVDITPPDLAFT
+2705 
-2719 PTFLLGSLVL
+2719 
-2729 LNGTSDLPAGS
+2729 
-2740 EITITEQLVGGGV
+2740 
-2753 GVSYTT
+2753 
-2759 TTDANGNWSL
+2759 
-2769 TGIDISLLNLGSV
+2769 
-2782 IATATDAAGNTR
+2782 
-2794 TISSDDFDNTPPTLT
+2794 
-2809 VDVAAQSDSN
+2809 
-2819 TPIISGTSDAGE
+2819 
-2831 GAQVTI
+2831 
-2837 VVTDSAG
+2837 
-2844 NPQTITALVDA
+2844 
-2855 NGDWSATPATPLS
+2855 
-2868 EGQSTIEVSV
+2868 
-2878 RDSVGN
+2878 
-2884 ETTVSD
+2884 
-2890 TTTID
+2890 
-2895 TQAPLLTIQNVGDVS
+2895 
-2910 DLTPELQGTSNEIG
+2910 
-2924 GTVTLTITDS
+2924 
-2934 RGINQTLSTVVGSD
+2934 
-2948 GHWAIEIPGALA
+2948 
-2960 QGDFTVS
+2960 
-2967 ANITDAAGNDTT
+2967 
-2979 ANSSGNVD
+2979 
-2987 TITPVITVDALG
+2987 
-2999 LGNDSTPVVSGTSTE
+2999 
-3014 PEGTV
+3014 
-3019 INIIIT
+3019 
-3025 DSNGDEHPITATVD
+3025 
-3039 ASGNWQATSPE
+3039 
-3050 LPDGS
+3050 
-3055 YNVQASITDDAGNTG
+3055 
-3070 GAVQSG
+3070 
-3076 TLDTLAPTLTLDTVG
+3076 
-3091 ATNDSTPTISGSSNA
+3091 
-3106 PAGTVI
+3106 
-3112 SISVSDGT
+3112 
-3120 TTETFTAT
+3120 
-3128 VQADGSWSADV
+3128 
-3139 PNALTDGPLTIEASV
+3139 
-3154 SDSAGN
+3154 
-3160 TTTLSETATLNTTAP
+3160 
-3175 SISIN
+3175 
-3180 ALVDTND
+3180 
-3187 TTPTING
+3187 
-3194 TSDAADGTTI
+3194 
-3204 SLTFEDS
+3204 
-3211 AGNITTV
+3211 
-3218 DTTVTGGVWSVDAPI
+3218 
-3233 DLAEGEYTVT
+3233 
-3243 AQVDDGLGNIGSAT
+3243 
-3257 ETGQIDL
+3257 
-3264 TGPSLVITDN
+3264 
-3274 GVGND
+3274 
-3279 TTPTIAGSS
+3279 
-3288 DAPQGSTVTVIVTD
+3288 
-3302 SSGTPQTMSA
+3302 
-3312 TVLANGTWSIPVPV
+3312 
-3326 ALAEGAYTIS
+3326 
-3336 ASVSDAA
+3336 
-3343 GNDTTATGAG
+3343 
-3353 EIDTTAPTLILTNPG
+3353 
-3368 SSNDITPTLSGTSD
+3368 
-3382 AVEGTVINFTV
+3382 
-3393 VDDLGNTQ
+3393 
-3401 TFTTTVDADGNFSI
+3401 
-3415 EVPTALA
+3415 
-3422 EGPYTITANISD
+3422 
-3434 VAGNSTD
+3434 
-3441 ITGNGTI
+3441 
-3448 DTTAPSVSVD
+3448 
-3458 APLLTNDSTPTVT
+3458 
-3471 GTSDAP
+3471 
-3477 NSTITV
+3477 
-3483 TFTDATNATQSIDVQ
+3483 
-3498 TDASG
+3498 
-3503 NWSATPTGTLAEGN
+3503 
-3517 YSVSA
+3517 
-3522 SITDAAGNTGTGTDT
+3522 
-3537 GEVDITPPDLAFT
+3537 
-3550 PTFLLGSL
+3550 
-3558 VLLNGTSDLPAGSEI
+3558 
-3573 TITEQLVGGGV
+3573 
-3584 GVSYTTTTDANG
+3584 
-3596 NWSLTGIDISLL
+3596 
-3608 NLGSV
+3608 
-3613 IATATDAAGNTRTIS
+3613 
-3628 SDDFDNT
+3628 
-3635 PPTLTVDVAAQ
+3635 
-3646 SDSNTPIISG
+3646 
-3656 TSDAGEGAQVTI
+3656 
-3668 VVTDSAGNPQTITAL
+3668 
-3683 VDANGDWSATPATPL
+3683 
-3698 SEGQSTIE
+3698 
-3706 VSVRDSVGNETTVS
+3706 
-3720 DTTTI
+3720 
-3725 DTQAPTLTIQNVG
+3725 
-3738 DVNDLTPTLQG
+3738 
-3749 TSNEIGGTV
+3749 
-3758 TLTVTDSDG
+3758 
-3767 VVQTFTTT
+3767 
-3775 VESDGHWN
+3775 
-3783 IEIPGALAQGDFSVV
+3783 
-3798 ASITDAAGNDTTA
+3798 
-3811 NSSGNV
+3811 
-3817 DTITPVIT
+3817 
-3825 VDALGLGND
+3825 
-3834 STPVVSGT
+3834 
-3842 STEPEGTVV
+3842 
-3851 NIVITDSNGDE
+3851 
-3862 TPITATVDANGNWQA
+3862 
-3877 ICPELPDGSYT
+3877 
-3888 VQASI
+3888 
-3893 TDDAGNTGGAVQS
+3893 
-3906 GNLDSLAPTL
+3906 
-3916 TLDTVGATNDST
+3916 
-3928 PAISGSTNAPAGTV
+3928 
-3942 INISVSD
+3942 
-3949 GTTTETFTATVQ
+3949 
-3961 ADGSWS
+3961 
-3967 ADVPTAL
+3967 
-3974 ADGELT
+3974 
-3980 IEASVSDSAGNTTT
+3980 
-3994 LSENATLNTT
+3994 
-4004 APSISINVLVDT
+4004 
-4016 NDTTPEIRGTSDAAD
+4016 
-4031 GTTISLT
+4031 
-4038 FEDSAGNITTVDTTV
+4038 
-4053 TGGVWSV
+4053 
-4060 DAPIDLAEGEY
+4060 
-4071 TVTAQV
+4071 
-4077 DDGLGNIGSA
+4077 
-4087 TETGQIDLTG
+4087 
-4097 PSLVITD
+4097 
-4104 NGVGNDTTPTIAG
+4104 
-4117 SSDAPQG
+4117 
-4124 STVTVIVT
+4124 
-4132 DSSGTPQTMSATV
+4132 
-4145 LANGTWS
+4145 
-4152 IPVPV
+4152 
-4157 ALAEGAYTI
+4157 
-4166 SASVS
+4166 
-4171 DAAGNDTTATG
+4171 
-4182 AGEID
+4182 
-4187 TTAPTLILTNPGSSN
+4187 
-4202 DITPTLSGTSD
+4202 
-4213 AVEGTVIN
+4213 
-4221 FTVVDDLGNT
+4221 
-4231 QTFTTTVD
+4231 
-4239 ADGNFSIEVPT
+4239 
-4250 ALAEGPYTIT
+4250 
-4260 ANISDVAGNSTDITG
+4260 
-4275 NGTIDTTAPSVSVD
+4275 
-4289 APLLTNDSTPTVT
+4289 
-4302 GTSDAPNST
+4302 
-4311 ITVTFTD
+4311 
-4318 ATNATQSIDVQTDAS
+4318 
-4333 GNWSATPTGTLAEGN
+4333 
-4348 YSVSASITD
+4348 
-4357 AAGNTGTGTDTGE
+4357 
-4370 VDITPPDL
+4370 
-4378 AFTPTFL
+4378 
-4385 LGSLVLLNGTSDLPA
+4385 
-4400 GSEITITEQLV
+4400 
-4411 GGGVGVSY
+4411 
-4419 TTTTDANGNWSLT
+4419 
-4432 GIDISL
+4432 
-4438 LNLGSV
+4438 
-4444 IATATDAAGNT
+4444 
-4455 RTISSDDFDN
+4455 
-4465 TPPTLTVDVAAQS
+4465 
-4478 DSNTPIISGTSDA
+4478 
-4491 GEGAQVTIVVTDSA
+4491 
-4505 GNPQTITALVDAN
+4505 
-4518 GDWSATP
+4518 
-4525 ATPLSEGQSTIE
+4525 
-4537 VSVRDSV
+4537 
-4544 GNETTVS
+4544 
-4551 DTTTIDT
+4551 
-4558 QAPLLTIQNVGDV
+4558 
-4571 SDLTPELQGTSNEIG
+4571 
-4586 GTVTLTIT
+4586 
-4594 DSEGAVQT
+4594 
-4602 IDTIVGSDGHWAI
+4602 
-4615 EVSTALAQGDFSV
+4615 
-4628 VASITDAAGNEST
+4628 
-4641 ANSSGNV
+4641 
-4648 DTITPIVTVDAL
+4648 
-4660 GLGNDS
+4660 
-4666 TPVISG
+4666 
-4672 TSTEP
+4672 
-4677 EGTVVN
+4677 
-4683 IVITDSNGDEH
+4683 
-4694 PITATV
+4694 
-4700 DANGDWQATSPELP
+4700 
-4714 DGSYTVQASITDDAG
+4714 
-4729 NTGGAVQSGTLDTL
+4729 
-4743 APTLTLDTV
+4743 
-4752 GATNDST
+4752 
-4759 PTISGSSNAP
+4759 
-4769 AGTVIS
+4769 
-4775 ISVSDGTTTET
+4775 
-4786 FTATVQ
+4786 
-4792 ADGSWS
+4792 
-4798 ADVPN
+4798 
-4803 ALTDGPLTI
+4803 
-4812 EASVSDS
+4812 
-4819 AGNTTTLSENA
+4819 
-4830 TLNTTAPSISI
+4830 
-4841 NVLVD
+4841 
-4846 TNDTTPEIRGTS
+4846 
-4858 DAADGTTISLTF
+4858 
-4870 EDSAGNITTV
+4870 
-4880 DTTVT
+4880 
-4885 GGVWSVDAPID
+4885 
-4896 LAEGEY
+4896 
-4902 TVTAQVDDGLGNIGS
+4902 
-4917 ATETGQI
+4917 
-4924 DLTGPSLVITDNGVG
+4924 
-4939 NDTTPTIAGSSD
+4939 
-4951 APQGSTVTVI
+4951 
-4961 VTDSSGTPQTMSATV
+4961 
-4976 LANGT
+4976 
-4981 WSIPVPVALAEGA
+4981 
-4994 YTISASV
+4994 
-5001 SDAAGNDTT
+5001 
-5010 ATGAGE
+5010 
-5016 IDTTAPTLILT
+5016 
-5027 NPGSSNDITPTLSGT
+5027 
-5042 SDAVEGTVINFTVVD
+5042 
-5057 DLGNTQTFTTT
+5057 
-5068 VDADGNFSIEVPT
+5068 
-5081 ALAEGPYTITA
+5081 
-5092 NISDVAGNS
+5092 
-5101 TDITG
+5101 
-5106 NGTIDT
+5106 
-5112 TAPSVSV
+5112 
-5119 DAPLLTND
+5119 
-5127 STPTVTGTSDA
+5127 
-5138 PNSTITVTFTD
+5138 
-5149 ATNATQSID
+5149 
-5158 VQTDASGNWSV
+5158 
-5169 TPSGDLAEGNYS
+5169 DLAEGNYS

-5189 AGNTGTGTDTGEVDI
+5189 AGNTGTGTDSGEVDV
-5204 TAPDLEIIPSF
+5204 TAPELEIIPSF

-5285 VRTINTLDFD
+5285 VRTVNTLDFD
-5295 NVAPDLTVSVDALSN
+5295 NVAPELTVSVDALSN

-5343 AIVQADGSWS
+5343 ATVQAGGDWS
-5353 ADVPAELAQG
+5353 VAVPAELAQG

-5375 GNLTTQQTQGEIDS
+5375 GNLTTQQAQGEIDS

-5413 NEIGADVSIIIGGQT
+5413 NEIGADVTILIGGQT

-5453 AQVSITDD
+5453 AQVNVTDD
-5461 ANNISSTTIDLTIDT
+5461 ANNTSSTTIDLTIDT
-5476 QVPVIVLNDTTVFNT
+5476 QVPVIVLNDITVFNT
-5491 NTPII
+5491 ETPVIN
-5496 SGTSTEPQ
+5496 GTSTEPQ
-5504 NTVVDIVITDSNG
+5504 DTVVDIVITDSNG

-5523 AIVDASGDWQ
+5523 AIVDANGDWQ

-5556 TGSDTGSSFVDT
+5556 QGVDTGSSFIDT

-5576 ALGTINNSTPT
+5576 ALGTINDSTPT
-5587 ISGTSNESENTS
+5587 ISGTSNEPENTS

-5615 VVGAGGVWSVDIT
+5615 VVGAGGAWTLDIT
-5628 DVLTDG
+5628 DALTDG
-5634 EITVSASIVDTAGNS
+5634 EVAVSASVTDAAGNES
-5649 ASANATA
+5649 VANSTA
-5656 TLNTNAPTININTIV
+5656 MLNTNAPTININTII

-5678 AISGTSSAADN
+5678 AISGTSSAIDN
-5689 TEITVVI
+5689 SVITVVI

-5711 GGIWSVDATD
+5711 GGIWSVDATS

-5736 GSLTS
+5736 GGLTS

-5752 APTLSITP
+5752 PPALNITP
-5760 LVTLNDTT
+5760 LTISNDTT

-5773 TTTAPQGALVII
+5773 TTTAPQGAIVAI

-5812 TELSEGIYTVLAST
+5812 TELSEGAYTVSAST

-5832 PVNTSITGEVD
+5832 PVNTSITGVVD
-5843 ITAPVVTINDIAGST
+5843 ITAPVVTISDIVGST

-5863 ISGNVT
+5863 ISGSVT
-5869 GAMVGDAVAVV
+5869 GANVGDAVAVV
-5880 FTDALGNKHTV
+5880 FTDAQGNEHTV

-5912 DYSVEVSV
+5912 DYSVEVFV

-5960 TGTSNEENTNVI
+5960 TGTSNEANTNVI

-6063 VTVTLELAG
+6063 VTVNLELAG
-6072 DLADLTYDV
+6072 DLANLTYDV
-6081 TTDANGDWVLV
+6081 TTDANGDWVLL
-6092 GLAVNVIGLSVIKA
+6092 GLAVNIIGLSVVEA
-6106 SATDEAGNTTTVTT
+6106 SATDEAGNTTTITT

-6127 PVLNAVVDFV
+6127 PLLNAVVDFV
-6137 TGQGDLPIISGT
+6137 TGEGDLPIISGT

-6159 VRVVDSE
+6159 VRVVDSD
-6166 NVVQELTAIVQA
+6166 NIAQDLVAIVQA
-6178 DNTWA
+6178 DNSWA

-6189 LAEGTFSV
+6189 LAEGVFTV
-6197 TVDVLSE
+6197 TVNVLSE
-6204 VGITTT
+6204 VGITAT
-6210 QLLTGVV
+6210 QLISSVV

-6224 GLQVIGTTSDST
+6224 NLQVIGTTSDST

-6264 DALGIFTLEVDALT
+6264 NAAGLFSLEVDALT

-6289 DDAGNVVTDTLE
+6289 DDAGNVVTQTLE

-6316 TISDT
+6316 SISNT
-6321 DILTISGSSEEPEG
+6321 DILTISGTSEEAQG

-6341 VIGSNGDETVFDA
+6341 VIDSNGNATVFDA
-6354 VVGSDGT
+6354 LVGSDGT
-6361 WSLVTTSLPDGIYT
+6361 WSLVTTSLPDGIYS
-6375 VYANITDA
+6375 VFASITDA
-6383 AGNVGESVTEQVTI
+6383 AGNVGQSVTEQVTI

-6402 VLEIDAFGVLNTLT
+6402 SLEIDAFGVLNTLT

-6421 SSDEEVGSLITV
+6421 TSDEEIGSLITV
-6433 NITDSTAAVQTV
+6433 NVTDSTNTLYEV
-6445 TTTVLGDGTWSVIAP
+6445 TTTVLGDGTWFVVTP
-6460 LLPEGE
+6460 LLAEGDLT
-6466 ITVEA
+6466 IEA
-6471 ISTDSAGNTTTVN
+6471 ISIDDAGNIATVT
-6484 QIGTVSTTL
+6484 QTGTVSTTL

-6506 TTPTISGTTDVLNG
+6506 TTPTISGTTDVING
-6520 NVEVVITDSSGTTTT
+6520 NVEVVITDSDGTATT
-6535 YNTTAIAGIWSLIP
+6535 YNTTAIAGMWTLIP
-6549 TVPLAEGAFT
+6549 TTPLAEGTFT
-6559 VDATV
+6559 VSATV
-6564 ENLSLTSSTSLDGIV
+6564 EDLGLSSSTSLGGII
-6579 DLTPPTVEVDQLPV
+6579 DLTPPTVEVDQLSV

-6625 TITAQVAGNG
+6625 TITAQVSGNG

-6667 MGSSTDY
+6667 MVSSTDY

-6696 SVTESF
+6696 SVTGSF
-6702 AGALVVVMFTDS
+6702 AGELVIVTFTDS
-6714 AGATHNVQTTVEPD
+6714 AGATHNVQTNVGGD
-6728 GTWSVTSTEVLPEG
+6728 GTWSIEAEEMLSEG
-6742 NYSVDVSIADG
+6742 NYTVDVSIVDS
-6753 AGNIGEGSASSAVDS
+6753 AGNIGTLSTSSAIDS

-6776 VLTIDQNP
+6776 VLTTDQNP

-6790 APGESVTVTFS
+6790 APGEFVTVTFS

-6808 TVTADASGEWSV
+6808 TVFADASGEWSV

-6839 TSGNTTSSGS
+6839 SSGNATSSGS
-6849 ISGLVIDT
+6849 LSGLVIDT
-6857 TPPIVNDFEVD
+6857 TPINFTVEPE
-6868 YLLGGITGLIKIA
+6868 YLL
-6881 VIGFHGTT
+6881 
-6889 DAEPGTTVTLDN
+6889 N
-6901 SLLLGISV
+6901 LLGIGILV
-6909 GNETTTVQSDGSW
+6909 GYEGTSDGGEGSKVYILD
-6922 AFTSVDIDLLAL
+6922 SLVLGIDLALTSAPYAVVDAQGNWDSTNLDLNALGL
-6934 LGNGLRDVRIIFE
+6934 LGTGLENTYFYTV
-6947 DEAGNTTTID
+6947 DEAGNYHVKNGNDVFIESGNIYD
-6957 GEGTEVASIS
+6957 SGVSAAS
-6967 TAGSASS
+6967 G
-6974 DTIPA
+6974 DTIPE

-6986 LGDTIPNEVSSNNV
+6986 LGDTTPNEVSSNNV

-7015 TPEQTVQVSSAEP
+7015 APEQTVQVSSAEP
-7028 LNINDLIINEDA
+7028 LNINDVIIDEDA